1 MNKTYKVIFSKVRGA
16 LMVCNEITSSV
27 QKKGIQLVVATAGL
41 AAMAGASAADVLT
54 ITGTPTADGNGS
66 RTRITG
72 QFVKNSNDGVTGSL
86 PTNQWWFE
94 DSDKQ
99 ALSATYFSRVELKDI
114 RLETY
119 PKSPETGW
127 TRMSGIETV
136 TLDNV
141 NLSISG
147 TEDNSKSFIWANSLT
162 TSGQKNTIY
171 VGGLGVGEFK
181 LDKNDAG
188 SSGSLTLGGQEDKFE
203 VASDKGSISM
213 TVGTADI
220 NSTTSA
226 TFLGLP
232 NEPITLNANQLTVKT
247 PLLAL
252 SHTTIHSNA
261 LAEFSGDVPQTI
273 TFDSGSSG
281 ISALAGLKAEGLTVK
296 TKSGATGTIY
306 APSQQTNL
314 TNIKIDNQGSLTIDA
329 KDGKVKISELKH
341 SAENPSTILSGNVE
355 ISAVNDGFSGK
366 LILAQASPF
375 VGNSTLTLSSAA
387 AKEIAANLNMG
398 SVTEFSVH
406 TNENSAN
413 KLVIN
418 DATNLAYNFDTIRT
432 VDGTGNSFVTVEGIV
447 KTTDLLST
455 DRHFLKETKGL
466 ESATDGGTIT
476 IDYGDSTAISVKG
489 LGNTNQSSLRAGTV
503 KLQSGLLQLGDAADS
518 NNSVFGEE
526 TPEGQVNF
534 EMSGS
539 SKLNVLGDTVH
550 FGAYKQS
557 ETSETKI
564 DSGAGTFNVHGN
576 ATLAGKS
583 FTNAN
588 TADGNAPGA
597 LFHSSLTVSNGEFK
611 TASGGT
617 TTVSG
622 TFKQEGAGKT
632 IVDSGGTL
640 NLNGGAEIAAN
651 TFSNAGTT
659 NSAQGKEMKVSGGT
673 FQTASTGTTNVNGQL
688 NQTAGKTEILSGGKL
703 NVRGETTL
711 SGGEMNLAGTADIK
725 KVSLSGGQLVSSGT
739 TTVVA
744 LNQTTDTAAL
754 QIKSGTLTAASTA
767 LGKAELNGGKLSVT
781 TADLSSADIHF
792 KNGSEVEIAGLETGT
807 TSLGKITVDD
817 DNARNGV
824 TGKFVYNGTRDG
836 KIDSLSLGG
845 KDALEFSARNAKL
858 DLDAMHFKSE
868 EDSVLTWD
876 VKETTVTGTGENFK
890 GKMNLADVGAKTS
903 GSTLNMS
910 SQTFDAMFGQGQ
922 GKLNLGANGTNNPQV
937 RNVLNV
943 TDGILNLT
951 DSSNTTGS
959 LVSGEGLINA
969 DSGITLGARYAGKSE
984 LQTTGKLSV
993 GDDAGNFT
1001 LGPDSV
1007 VSAGG
1012 LAVTQANPAG
1022 TLTVNGTL
1030 NLTGGE
1036 SDIGGTAIA
1045 VAPSAPGKGLNLN
1058 GSTAKLTTT
1067 GNVTATGAK
1076 ALKVNGAEMTVGALE
1091 ANAGSTSVTNNG
1103 KLTVNGTLKAT
1114 GNDAIAVSGTGSELI
1129 ANGDLDLSGST
1140 DKSVIE
1146 ISGSASMT
1154 AKAGK
1159 ILTKREDGIITSS
1172 VGGMIGVTDSS
1183 AGYVNLDGIADWIS
1197 NNFSG
1202 DAETGKKIVSLDQ
1215 VSQIMGALN
1224 GNGKDSR
1231 LLLKLGDTFN
1241 WSEYEIDFGTENP
1254 IDYDKFKLVNGVAA
1268 SDKDIDNV
1276 NGNVTGTNSWKSAK
1290 LKQGEEKL
1298 KIGSL
1303 GANNISSEDD
1313 VRGDLTLNHP
1323 SDGKFVKNSS
1333 GAVADVELIG
1343 SAKSGDLEST
1353 LKLIGNG
1360 EVGSV
1365 TGSGNSAN
1373 TKLVLSGVGT
1383 NRATIAT
1390 KDLGTDN
1397 NALGVVALD
1406 NAKGTVTGDVVA
1418 GTLELNNSEMD
1429 LSGALKTRALENTN
1443 NTDRNRTGDVKVTGQ
1458 SSLNL
1463 ASADIGGSLT
1473 IDANSSFK
1481 TKDNGSVSVKGATL
1495 VDGAGS
1501 SYVASGDSNMGDVT
1515 VKDGATFGY
1524 DTERNTVGGKLKT
1537 MNGSVS
1543 VSSENENNRSQ
1554 LYASELDIDKSLSV
1568 KAGDVDT
1575 RGPLTVKGNSSF
1587 TSGAKVTARDN
1598 ASLGSLDVKE
1608 RSSFDIG
1615 HNLLKVLKNPVDNTT
1630 QTSGDVNV
1638 SDSNSSV
1645 SAGSAEIAGN
1655 LTVKNNGSFMTSKGQ
1670 TSTDNT
1676 STGNT
1681 FVDGSVTLENKGI
1694 VQVAGDF
1701 KAGGKLALSTE
1712 SNFSVDG
1719 QAEMKGLI
1727 VDTSNV
1733 NVGDSLTVDT
1743 TDEVLVKN
1751 GGALSAGNALLNE
1764 VKVEND
1770 PENAIKTNKLSF
1782 GKEGGSGTRIQK
1794 LHLAGNTELTFNAS
1808 SDSSTDANVNVV
1820 EDLTVASGV
1829 NATINGI
1836 AAQYGAIAVN
1846 GNLDAQKIV
1855 LTATQRPGTL
1865 VVAGISETQALARFG
1880 ELDLTDAAFGSI
1892 KKGLLAV
1899 GGQKALD
1906 ANIES
1911 LREEAKA
1918 ALKSAKQTDVD
1929 VSSILYINSAL
1940 SAPNGTL
1947 TVGDTTGMQFGNN
1960 TFGIGTGGFMILD
1973 RGAMDEPVIENGKTK
1988 YTAQLTGNIVN
1999 NGKMMFKNVK
2009 ISGGTVIT
2017 LADGNH
2023 TVSGDDANF
2032 LSGNFLYD
2040 ARLTGNNL
2048 TFTMSETGAAIIS
2061 ESLSESLQ
2069 EMVMDLAEGDGFDSS
2084 RRDGAGWIASVMED
2098 VTGDGNRTPDQI
2110 GRDFGSALE
2119 SASRMTTQS
2128 GTFLV
2133 TDTVKH
2139 VVAGSVEERLGF
2151 SSAIGT
2157 SVATEETFGRTLW
2170 ATPLYNKTKADGF
2183 KAGNFTS
2190 GSDVDLYG
2198 ITVGADVVVR
2208 DDTRLG
2214 AALYAGS
2221 GKADSRG
2228 SLATTKNDFD
2238 FYGAALYFGHSAG
2251 AWSFM
2256 GDMGFGYVTNDVK
2269 QTNHGI
2275 VKADMDSTVF
2285 TAGLKA
2291 KYAFAVGGMQVAPF
2305 AGLRLNHVDSKNYSA
2320 KTNAQ
2325 GTILDSHG
2333 TAKTYAEVPL
2343 GVQLSR
2349 DFMTQTGWTMKPA
2362 LDLAVTPV
2370 LGSKNLTE
2378 TIRFTGV
2385 GKDVTTS
2392 SEVLDRVR
2400 YSAVL
2405 GVSGGKDKVG
2415 FGVSVG
2421 YSGSKNTDAFAVKAN
2436 VRWTF

>member
-27 QKKGIQLVVATAGL
+27 QKKGIQLVVAAAGL

-54 ITGTPTADGNGS
+54 ITGTPTTAGS
-66 RTRITG
+66 LQKARITG
-72 QFVKNSNDGVTGSL
+72 QFVKNPTDGVTGSH
-86 PTNQWWFE
+86 PTNQWWFINPE
-94 DSDKQ
+94 DIH
-99 ALSATYFSRVELKDI
+99 ALSATYFSQVELKDI
-114 RLETY
+114 QLETY
-119 PKSPETGW
+119 PGGEAKGW

-136 TLDNV
+136 SLDNV

-147 TEDNSKSFIWANSLT
+147 TEENSKSFIWANSLT
-162 TSGQKNTIY
+162 TSGQENTIY
-171 VGGLGVGEFK
+171 VGGLGPGVGEFK
-181 LDKNDAG
+181 LDKYEAEPY
-188 SSGSLTLGGQEDKFE
+188 GSLTLGGQKDKFQI
-203 VASDKGSISM
+203 ASDRGTINM
-213 TVGTADI
+213 TVGKADI

-226 TFLGLP
+226 TFLGHSS
-232 NEPITLNANQLTVKT
+232 NSITLTANQLTVKT
-247 PLLAL
+247 PLLVL
-252 SHTTIHSNA
+252 SQTTIHSNA
-261 LAEFSGDVPQTI
+261 PAEFSGGASQTI

-281 ISALAGLKAEGLTVK
+281 IHAWAGLKAEGLTVK
-296 TKSGATGTIY
+296 TKSGATGTMH

-329 KDGKVKISELKH
+329 KGGKVKISELKH

-366 LILAQASPF
+366 LILAQASSYL
-375 VGNSTLTLSSAA
+375 GNSTLTLSSAV

-398 SVTEFSVH
+398 SVPEFSVH

-476 IDYGDSTAISVKG
+476 INYGDSTAISVKG

-503 KLQSGLLQLGDAADS
+503 KLQSGLLQLGDAADG
-518 NNSVFGEE
+518 NNSVFGKE
-526 TPEGQVNF
+526 TSEGQVNF
-534 EMSGS
+534 EASGS
-539 SKLNVLGDTVH
+539 SELSVLGDTVH
-550 FGAYKQS
+550 FGTYTQS
-557 ETSETKI
+557 ENSKASI
-564 DSGAGTFNVHGN
+564 AGGAGTFNVHGN
-576 ATLAGKS
+576 ATLVGNS
-583 FTNAN
+583 FKNSN
-588 TADGNAPGA
+588 TAGGNTPGV
-597 LFHSSLTVSNGEFK
+597 LFHSSLTLS
-611 TASGGT
+611 SGDFETSSGAI
-617 TTVSG
+617 TTVKG
-622 TFKQEGAGKT
+622 TFNQTGGNTK
-632 IVDSGGTL
+632 VLSG
-640 NLNGGAEIAAN
+640 
-651 TFSNAGTT
+651 
-659 NSAQGKEMKVSGGT
+659 
-673 FQTASTGTTNVNGQL
+673 GQL
-688 NQTAGKTEILSGGKL
+688 NVL
-703 NVRGETTL
+703 GETTL
-711 SGGEMNLAGTADIK
+711 SSGGMNLAGNADFQ
-725 KVSLSGGQLVSSGT
+725 KVFLSGGQLVSSGST
-739 TTVVA
+739 NVKE
-744 LNQTTDTAAL
+744 LNQTTDTPEL
-754 QIKSGTLTAASTA
+754 QITDGSLTANLAT
-767 LGKAELNGGKLSVT
+767 LRKAGLEGGKLSVA
-781 TADLSSADIHF
+781 TADLSSADINF
-792 KNGSEVEIAGLETGT
+792 KNTATVEIADLKAGT
-807 TSLGKITVDD
+807 DSLGKITVDD
-817 DNARNGV
+817 GNESTGV
-824 TGKFVYNGTRDG
+824 TGKFVYNGTNDV
-836 KIDSLSLGG
+836 KMDSLSLGG
-845 KDALEFSARNAKL
+845 QDTLDFSARNAKL
-858 DLDAMHFKSE
+858 ALDAANLKS
-868 EDSVLTWD
+868 DAHSLLNWD

-890 GKMNLADVGAKTS
+890 GQMNLVDVEAKTS
-903 GSTLNMS
+903 GSTLNMV
-910 SQTFDAMFGQGQ
+910 SQAFDAMFGQGK
-922 GKLNLGANGTNNPQV
+922 GKLNLGAKGTTDPQV
-937 RNVLNV
+937 RNILNV
-943 TDGILNLT
+943 TGGELNLT
-951 DSSNTTGS
+951 NSSDETGS
-959 LVSGEGLINA
+959 LVSGEGLIIAN
-969 DSGITLGARYAGKSE
+969 SGITLGAKYSGKTE
-984 LQTTGKLSV
+984 LQTAGKLSV
-993 GDDAGNFT
+993 GDDDGHFT
-1001 LGPDSV
+1001 LGSDSQI
-1007 VSAGG
+1007 SAGQ
-1012 LAVTQANPAG
+1012 LAVTQAESVG
-1022 TLTVNGTL
+1022 RLTVNGTL

-1036 SDIGGTAIA
+1036 SDIGSADIA
-1045 VAPSAPGKGLNLN
+1045 VAPTAPGKGLNLD
-1058 GSTAKLTTT
+1058 GSTTKLTTT
-1067 GNVTATGAK
+1067 GKVTATGTD
-1076 ALKVNGAEMTVGALE
+1076 ALKVAGAGMTVGDLE
-1091 ANAGSTSVTNNG
+1091 TNAGSTSVTNNG
-1103 KLTVNGTLKAT
+1103 TLTVNGTLKAT
-1114 GNDAIAVSGTGSELI
+1114 GEDAITVSGSGSKLI
-1129 ANGDLDLSGST
+1129 ANGDLSLSGNT
-1140 DKSVIE
+1140 NKSVIE

-1154 AKAGK
+1154 AKADK
-1159 ILTKREDGIITSS
+1159 ILRKGEDGNIASV
-1172 VGGMIGVTDSS
+1172 VGGRIGVTDSS
-1183 AGYVNLDGIADWIS
+1183 ASYVDLDGITDWIS
-1197 NNFSG
+1197 NNFNDG
-1202 DAETGKKIVSLDQ
+1202 IEVGKKKISLDQ

-1231 LLLKLGDTFN
+1231 LLLRLGDAFN
-1241 WSEYEIDFGTENP
+1241 WSDYEIDFGEANP

-1303 GANNISSEDD
+1303 GEDNISSDDD

-1323 SDGKFVKNSS
+1323 SDEIFVKNSS
-1333 GAVADVELIG
+1333 GAVSDVELIG

-1360 EVGSV
+1360 QVGSV
-1365 TGSGNSAN
+1365 TGSGNRAN
-1373 TKLVLSGVGT
+1373 TKLVLSGKGT
-1383 NRATIAT
+1383 NRATITT

-1406 NAKGTVTGDVVA
+1406 NAKGTVIGGVVA

-1501 SYVASGDSNMGDVT
+1501 SYVASGDSNIGDVT
-1515 VKDGATFGY
+1515 VKNGATFGY
-1524 DTERNTVGGKLKT
+1524 DTEGHPVGGKLKT
-1537 MNGSVS
+1537 MNGSVT
-1543 VSSENENNRSQ
+1543 VSSENDNNRSR

-1575 RGPLTVKGNSSF
+1575 HGPLTVKGNSSF
-1587 TSGAKVTARDN
+1587 SSGAKVTARDN

-1608 RSSFDIG
+1608 GSSFDIG

-1630 QTSGDVNV
+1630 ATSGDVNV
-1638 SDSNSSV
+1638 SDPTSSV

-1655 LTVKNNGSFMTSKGQ
+1655 LTVKNNGSFMTSQGQ
-1670 TSTDNT
+1670 T

-1681 FVDGSVTLENKGI
+1681 SVDGSVTLENKGI

-1701 KAGGKLALSTE
+1701 KAGGKLALSKE

-1719 QAEMKGLI
+1719 KAEMKGLI
-1727 VDTSNV
+1727 VDTSHV
-1733 NVGDSLTVDT
+1733 SVGDNLTVDT

-1751 GGALSAGNALLNE
+1751 GGALSAGNAHLNK

-1782 GKEGGSGTRIQK
+1782 GKEGGLGTHIKK
-1794 LHLAGNTELTFNAS
+1794 LYLAGNTELTFNTS
-1808 SDSSTDANVNVV
+1808 SDSSTDAGVNVV
-1820 EDLTVASGV
+1820 NDLTVASGV

-1836 AAQYGAIAVN
+1836 AAQYGAITVN

-1855 LTATQRPGTL
+1855 LTATQETGHGTL
-1865 VVAGISETQALARFG
+1865 DVAGNSETPALARFG
-1880 ELDLTDAAFGSI
+1880 ELDLTGAAFGSI

-1899 GGQKALD
+1899 GGQEALD

-1918 ALKSAKQTDVD
+1918 ALKSARQTDVD

-1947 TVGDTTGMQFGNN
+1947 TVGDTTGMQFGDN
-1960 TFGIGTGGFMILD
+1960 TFGIGTGGFMVLD

-2040 ARLTGNNL
+2040 ARLAGNNL
-2048 TFTMSETGAAIIS
+2048 IFTMSETGAAIVGG
-2061 ESLSESLQ
+2061 SLSESLQ
-2069 EMVMDLAEGDGFDSS
+2069 ETVMNLAEGDGFDSS

-2098 VTGDGNRTPDQI
+2098 VTGDGNRTPEQI

-2119 SASRMTTQS
+2119 SVSRMTAQS

-2139 VVAGSVEERLGF
+2139 VAAGSVEERLGF

-2170 ATPLYNKTKADGF
+2170 ATPLYNKTKADAF
-2183 KAGNFTS
+2183 KAGKFTS

-2238 FYGAALYFGHSAG
+2238 FYGAALYFGHSTG

-2256 GDMGFGYVTNDVK
+2256 GDLGFGYVTNDVK
-2269 QTNHGI
+2269 QTNHGL
-2275 VKADMDSTVF
+2275 VKSDMDSTVF

-2291 KYAFAVGGMQVAPF
+2291 KYAFDVAGMQVAPF

-2325 GTILDSHG
+2325 GTILNSHG

-2349 DFMTQTGWTMKPA
+2349 DFMTQTGWTIKPA

-2370 LGSKNLTE
+2370 VGSKNLTE

-2385 GKDVTTS
+2385 SQDVTTS
-2392 SEVLDRVR
+2392 SEVLDRMR
-2400 YSAVL
+2400 YSAAL

>member
-41 AAMAGASAADVLT
+41 AAMAGASAADVLR
-54 ITGTPTADGNGS
+54 ITGTSTDGS
-66 RTRITG
+66 LQRARITG
-72 QFVKNSNDGVTGSL
+72 QFVKNPTDGVTGVTGSL
-86 PTNQWWFE
+86 PTKQWWFIDSEGNPE
-94 DSDKQ
+94 DIH
-99 ALSATYFSRVELKDI
+99 ALSATYFSQVELKDI
-114 RLETY
+114 HLETY
-119 PKSPETGW
+119 PTIPDSGW
-127 TRMSGIETV
+127 TQMSGIETV
-136 TLDNV
+136 SLDNV

-147 TEDNSKSFIWANSLT
+147 TEANSKSFIWANSLT
-162 TSGQKNTIY
+162 TSGQENTIY

-181 LDKNDAG
+181 LDKYDAG
-188 SSGSLTLGGQEDKFE
+188 SYGSLTLGGQEDKFE
-203 VASDKGSISM
+203 VASDKGLISM

-232 NEPITLNANQLTVKT
+232 NHSITLTANQLTVKT
-247 PLLAL
+247 PLLVL
-252 SHTTIHSNA
+252 SQTTINSNA
-261 LAEFSGDVPQTI
+261 LAEFSGGASQTI
-273 TFDSGSSG
+273 TFESGDSG
-281 ISALAGLKAEGLTVK
+281 INAYVGLKADGLTIE
-296 TKSGATGTIY
+296 TKSGAMGTIN

-314 TNIKIDNQGSLTIDA
+314 TNIKIDNQGSLIIDA
-329 KDGKVKISELKH
+329 KGGKVKISELKH
-341 SAENPSTILSGNVE
+341 STENSSTILSGNVE
-355 ISAVNDGFSGK
+355 ISAVNGRFYGK
-366 LILAQASPF
+366 LILAQASPY

-387 AKEIAANLNMG
+387 ANEIDDKLNMG
-398 SVTEFSVH
+398 GVDGFSVH

-432 VDGTGNSFVTVEGIV
+432 DNRTGNSFVTVEGIV

-476 IDYGDSTAISVKG
+476 INYGDSTAISVKG

-503 KLQSGLLQLGDAADS
+503 KLQSGLLQLGDAADG
-518 NNSVFGEE
+518 NNSVFGKE
-526 TPEGQVNF
+526 TSEGQVNF
-534 EMSGS
+534 EASDS
-539 SKLNVLGDTVH
+539 SELSVLGDTVH
-550 FGAYKQS
+550 FGTYTQS
-557 ETSETKI
+557 ENSKASI
-564 DSGAGTFNVHGN
+564 AGGAGTFNVHGN
-576 ATLAGKS
+576 ATLAGNS
-583 FTNAN
+583 FTNFN
-588 TADGNAPGA
+588 TAGGNTSGV
-597 LFHSSLTVSNGEFK
+597 LFHSSLTLS
-611 TASGGT
+611 SGDFETSSGAI
-617 TTVSG
+617 TTVKSTFDQTGGNTKVLSG
-622 TFKQEGAGKT
+622 
-632 IVDSGGTL
+632 
-640 NLNGGAEIAAN
+640 
-651 TFSNAGTT
+651 
-659 NSAQGKEMKVSGGT
+659 
-673 FQTASTGTTNVNGQL
+673 GQL
-688 NQTAGKTEILSGGKL
+688 NVL
-703 NVRGETTL
+703 GETTL
-711 SGGEMNLAGTADIK
+711 SSGEMNLAGNADFQ
-725 KVSLSGGQLVSSGT
+725 KVFLSGGQLVSSGT
-739 TTVVA
+739 TTVAA

-754 QIKSGTLTAASTA
+754 QIKSGTLTAASAA
-767 LGKAELNGGKLSVT
+767 LRKAGLEGGKLSVA
-781 TADLSSADIHF
+781 TADLSSADINF
-792 KNGSEVEIAGLETGT
+792 KNTATVEIADLKAGT
-807 TSLGKITVDD
+807 DSLGKITVDD
-817 DNARNGV
+817 GNATNGV
-824 TGKFVYNGTRDG
+824 TGKFVYNGTNDV
-836 KIDSLSLGG
+836 KMDSLSLGA
-845 KDALEFSARNAKL
+845 KDTLDFSARNAKL
-858 DLDAMHFKSE
+858 ALDAANLKSDA
-868 EDSVLTWD
+868 DSLLNWD

-890 GKMNLADVGAKTS
+890 GQMNLVDVGAKTS
-903 GSTLNMS
+903 GSTLNMV
-910 SQTFDAMFGQGQ
+910 SQAFDAMFGRDK
-922 GKLNLGANGTNNPQV
+922 GKLNLGAKGTTDPQV
-937 RNVLNV
+937 RNILNV
-943 TDGILNLT
+943 TGGELNLT
-951 DSSNTTGS
+951 NSSDETGS
-959 LVSGEGLINA
+959 LVSGEGLIIAN
-969 DSGITLGARYAGKSE
+969 SGITLGAKYSGKTE
-984 LQTTGKLSV
+984 LQTAGKLSV
-993 GDDAGNFT
+993 GDNDGHFT
-1001 LGPDSV
+1001 LGSDSQI
-1007 VSAGG
+1007 SAGQ
-1012 LAVTQANPAG
+1012 LAVTPAESVG
-1022 TLTVNGTL
+1022 RLTVNGTL

-1036 SDIGGTAIA
+1036 SDIGSADIA
-1045 VAPSAPGKGLNLN
+1045 VAPTAPGKGLNLD
-1058 GSTAKLTTT
+1058 GSATKLTTT
-1067 GNVTATGAK
+1067 GKVTATGTD
-1076 ALKVNGAEMTVGALE
+1076 ALKVAGAGMTVGDLE
-1091 ANAGSTSVTNNG
+1091 TNAGSTSVTNNG
-1103 KLTVNGTLKAT
+1103 TLTVNGTLKAT
-1114 GNDAIAVSGTGSELI
+1114 GEDAITVSGSGSKLI
-1129 ANGDLDLSGST
+1129 ANGDLSLSGNT
-1140 DKSVIE
+1140 HKSVIE

-1154 AKAGK
+1154 AKADK
-1159 ILTKREDGIITSS
+1159 ILRKGEDGNIASV
-1172 VGGMIGVTDSS
+1172 VGGRIGVTDSS
-1183 AGYVNLDGIADWIS
+1183 AGYVDLEGITDWIS
-1197 NNFSG
+1197 NNFNDG
-1202 DAETGKKIVSLDQ
+1202 IEVGKKKISLDQ

-1231 LLLKLGDTFN
+1231 LLLRLGDDFN
-1241 WSEYEIDFGTENP
+1241 WSDYEIDFGLENP

-1268 SDKDIDNV
+1268 SDKDIVNV
-1276 NGNVTGTNSWKSAK
+1276 NGNVTGTNSWKSAQ

-1303 GANNISSEDD
+1303 GEDNISSDDD

-1323 SDGKFVKNSS
+1323 SDGIFVKNSS

-1373 TKLVLSGVGT
+1373 TKLVLSGGGT

-1406 NAKGTVTGDVVA
+1406 NAKGTVIGGVVA

-1515 VKDGATFGY
+1515 VKNGATFGY
-1524 DTERNTVGGKLKT
+1524 DTEGHPVGGKLKT
-1537 MNGSVS
+1537 MNGSVT
-1543 VSSENENNRSQ
+1543 VSSENDNNRSR
-1554 LYASELDIDKSLSV
+1554 LYASELDIDSSLSV

-1575 RGPLTVKGNSSF
+1575 DGPLTVKGNSSF

-1608 RSSFDIG
+1608 GSSFDIG

-1630 QTSGDVNV
+1630 ATSGDVNV
-1638 SDSNSSV
+1638 SDPTSSV
-1645 SAGSAEIAGN
+1645 SAGSAEIAGS
-1655 LTVKNNGSFMTSKGQ
+1655 LTVKNNGSFMTSQGQ
-1670 TSTDNT
+1670 TSTGHT
-1676 STGNT
+1676 S
-1681 FVDGSVTLENKGI
+1681 VDGSVTLENKGI

-1701 KAGGKLALSTE
+1701 KAGGKLALSKE

-1719 QAEMKGLI
+1719 KAEMKGLI

-1733 NVGDSLTVDT
+1733 SVGDSLTVDT

-1751 GGALSAGNALLNE
+1751 GGALSAGNALLNK

-1782 GKEGGSGTRIQK
+1782 GKEGGSGTRIKK

-1820 EDLTVASGV
+1820 NDLTVASGV

-1855 LTATQRPGTL
+1855 LTATQGPGTL
-1865 VVAGISETQALARFG
+1865 VVAGISETPALARFG

-1892 KKGLLAV
+1892 KNGLLAV
-1899 GGQKALD
+1899 GGQEALD

-2048 TFTMSETGAAIIS
+2048 IFTMSETGAAIVGG
-2061 ESLSESLQ
+2061 SLSESLQ
-2069 EMVMDLAEGDGFDSS
+2069 ETVMNLAEGDGFDSS

-2098 VTGDGNRTPDQI
+2098 VTGDGNRTPEQI

-2119 SASRMTTQS
+2119 SVSRMTAQS

-2139 VVAGSVEERLGF
+2139 VAAGSVEARLGF

-2170 ATPLYNKTKADGF
+2170 TTPLYNKTKADAF

-2208 DDTRLG
+2208 ADTRLG

-2221 GKADSRG
+2221 GKTDSHG

-2269 QTNHGI
+2269 QTNHGV

-2362 LDLAVTPV
+2362 LALAVTPV

>member
-27 QKKGIQLVVATAGL
+27 QKKGIQLVVAAAGL

-54 ITGTPTADGNGS
+54 ITGTPTTAGS
-66 RTRITG
+66 LQKARITG
-72 QFVKNSNDGVTGSL
+72 QFVKNPTDGVTGSH
-86 PTNQWWFE
+86 PTNQWWFINPE
-94 DSDKQ
+94 DIH
-99 ALSATYFSRVELKDI
+99 ALSATYFSQVELKDI
-114 RLETY
+114 QLETY
-119 PKSPETGW
+119 PGGEAKGW

-136 TLDNV
+136 SLDNV

-147 TEDNSKSFIWANSLT
+147 TEENSKSFIWANSLT
-162 TSGQKNTIY
+162 TSGQENTIY
-171 VGGLGVGEFK
+171 VGGLGPGVGEFK
-181 LDKNDAG
+181 LDKYEAEPY
-188 SSGSLTLGGQEDKFE
+188 GSLTLGGQKDKFQI
-203 VASDKGSISM
+203 ASDRGTINM
-213 TVGTADI
+213 TVGKADI

-226 TFLGLP
+226 TFLGHSS
-232 NEPITLNANQLTVKT
+232 NSITLTANNQLTVKT
-247 PLLAL
+247 PLLVL
-252 SHTTIHSNA
+252 SQTTIHSKA
-261 LAEFSGDVPQTI
+261 LAEFSGGASQTI
-273 TFDSGSSG
+273 TFESGSSG
-281 ISALAGLKAEGLTVK
+281 IHADVGLKANGLTIE
-296 TKSGATGTIY
+296 TKSGATGTLH

-329 KDGKVKISELKH
+329 KGGKVTISELKH

-366 LILAQASPF
+366 LILAQASSYL
-375 VGNSTLTLSSAA
+375 GNSTLTLSSAV

-398 SVTEFSVH
+398 SVPEFSVH

-476 IDYGDSTAISVKG
+476 INYGDSTAISVKG

-503 KLQSGLLQLGDAADS
+503 KLQSGLLQLGDAADG

-534 EMSGS
+534 EASGS
-539 SKLNVLGDTVH
+539 SELSVLGDTVH
-550 FGAYKQS
+550 FGTYTQS
-557 ETSETKI
+557 ENSKASI
-564 DSGAGTFNVHGN
+564 AGGAGTFNVHGN
-576 ATLAGKS
+576 ATLAGNS
-583 FTNAN
+583 FKNSN
-588 TADGNAPGA
+588 TAGGNTPGV
-597 LFHSSLTVSNGEFK
+597 LFHSSLTLS
-611 TASGGT
+611 SGDFETSSGAI
-617 TTVSG
+617 TTVKG
-622 TFKQEGAGKT
+622 TFNQTGGNTK
-632 IVDSGGTL
+632 VLSG
-640 NLNGGAEIAAN
+640 
-651 TFSNAGTT
+651 
-659 NSAQGKEMKVSGGT
+659 
-673 FQTASTGTTNVNGQL
+673 GQL
-688 NQTAGKTEILSGGKL
+688 NVL
-703 NVRGETTL
+703 GETTL
-711 SGGEMNLAGTADIK
+711 SSGGMNLAGNADFQ
-725 KVSLSGGQLVSSGT
+725 KVFLSGGQLVSSGST
-739 TTVVA
+739 NVKE
-744 LNQTTDTAAL
+744 LNQTTDTPEL
-754 QIKSGTLTAASTA
+754 QITGGSLTANLAT
-767 LGKAELNGGKLSVT
+767 LRKAGLTGGKLSVA
-781 TADLSSADIHF
+781 TADLSSADINF
-792 KNGSEVEIAGLETGT
+792 KKTATVEIADLKADTD
-807 TSLGKITVDD
+807 SLGKITVDD
-817 DNARNGV
+817 GNATNGV
-824 TGKFVYNGTRDG
+824 TGKLVYNGTRDG
-836 KIDSLSLGG
+836 KIDSLALGG

-858 DLDAMHFKSE
+858 DLDATHFKSE

-903 GSTLNMS
+903 GSTLNMV
-910 SQTFDAMFGQGQ
+910 SQAFDAMFGQGK
-922 GKLNLGANGTNNPQV
+922 GKLNLGAKGTTDPQV

-951 DSSNTTGS
+951 DSSNSTGS

-969 DSGITLGARYAGKSE
+969 NSGITLGARYAGKSE

-1045 VAPSAPGKGLNLN
+1045 VAPSAPGKGLNIA
-1058 GSTAKLTTT
+1058 GSTTKLKTT
-1067 GNVTATGAK
+1067 GNVTATGAE
-1076 ALKVNGAEMTVGALE
+1076 ALKVAGAEMTVGALE

-1114 GNDAIAVSGTGSELI
+1114 GNDAITVSGTGSELI

-1197 NNFSG
+1197 NNFSD
-1202 DAETGKKIVSLDQ
+1202 DAETGKKKVSLDQ

-1231 LLLKLGDTFN
+1231 LLLKLGDNFN
-1241 WSEYEIDFGTENP
+1241 WSDYTIDFGEENP

-1268 SDKDIDNV
+1268 SDKDIENV

-1290 LKQGEEKL
+1290 LKQGEDKL

-1303 GANNISSEDD
+1303 GEDNISSEDD

-1353 LKLIGNG
+1353 LKLVGDG

-1373 TKLVLSGVGT
+1373 TKLVLSGEGT
-1383 NRATIAT
+1383 NRATITT

-1406 NAKGTVTGDVVA
+1406 NAKGTVTGGVVA

-1429 LSGALKTRALENTN
+1429 LSGALKTRALENAN

-1473 IDANSSFK
+1473 IDANSSFN
-1481 TKDNGSVSVKGATL
+1481 TKDNGNVFVRGATL

-1524 DTERNTVGGKLKT
+1524 DAERNTVGGKLKT

-1615 HNLLKVLKNPVDNTT
+1615 HNMLKVLKNTVDNTT

-1638 SDSNSSV
+1638 SDPNSSV

-1670 TSTDNT
+1670 TSTGST
-1676 STGNT
+1676 S
-1681 FVDGSVTLENKGI
+1681 VKGSVTLENKGI

-1701 KAGGKLALSTE
+1701 KADGKLALSKE

-1719 QAEMKGLI
+1719 KAEMKGLI

-1733 NVGDSLTVDT
+1733 SVGDSLTVDT

-1782 GKEGGSGTRIQK
+1782 GKEGGLGTRIKK
-1794 LHLAGNTELTFNAS
+1794 LHLAGNTELTFNTS
-1808 SDSSTDANVNVV
+1808 SDSSTDASVNVV
-1820 EDLTVASGV
+1820 NDLTVASGV

-1836 AAQYGAIAVN
+1836 AAQYGAITVN

-1855 LTATQRPGTL
+1855 LTATQETGPGTL
-1865 VVAGISETQALARFG
+1865 DVAGNSETPALARFG
-1880 ELDLTDAAFGSI
+1880 ELDLTGAAFGSI

-1899 GGQKALD
+1899 GGQEALD

-2048 TFTMSETGAAIIS
+2048 TFKMSETGAAIVGG
-2061 ESLSESLQ
+2061 SLSESLQ
-2069 EMVMDLAEGDGFDSS
+2069 ETVMNLAEGDGFDSS

-2098 VTGDGNRTPDQI
+2098 VTGDGNRTPEQI

-2119 SASRMTTQS
+2119 SVSRMTAQS

-2139 VVAGSVEERLGF
+2139 VAAGSVEERLGF

-2170 ATPLYNKTKADGF
+2170 ATPLYNKTKADAF
-2183 KAGNFTS
+2183 KAGKFTS

-2238 FYGAALYFGHSAG
+2238 FYGAALYFGHNTG

-2256 GDMGFGYVTNDVK
+2256 GDLGFGYVTNDVK
-2269 QTNHGI
+2269 QTNHGL
-2275 VKADMDSTVF
+2275 VKSDMDSTVF

-2291 KYAFAVGGMQVAPF
+2291 KYAFDVAGMQVAPF

-2325 GTILDSHG
+2325 GTILNSYG

-2349 DFMTQTGWTMKPA
+2349 NFMTQTGWTIKPA

-2370 LGSKNLTE
+2370 VGSKNLTE

-2385 GKDVTTS
+2385 GQDVTTS
-2392 SEVLDRVR
+2392 SEVLDRMR
-2400 YSAVL
+2400 YSAAL

-2421 YSGSKNTDAFAVKAN
+2421 YSGSKSTDAFSVKAN

>member
-27 QKKGIQLVVATAGL
+27 QKKGIQLVVAAAGL

-54 ITGTPTADGNGS
+54 ITGTPTTAGS
-66 RTRITG
+66 LQKARITG
-72 QFVKNSNDGVTGSL
+72 QFVKNPTDGVTGSH
-86 PTNQWWFE
+86 PTNQWWFINPE
-94 DSDKQ
+94 DIH
-99 ALSATYFSRVELKDI
+99 ALSATYFSQVELKDI
-114 RLETY
+114 QLETY
-119 PKSPETGW
+119 PGGEAKGW

-136 TLDNV
+136 SLDNV

-147 TEDNSKSFIWANSLT
+147 TEENSKSFIWANSLT
-162 TSGQKNTIY
+162 TSGQENTIY
-171 VGGLGVGEFK
+171 VGGLGPGVGEFK
-181 LDKNDAG
+181 LDKYEAEPY
-188 SSGSLTLGGQEDKFE
+188 GSLTLGGQKDKFQI
-203 VASDKGSISM
+203 ASDRGTINM
-213 TVGTADI
+213 TVGKADI

-226 TFLGLP
+226 TFLGHSS
-232 NEPITLNANQLTVKT
+232 NSITLTANNQLTVKT
-247 PLLAL
+247 PLLVL
-252 SHTTIHSNA
+252 SQTTIHSKA
-261 LAEFSGDVPQTI
+261 LAEFSGGASQTI
-273 TFDSGSSG
+273 TFESGSSG
-281 ISALAGLKAEGLTVK
+281 IHADVGLKANGLTIE
-296 TKSGATGTIY
+296 TKSGATGTLH

-329 KDGKVKISELKH
+329 KGGKVTISELKH

-366 LILAQASPF
+366 LILAQASSYL
-375 VGNSTLTLSSAA
+375 GNSTLTLSSAV

-398 SVTEFSVH
+398 SVPEFSVH

-476 IDYGDSTAISVKG
+476 INYGDSTAISVKG

-503 KLQSGLLQLGDAADS
+503 KLQSGLLQLGDAADG

-534 EMSGS
+534 EASGS
-539 SKLNVLGDTVH
+539 SELSVLGDTVH
-550 FGAYKQS
+550 FGTYTQS
-557 ETSETKI
+557 ENSKASI
-564 DSGAGTFNVHGN
+564 AGGAGTFNVHGN
-576 ATLAGKS
+576 ATLAGNS
-583 FTNAN
+583 FKNSN
-588 TADGNAPGA
+588 TAGGNTPGV
-597 LFHSSLTVSNGEFK
+597 LFHSSLTLS
-611 TASGGT
+611 SGDFETSSGAI
-617 TTVSG
+617 TTVKG
-622 TFKQEGAGKT
+622 TFNQTGGNTK
-632 IVDSGGTL
+632 VLSG
-640 NLNGGAEIAAN
+640 
-651 TFSNAGTT
+651 
-659 NSAQGKEMKVSGGT
+659 
-673 FQTASTGTTNVNGQL
+673 GQL
-688 NQTAGKTEILSGGKL
+688 NVL
-703 NVRGETTL
+703 GETTL
-711 SGGEMNLAGTADIK
+711 SSGGMNLAGNADFQ
-725 KVSLSGGQLVSSGT
+725 KVFLSGGQLVSSGST
-739 TTVVA
+739 NVKE
-744 LNQTTDTAAL
+744 LNQTTDTPEL
-754 QIKSGTLTAASTA
+754 QITGGSLTANLAT
-767 LGKAELNGGKLSVT
+767 LRKAGLTGGGELSVA
-781 TADLSSADIHF
+781 TADLSSADINF
-792 KNGSEVEIAGLETGT
+792 KKTATVEIADLKADTD
-807 TSLGKITVDD
+807 SLGKITVDD
-817 DNARNGV
+817 GNATNGV

-858 DLDAMHFKSE
+858 DLDATHFKSE

-903 GSTLNMS
+903 GSTLNMV
-910 SQTFDAMFGQGQ
+910 SQAFDAMFGQGK
-922 GKLNLGANGTNNPQV
+922 GKLNLGAKGTTDPQV

-951 DSSNTTGS
+951 DSSNSTGS

-969 DSGITLGARYAGKSE
+969 NSGITLGARYAGKSE

-1045 VAPSAPGKGLNLN
+1045 VAPSAPGKGLNIA
-1058 GSTAKLTTT
+1058 GSTTKLKTT
-1067 GNVTATGAK
+1067 GNVTATGAE
-1076 ALKVNGAEMTVGALE
+1076 ALKVAGAEMTVGALE

-1114 GNDAIAVSGTGSELI
+1114 GNDAITVSGTGSELI

-1197 NNFSG
+1197 NNFSD
-1202 DAETGKKIVSLDQ
+1202 DAETGKKKVSLDQ

-1231 LLLKLGDTFN
+1231 LLLKLGDNFN
-1241 WSEYEIDFGTENP
+1241 WSDYTIDFGEENP

-1268 SDKDIDNV
+1268 SDKDIENV

-1290 LKQGEEKL
+1290 LKQGEDKL

-1303 GANNISSEDD
+1303 GEDNISSEDD

-1353 LKLIGNG
+1353 LKLVGDG

-1373 TKLVLSGVGT
+1373 TKLVLSGEGT
-1383 NRATIAT
+1383 NRATITT

-1406 NAKGTVTGDVVA
+1406 NAKGTVTGGVVA

-1429 LSGALKTRALENTN
+1429 LSGALKTRALENAN

-1473 IDANSSFK
+1473 IDANSSFN
-1481 TKDNGSVSVKGATL
+1481 TKDNGNVFVRGATL

-1524 DTERNTVGGKLKT
+1524 DAERNTVGGKLKT

-1615 HNLLKVLKNPVDNTT
+1615 HNMLKVLKNTVDNTT

-1638 SDSNSSV
+1638 SDPNSSV

-1670 TSTDNT
+1670 TSTGST
-1676 STGNT
+1676 S
-1681 FVDGSVTLENKGI
+1681 VKGSVTLENKGI

-1701 KAGGKLALSTE
+1701 KADGKLALSKE

-1719 QAEMKGLI
+1719 KAEMKGLI

-1733 NVGDSLTVDT
+1733 SVGDSLTVDT

-1782 GKEGGSGTRIQK
+1782 GKEGGLGTRIKK
-1794 LHLAGNTELTFNAS
+1794 LYLAGNTELTFNTS
-1808 SDSSTDANVNVV
+1808 SDSSTDAGVNVV
-1820 EDLTVASGV
+1820 NDLTVASGV

-1836 AAQYGAIAVN
+1836 AAQCGAITVN

-1855 LTATQRPGTL
+1855 LTATQETGPGTL
-1865 VVAGISETQALARFG
+1865 DVAGNSETPALARFG
-1880 ELDLTDAAFGSI
+1880 ELDLTGAASGSI

-1899 GGQKALD
+1899 GGQEALD

-1918 ALKSAKQTDVD
+1918 ALKSARQTDVD

-1947 TVGDTTGMQFGNN
+1947 TVGDTTGMQFGDN

-2040 ARLTGNNL
+2040 ARLAGNNL
-2048 TFTMSETGAAIIS
+2048 IFTMSETGAAIVGG
-2061 ESLSESLQ
+2061 SLSESLQ
-2069 EMVMDLAEGDGFDSS
+2069 ETVMNLAEGDGFDSS

-2098 VTGDGNRTPDQI
+2098 VTGDGNRTPEQI

-2119 SASRMTTQS
+2119 SVSRMTAQS

-2139 VVAGSVEERLGF
+2139 VAAGSVEERLGF

-2170 ATPLYNKTKADGF
+2170 ATPLYNKTKADAF
-2183 KAGNFTS
+2183 KAGKFTS

-2238 FYGAALYFGHSAG
+2238 FYGAALYFGHNTG

-2256 GDMGFGYVTNDVK
+2256 GDLGFGYVTNDVK
-2269 QTNHGI
+2269 QTNHGL
-2275 VKADMDSTVF
+2275 VKSDMDSTVF

-2291 KYAFAVGGMQVAPF
+2291 KYAFDVAGMQVAPF

-2325 GTILDSHG
+2325 GTILNSYG

-2349 DFMTQTGWTMKPA
+2349 NFMTQTGWTIKPA

-2370 LGSKNLTE
+2370 VGSKNLTE

-2385 GKDVTTS
+2385 GQDVTTS
-2392 SEVLDRVR
+2392 SEVLDRMR
-2400 YSAVL
+2400 YSAAL

-2421 YSGSKNTDAFAVKAN
+2421 YSGSKNTDAFSVKAN

>member
-27 QKKGIQLVVATAGL
+27 QKKGIQLVVATVGL
-41 AAMAGASAADVLT
+41 VAMAGASAADVLT
-54 ITGTPTADGNGS
+54 ITGTPTTAGS
-66 RTRITG
+66 LQKARITG
-72 QFVKNSNDGVTGSL
+72 QFVKNPTDGVTGIH
-86 PTNQWWFE
+86 PTNQWWFINPE
-94 DSDKQ
+94 DIH
-99 ALSATYFSRVELKDI
+99 ALSATYFSQVELKDI
-114 RLETY
+114 QLETY
-119 PKSPETGW
+119 PGGEAKGW

-136 TLDNV
+136 SLDNV

-147 TEDNSKSFIWANSLT
+147 TEENSKSFIWANSLT
-162 TSGQKNTIY
+162 TSGQENTIY
-171 VGGLGVGEFK
+171 VGGLGPGVGEFK
-181 LDKNDAG
+181 LDKYEAEPY
-188 SSGSLTLGGQEDKFE
+188 GSLTLGGQKDKFQI
-203 VASDKGSISM
+203 ASDRGTINM
-213 TVGTADI
+213 TVGKADI

-226 TFLGLP
+226 TFLGHSS
-232 NEPITLNANQLTVKT
+232 NSITLTANNQLTVKT
-247 PLLAL
+247 PLLVL
-252 SHTTIHSNA
+252 SQTTIHSKA
-261 LAEFSGDVPQTI
+261 LAEFSGGASQTI
-273 TFDSGSSG
+273 TFESGSSG
-281 ISALAGLKAEGLTVK
+281 IHADVGLKANGLTIE
-296 TKSGATGTIY
+296 TKSGATGTLH

-329 KDGKVKISELKH
+329 KGGKVKISELKH

-355 ISAVNDGFSGK
+355 ISAVNEGFSGK
-366 LILAQASPF
+366 LILAQASPY
-375 VGNSTLTLSSAA
+375 VGNSTLTLSSAV

-398 SVTEFSVH
+398 SVPEFSVH

-476 IDYGDSTAISVKG
+476 INYGDSTAISVKG

-503 KLQSGLLQLGDAADS
+503 KLQSGLLQLGDAADG

-534 EMSGS
+534 EASGS
-539 SKLNVLGDTVH
+539 SELSVLGDTVH
-550 FGAYKQS
+550 FGTYTQS
-557 ETSETKI
+557 ENSKASI
-564 DSGAGTFNVHGN
+564 AGGAGTFNVHGN
-576 ATLAGKS
+576 ATLAGNS
-583 FTNAN
+583 FKNSN
-588 TADGNAPGA
+588 TAVGNTPGV
-597 LFHSSLTVSNGEFK
+597 LFHSSLTLS
-611 TASGGT
+611 SGDFETSSGAI
-617 TTVSG
+617 TTVKG
-622 TFKQEGAGKT
+622 TFNQTGGNTK
-632 IVDSGGTL
+632 VLSG
-640 NLNGGAEIAAN
+640 
-651 TFSNAGTT
+651 
-659 NSAQGKEMKVSGGT
+659 
-673 FQTASTGTTNVNGQL
+673 GQL
-688 NQTAGKTEILSGGKL
+688 NVL
-703 NVRGETTL
+703 GETTL
-711 SGGEMNLAGTADIK
+711 SSGGMNLAGNADFQ
-725 KVSLSGGQLVSSGT
+725 KVFLSGGQLVSSGST
-739 TTVVA
+739 NVKE
-744 LNQTTDTAAL
+744 LNQTTDTPEL
-754 QIKSGTLTAASTA
+754 QITDGSLTANLAT
-767 LGKAELNGGKLSVT
+767 LRKAGLEGGKLSVA
-781 TADLSSADIHF
+781 TADLSSADINF
-792 KNGSEVEIAGLETGT
+792 KNTATVEIADLKAGT
-807 TSLGKITVDD
+807 DSLGKITVDD
-817 DNARNGV
+817 GNESNGV
-824 TGKFVYNGTRDG
+824 TGKFVYNGTNDV
-836 KIDSLSLGG
+836 KMDSLSLGG
-845 KDALEFSARNAKL
+845 QDTLDFSARNAKL
-858 DLDAMHFKSE
+858 ALDAANLKS
-868 EDSVLTWD
+868 DAHSLLNWD

-890 GKMNLADVGAKTS
+890 GQMNLVDVGAKTS
-903 GSTLNMS
+903 GSTLNMV
-910 SQTFDAMFGQGQ
+910 SQAFDAMFGHGK
-922 GKLNLGANGTNNPQV
+922 GKLNLGAKGTTDPQV
-937 RNVLNV
+937 RNILNV
-943 TDGILNLT
+943 TGGELKLT
-951 DSSNTTGS
+951 NSSDETGS
-959 LVSGEGLINA
+959 FVSGEGLIIAN
-969 DSGITLGARYAGKSE
+969 SGITLGAKYSGKTE

-993 GDDAGNFT
+993 GDDAGHFT
-1001 LGPDSV
+1001 LGSDSQI
-1007 VSAGG
+1007 SAGQ
-1012 LAVTQANPAG
+1012 LAVTSAEPAG
-1022 TLTVNGTL
+1022 VLTVNGTL

-1036 SDIGGTAIA
+1036 SDIGSADIA
-1045 VAPSAPGKGLNLN
+1045 VAPTAPGKGLNLD
-1058 GSTAKLTTT
+1058 GSTTKLTTT
-1067 GNVTATGAK
+1067 GKVTATGTD
-1076 ALKVNGAEMTVGALE
+1076 ALKVAGAGMTVGDLE
-1091 ANAGSTSVTNNG
+1091 TNAGSTSVTNNG
-1103 KLTVNGTLKAT
+1103 TLTVNGTLKAT
-1114 GNDAIAVSGTGSELI
+1114 GEDAITVSGSGSKLI
-1129 ANGDLDLSGST
+1129 ANGDLSLSGNT
-1140 DKSVIE
+1140 NKSVIE

-1154 AKAGK
+1154 VKADK
-1159 ILTKREDGIITSS
+1159 ILRKGEDGNIASV
-1172 VGGMIGVTDSS
+1172 VGGRIGVTDSS
-1183 AGYVNLDGIADWIS
+1183 AGYVDLGGITDWIS
-1197 NNFSG
+1197 NNFNDG
-1202 DAETGKKIVSLDQ
+1202 IEVGKKKISLDQ

-1231 LLLKLGDTFN
+1231 LLLRLGDDFN
-1241 WSEYEIDFGTENP
+1241 WSDYEIDFGEANP

-1268 SDKDIDNV
+1268 SDKDIVNV

-1290 LKQGEEKL
+1290 LKQGEGKL

-1303 GANNISSEDD
+1303 GGSNNSSDDD
-1313 VRGDLTLNHP
+1313 VSGNLTLNHP
-1323 SDGKFVKNSS
+1323 SDGIFVKNSS

-1360 EVGSV
+1360 QVGSV
-1365 TGSGNSAN
+1365 TGSDNSAN
-1373 TKLVLSGVGT
+1373 TKLVLSGAGT
-1383 NRATIAT
+1383 NRATITT

-1406 NAKGTVTGDVVA
+1406 NAKGTVTGGVVA

-1515 VKDGATFGY
+1515 VKNGATFGY
-1524 DTERNTVGGKLKT
+1524 DAEGHPVGGKLKT
-1537 MNGSVS
+1537 MNGSVT
-1543 VSSENENNRSQ
+1543 VSSENDNNRSR

-1575 RGPLTVKGNSSF
+1575 HGPLTVKGNSSF

-1608 RSSFDIG
+1608 GSSFDIG

-1630 QTSGDVNV
+1630 ATSGDVNV
-1638 SDSNSSV
+1638 SDPSSSV

-1655 LTVKNNGSFMTSKGQ
+1655 LTVKNNGSFMTSQGQ
-1670 TSTDNT
+1670 T

-1681 FVDGSVTLENKGI
+1681 SVDGSVTLENKGI

-1701 KAGGKLALSTE
+1701 KAGGKLALSKE

-1719 QAEMKGLI
+1719 KAEMKGLI

-1733 NVGDSLTVDT
+1733 SVGDSLTVDT
-1743 TDEVLVKN
+1743 TDEILVKN
-1751 GGALSAGNALLNE
+1751 GGALSAGNAHLNKL
-1764 VKVEND
+1764 KVEND

-1782 GKEGGSGTRIQK
+1782 GKEGGLGTRIQK
-1794 LHLAGNTELTFNAS
+1794 LHLAGNTELTFNTS
-1808 SDSSTDANVNVV
+1808 SDSSTDAGVNVV
-1820 EDLTVASGV
+1820 NDLTVASGV

-1836 AAQYGAIAVN
+1836 AAQYGAITVN

-1855 LTATQRPGTL
+1855 LTATQETGPGTL
-1865 VVAGISETQALARFG
+1865 DVAGNSETPALARFG
-1880 ELDLTDAAFGSI
+1880 ELDLTGAASGSI

-1899 GGQKALD
+1899 GGQEALD

-1947 TVGDTTGMQFGNN
+1947 TVGDTTGMQFGYN

-2040 ARLTGNNL
+2040 ARLAGNNL
-2048 TFTMSETGAAIIS
+2048 IFTMSETGAAIVGG
-2061 ESLSESLQ
+2061 SLSESLQ
-2069 EMVMDLAEGDGFDSS
+2069 ETVMNLAEGDGFDSS

-2098 VTGDGNRTPDQI
+2098 VTGDGNRTPEQI

-2119 SASRMTTQS
+2119 SVSRMTAQS

-2139 VVAGSVEERLGF
+2139 VAAGSVEERLGF

-2170 ATPLYNKTKADGF
+2170 ATPLYNKTKADAF
-2183 KAGNFTS
+2183 KAGKFTS

-2238 FYGAALYFGHSAG
+2238 FYGAALYFGHSTG

-2256 GDMGFGYVTNDVK
+2256 GDLGFGYVTNDVK
-2269 QTNHGI
+2269 QTNHGL
-2275 VKADMDSTVF
+2275 VKSDMDSTVF

-2291 KYAFAVGGMQVAPF
+2291 KYAFDVAGMQVAPF

-2325 GTILDSHG
+2325 GTILNSHG

-2349 DFMTQTGWTMKPA
+2349 DFMTQTGWTIKPA

-2370 LGSKNLTE
+2370 VGSKNLTE

-2385 GKDVTTS
+2385 SQDVTTS
-2392 SEVLDRVR
+2392 SEVLDRMR
-2400 YSAVL
+2400 YSAAL

>member
-27 QKKGIQLVVATAGL
+27 QKKGIQLVMATAGL
-41 AAMAGASAADVLT
+41 VAMAGASAADVLT
-54 ITGTPTADGNGS
+54 ITGTPTTAGS
-66 RTRITG
+66 LQKARITG
-72 QFVKNSNDGVTGSL
+72 QFVKNPTDGVTGIH
-86 PTNQWWFE
+86 PTNQWWFINPE
-94 DSDKQ
+94 DIH
-99 ALSATYFSRVELKDI
+99 ALSATYFSQVELKDI
-114 RLETY
+114 QLETY
-119 PKSPETGW
+119 PGGEAKGW

-136 TLDNV
+136 SLDNV

-147 TEDNSKSFIWANSLT
+147 TEENSKSFIWANSLT
-162 TSGQKNTIY
+162 TSGQENTIY
-171 VGGLGVGEFK
+171 VGGLGPGVGEFK
-181 LDKNDAG
+181 LDKYEAEPY
-188 SSGSLTLGGQEDKFE
+188 GSLTLGGQKDKFQI
-203 VASDKGSISM
+203 ASDRGTINM
-213 TVGTADI
+213 TVGKADI

-226 TFLGLP
+226 TFLGHSS
-232 NEPITLNANQLTVKT
+232 NSITLTANNQLTVKT
-247 PLLAL
+247 PLLVL
-252 SHTTIHSNA
+252 SQTTIHSKA
-261 LAEFSGDVPQTI
+261 LAEFSGGASQTF
-273 TFDSGSSG
+273 TFESGSSG
-281 ISALAGLKAEGLTVK
+281 IHADVGLKANGLTIE
-296 TKSGATGTIY
+296 TKSGATGTLH

-329 KDGKVKISELKH
+329 KGGKVTISELKH

-366 LILAQASPF
+366 LILAQATSYL
-375 VGNSTLTLSSAA
+375 GNSTLTLSSAV

-398 SVTEFSVH
+398 SVPEFSVH

-476 IDYGDSTAISVKG
+476 INYGDSTAISVKG

-503 KLQSGLLQLGDAADS
+503 KLQSGLLQLGDAADG
-518 NNSVFGEE
+518 NNSVFGKE
-526 TPEGQVNF
+526 TSEGQVNF
-534 EMSGS
+534 EASGS
-539 SKLNVLGDTVH
+539 SELSVLGDTVH
-550 FGAYKQS
+550 FGTYTQS
-557 ETSETKI
+557 ENSKASI
-564 DSGAGTFNVHGN
+564 AGGAGTFNVHGN
-576 ATLAGKS
+576 ATLAGNS
-583 FTNAN
+583 FKNSN
-588 TADGNAPGA
+588 TAGGNTPGV
-597 LFHSSLTVSNGEFK
+597 LFHSSLTLS
-611 TASGGT
+611 SGDFETSSGAI
-617 TTVSG
+617 TTVKG
-622 TFKQEGAGKT
+622 TFNQTGGNTK
-632 IVDSGGTL
+632 VLSG
-640 NLNGGAEIAAN
+640 
-651 TFSNAGTT
+651 
-659 NSAQGKEMKVSGGT
+659 
-673 FQTASTGTTNVNGQL
+673 GQL
-688 NQTAGKTEILSGGKL
+688 NVL
-703 NVRGETTL
+703 GETTL
-711 SGGEMNLAGTADIK
+711 SSGGMNLAGNADFQ
-725 KVSLSGGQLVSSGT
+725 KVFLSGGQLVSSGST
-739 TTVVA
+739 NVKE
-744 LNQTTDTAAL
+744 LNQTTDTPEL
-754 QIKSGTLTAASTA
+754 QITDGSLTANLAT
-767 LGKAELNGGKLSVT
+767 LRKAGLEGGKLSVA
-781 TADLSSADIHF
+781 TADLSSADINF
-792 KNGSEVEIAGLETGT
+792 KNTATVEIADLKAGT
-807 TSLGKITVDD
+807 DSLGKITVDD
-817 DNARNGV
+817 GNESTGV
-824 TGKFVYNGTRDG
+824 TGKFVYNGTNDV
-836 KIDSLSLGG
+836 KMDSLSLGG
-845 KDALEFSARNAKL
+845 QDTLDFSARNAKL
-858 DLDAMHFKSE
+858 ALDAANLKS
-868 EDSVLTWD
+868 DAHSLLNWD

-890 GKMNLADVGAKTS
+890 GQMNLVDVEAKTS
-903 GSTLNMS
+903 GSTLNMV
-910 SQTFDAMFGQGQ
+910 SQAFDAMFGQGK
-922 GKLNLGANGTNNPQV
+922 GKLNLGAKGTTDPQV
-937 RNVLNV
+937 RNILNV
-943 TDGILNLT
+943 TGGELNLT
-951 DSSNTTGS
+951 NSSDETGS
-959 LVSGEGLINA
+959 LVSGEGLIIAN
-969 DSGITLGARYAGKSE
+969 SGITLGAKYSGKTE
-984 LQTTGKLSV
+984 LQTAGKLSV
-993 GDDAGNFT
+993 GDDDGHFT
-1001 LGPDSV
+1001 LGSDSQI
-1007 VSAGG
+1007 SAGQ
-1012 LAVTQANPAG
+1012 LAVTQAESVG
-1022 TLTVNGTL
+1022 RLTVNGTL

-1036 SDIGGTAIA
+1036 SDIGSADIA
-1045 VAPSAPGKGLNLN
+1045 VAPTAPGKGLNLD
-1058 GSTAKLTTT
+1058 GSTTKLTTT
-1067 GNVTATGAK
+1067 GKVTATGTD
-1076 ALKVNGAEMTVGALE
+1076 ALKVAGAGMTVGDLE
-1091 ANAGSTSVTNNG
+1091 TNAGSTSVTNNG
-1103 KLTVNGTLKAT
+1103 TLTVNGTLKAT
-1114 GNDAIAVSGTGSELI
+1114 GEDAITVSGSGSKLI
-1129 ANGDLDLSGST
+1129 ANGDLSLSGNT
-1140 DKSVIE
+1140 NKSVIE

-1154 AKAGK
+1154 AKADK
-1159 ILTKREDGIITSS
+1159 ILRKGEDGNIASV
-1172 VGGMIGVTDSS
+1172 VGGRIGVTDSS
-1183 AGYVNLDGIADWIS
+1183 AGYVDLDGITDWIS
-1197 NNFSG
+1197 NNFNDG
-1202 DAETGKKIVSLDQ
+1202 IEVGKKKISLDQ

-1231 LLLKLGDTFN
+1231 LLLRLGDAFN
-1241 WSEYEIDFGTENP
+1241 WSDYEIDFGEANP

-1303 GANNISSEDD
+1303 GEDNISSDDD

-1323 SDGKFVKNSS
+1323 SDEIFVKNSS
-1333 GAVADVELIG
+1333 GAVSDVELIG

-1360 EVGSV
+1360 QVGSV
-1365 TGSGNSAN
+1365 TGSGNNAN
-1373 TKLVLSGVGT
+1373 TKLVLSGEGT

-1406 NAKGTVTGDVVA
+1406 NAKGTVTGGVVA

-1495 VDGAGS
+1495 VDGASS

-1515 VKDGATFGY
+1515 VKNGAIFGY
-1524 DTERNTVGGKLKT
+1524 DAEGNPVGGKLKT
-1537 MNGSVS
+1537 MNGSVT
-1543 VSSENENNRSQ
+1543 VSSENDNNRSR

-1568 KAGDVDT
+1568 KAGDADT
-1575 RGPLTVKGNSSF
+1575 HGPLTVKGNSSF

-1615 HNLLKVLKNPVDNTT
+1615 HNMLKVLKNPVDNTT
-1630 QTSGDVNV
+1630 ATSGDVNV
-1638 SDSNSSV
+1638 SDLNSSV

-1655 LTVKNNGSFMTSKGQ
+1655 LTVKNNGSFMTSQGQ
-1670 TSTDNT
+1670 T

-1681 FVDGSVTLENKGI
+1681 SVDGSVTLENKGI

-1701 KAGGKLALSTE
+1701 KAGGKLALSKE

-1719 QAEMKGLI
+1719 KAEMKGLI

-1733 NVGDSLTVDT
+1733 SVGDSLTVDT

-1782 GKEGGSGTRIQK
+1782 GKEGGLGTRIK
-1794 LHLAGNTELTFNAS
+1794 NLHLAGNTELTFNAS

-1829 NATINGI
+1829 NAMINGI

-1846 GNLDAQKIV
+1846 GNLDAEKAI
-1855 LTATQRPGTL
+1855 LTAREGQGSLQVEGDADTP
-1865 VVAGISETQALARFG
+1865 ALARFG
-1880 ELDLTDAAFGSI
+1880 ELDLAVASSGSV
-1892 KKGLLAV
+1892 KNGLLAV
-1899 GGQKALD
+1899 GGQEALE

-1911 LREEAKA
+1911 LKDEAKA
-1918 ALKSAKQTDVD
+1918 ALKSAKQSDVD
-1929 VSSILYINSAL
+1929 VSSILYVNSAL

-2048 TFTMSETGAAIIS
+2048 TFTMSETGAAIIG

-2198 ITVGADVVVR
+2198 ITVGADIVVR

-2238 FYGAALYFGHSAG
+2238 FYGAALYFGHNTG

-2256 GDMGFGYVTNDVK
+2256 GDLGFGYVTNDVK
-2269 QTNHGI
+2269 QTNHGL
-2275 VKADMDSTVF
+2275 VKSDMDSTVF

-2291 KYAFAVGGMQVAPF
+2291 KYAFDVAGMQVAPF

-2325 GTILDSHG
+2325 GTILNSYG

-2349 DFMTQTGWTMKPA
+2349 NFMTQTGWTIKPA

-2370 LGSKNLTE
+2370 VGSKNLTE

-2385 GKDVTTS
+2385 GQDVTTS
-2392 SEVLDRVR
+2392 SEVLDRMR
-2400 YSAVL
+2400 YSAAL

-2421 YSGSKNTDAFAVKAN
+2421 YSGSKNTDAFSVKAN

>member
-27 QKKGIQLVVATAGL
+27 QKKGIQLVVAAAGL

-54 ITGTPTADGNGS
+54 ITGTPTTAGS
-66 RTRITG
+66 LQKARITG
-72 QFVKNSNDGVTGSL
+72 QFVKNPTDGVTGSH
-86 PTNQWWFE
+86 PTNQWWFINPE
-94 DSDKQ
+94 DIH
-99 ALSATYFSRVELKDI
+99 ALSATYFSQVELKDI
-114 RLETY
+114 QLETY
-119 PKSPETGW
+119 PGGEAKGW

-136 TLDNV
+136 SLDNV

-147 TEDNSKSFIWANSLT
+147 TEENSKSFIWANSLT
-162 TSGQKNTIY
+162 TSGQENTIY
-171 VGGLGVGEFK
+171 VGGLGPGVGEFK
-181 LDKNDAG
+181 LDKYEAEPY
-188 SSGSLTLGGQEDKFE
+188 GSLTLGGQKDKFQI
-203 VASDKGSISM
+203 ASDRGTINM
-213 TVGTADI
+213 TVGKADI

-226 TFLGLP
+226 TFLGHSS
-232 NEPITLNANQLTVKT
+232 NSITLTANNQLTVKT
-247 PLLAL
+247 PLLVL
-252 SHTTIHSNA
+252 SQTTIHSKA
-261 LAEFSGDVPQTI
+261 LAEFSGGASQTI
-273 TFDSGSSG
+273 TFESGSSG
-281 ISALAGLKAEGLTVK
+281 IHADVGLKANGLTIE
-296 TKSGATGTIY
+296 TKSGAAGTLR

-329 KDGKVKISELKH
+329 KGGKVKISELKH

-355 ISAVNDGFSGK
+355 ISAVNEGFSGK
-366 LILAQASPF
+366 LILAQASPY
-375 VGNSTLTLSSAA
+375 VGNSTLTLSSAV

-398 SVTEFSVH
+398 SVPEFSVH

-476 IDYGDSTAISVKG
+476 INYGDSTAISVKG

-503 KLQSGLLQLGDAADS
+503 KLQSGLLQLGDAADG
-518 NNSVFGEE
+518 NNSVFGKE
-526 TPEGQVNF
+526 TSEGQVNF
-534 EMSGS
+534 EASGS
-539 SKLNVLGDTVH
+539 SELSVLGDTVH
-550 FGAYKQS
+550 FGTYTQS
-557 ETSETKI
+557 ENSKASI
-564 DSGAGTFNVHGN
+564 AGGAGTFNVHGN
-576 ATLAGKS
+576 ATLAGNS
-583 FTNAN
+583 FKNSN
-588 TADGNAPGA
+588 TAGGNTPGV
-597 LFHSSLTVSNGEFK
+597 LFHSSLTLS
-611 TASGGT
+611 SGDFETSSGAI
-617 TTVSG
+617 TTVKG
-622 TFKQEGAGKT
+622 TFNQAGGNTK
-632 IVDSGGTL
+632 VLSG
-640 NLNGGAEIAAN
+640 
-651 TFSNAGTT
+651 
-659 NSAQGKEMKVSGGT
+659 
-673 FQTASTGTTNVNGQL
+673 GQL
-688 NQTAGKTEILSGGKL
+688 NVL
-703 NVRGETTL
+703 GETTL
-711 SGGEMNLAGTADIK
+711 SSGGMNLAGNADFQ
-725 KVSLSGGQLVSSGT
+725 KVFLSGGQLVSSGST
-739 TTVVA
+739 NVKE
-744 LNQTTDTAAL
+744 LNQTTDTPEL
-754 QIKSGTLTAASTA
+754 QITDGSLTANLAT
-767 LGKAELNGGKLSVT
+767 LRKAGLEGGGKLSVA
-781 TADLSSADIHF
+781 TADLSSADINF
-792 KNGSEVEIAGLETGT
+792 KNTATVEIADLKAGT
-807 TSLGKITVDD
+807 DSLGKITVDD
-817 DNARNGV
+817 GNESTGV
-824 TGKFVYNGTRDG
+824 TGKFVYNGTNDV
-836 KIDSLSLGG
+836 KMDSLSLGG
-845 KDALEFSARNAKL
+845 QDTLDFSARNAKL
-858 DLDAMHFKSE
+858 ALDAANLKS
-868 EDSVLTWD
+868 DAHSLLNWD

-890 GKMNLADVGAKTS
+890 GQMNLVDVEAKTS
-903 GSTLNMS
+903 GSTLNMV
-910 SQTFDAMFGQGQ
+910 SQAFDAMFGQGK
-922 GKLNLGANGTNNPQV
+922 GKLNLGAKGTTDPQV
-937 RNVLNV
+937 RNILNV
-943 TDGILNLT
+943 TGGELNLT
-951 DSSNTTGS
+951 NSSDETGS
-959 LVSGEGLINA
+959 LVSGEGLIIAN
-969 DSGITLGARYAGKSE
+969 SGITLGAKYSGKTE
-984 LQTTGKLSV
+984 LQTAGKLSV
-993 GDDAGNFT
+993 GDNDGHFT
-1001 LGPDSV
+1001 LGSDSKI
-1007 VSAGG
+1007 SAGQ
-1012 LAVTQANPAG
+1012 LAVTPAESVG
-1022 TLTVNGTL
+1022 RLTVNGTL

-1036 SDIGGTAIA
+1036 SDIGSADIA
-1045 VAPSAPGKGLNLN
+1045 VAPTAPGKGLNLD
-1058 GSTAKLTTT
+1058 GSTTKLTTT
-1067 GNVTATGAK
+1067 GKVTATGTD
-1076 ALKVNGAEMTVGALE
+1076 ALKVAGAGMTVGDLE
-1091 ANAGSTSVTNNG
+1091 TNAGSTLVTNNG
-1103 KLTVNGTLKAT
+1103 TLTVNGTLKAT
-1114 GNDAIAVSGTGSELI
+1114 GEDAITVSGSGSKLI
-1129 ANGDLDLSGST
+1129 ANGDLSLSGNT
-1140 DKSVIE
+1140 NKSVIE

-1154 AKAGK
+1154 AKADR
-1159 ILTKREDGIITSS
+1159 ILRKGEDGNIASV
-1172 VGGMIGVTDSS
+1172 VGGRIGVTDSS
-1183 AGYVNLDGIADWIS
+1183 AGYVDLDGITDWIS
-1197 NNFSG
+1197 NNFNDG
-1202 DAETGKKIVSLDQ
+1202 IVEGKKKISLDQ

-1231 LLLKLGDTFN
+1231 LLLRLGDAFN
-1241 WSEYEIDFGTENP
+1241 WSDYEIDFGEANP

-1303 GANNISSEDD
+1303 GEDNISSDDD

-1323 SDGKFVKNSS
+1323 SDGIFVKNSS

-1365 TGSGNSAN
+1365 TGSGNNAN
-1373 TKLVLSGVGT
+1373 TKLVLSGEGT

-1406 NAKGTVTGDVVA
+1406 NAKGTVIGGVVA
-1418 GTLELNNSEMD
+1418 GTLKLNNSEMG

-1443 NTDRNRTGDVKVTGQ
+1443 NADRNRTGDVKVTGQ

-1481 TKDNGSVSVKGATL
+1481 TKDNGNVSVKGATL
-1495 VDGAGS
+1495 VDGSGS

-1515 VKDGATFGY
+1515 VKNGATFGY
-1524 DTERNTVGGKLKT
+1524 DAEGHPVGGKLKT
-1537 MNGSVS
+1537 MNGSVT
-1543 VSSENENNRSQ
+1543 VSSENDNNRSR

-1575 RGPLTVKGNSSF
+1575 HGPLTVKGNSSF
-1587 TSGAKVTARDN
+1587 SSGAKVTARDN

-1608 RSSFDIG
+1608 GSSFDIG
-1615 HNLLKVLKNPVDNTT
+1615 PNMLKVLKNPVDNTT
-1630 QTSGDVNV
+1630 ATSGDVNV
-1638 SDSNSSV
+1638 SDPTSSV

-1655 LTVKNNGSFMTSKGQ
+1655 LTVKNNGSFMTSEGQ
-1670 TSTDNT
+1670 T

-1681 FVDGSVTLENKGI
+1681 SVDGSVTLENKGI

-1701 KAGGKLALSTE
+1701 KAGGKLALSKE

-1719 QAEMKGLI
+1719 NAEMTGLI

-1733 NVGDSLTVDT
+1733 SVGDSLTVDT

-1782 GKEGGSGTRIQK
+1782 GKEGGLGTRIKK
-1794 LHLAGNTELTFNAS
+1794 LYLAGNTELTFNTS
-1808 SDSSTDANVNVV
+1808 SDSSTDAGVNVV
-1820 EDLTVASGV
+1820 NDLTVASGV

-1836 AAQYGAIAVN
+1836 AAQYGAITVN

-1855 LTATQRPGTL
+1855 LTATQETGPGTL
-1865 VVAGISETQALARFG
+1865 DVAGNSETPALARFG
-1880 ELDLTDAAFGSI
+1880 ELGLTGAAFGSI

-1899 GGQKALD
+1899 GGQEALD

-1918 ALKSAKQTDVD
+1918 ALKSARQTDVD

-1947 TVGDTTGMQFGNN
+1947 TVGDTTGMQFGDN

-2040 ARLTGNNL
+2040 ARLAGNNL
-2048 TFTMSETGAAIIS
+2048 IFTMSETGAAIVGG
-2061 ESLSESLQ
+2061 SLSESLQ
-2069 EMVMDLAEGDGFDSS
+2069 ETVMNLAEGDGFDSS

-2098 VTGDGNRTPDQI
+2098 VTGDGNRTPEQI

-2119 SASRMTTQS
+2119 SVSRMTAQS

-2139 VVAGSVEERLGF
+2139 VAAGSVEERLGF

-2170 ATPLYNKTKADGF
+2170 ATPLYNKTKADAF
-2183 KAGNFTS
+2183 KAGKFTS

-2238 FYGAALYFGHSAG
+2238 FYGAALYFGHNTG

-2256 GDMGFGYVTNDVK
+2256 GDLGFGYVTNDVK
-2269 QTNHGI
+2269 QTNHGL
-2275 VKADMDSTVF
+2275 VKSDMDSTVF

-2291 KYAFAVGGMQVAPF
+2291 KYAFDVAGMQVAPF

-2325 GTILDSHG
+2325 GTILNSYG

-2349 DFMTQTGWTMKPA
+2349 NFMTQTGWTIKPA

-2392 SEVLDRVR
+2392 SEVLDRMR
-2400 YSAVL
+2400 YSATL

>member
-41 AAMAGASAADVLT
+41 VAMAGASAADVLT
-54 ITGTPTADGNGS
+54 ITGTPTTAGS
-66 RTRITG
+66 LQKARITG
-72 QFVKNSNDGVTGSL
+72 QFVKNPTDGVTGIH
-86 PTNQWWFE
+86 PTNQWWFINPE
-94 DSDKQ
+94 DIH
-99 ALSATYFSRVELKDI
+99 ALSATYFSQVELKDI
-114 RLETY
+114 QLETY
-119 PKSPETGW
+119 PGGEAKGW

-136 TLDNV
+136 SLDNV

-147 TEDNSKSFIWANSLT
+147 TEENSKSFIWANSLT
-162 TSGQKNTIY
+162 TSGQENTIY
-171 VGGLGVGEFK
+171 VGGLGPGVGEFK
-181 LDKNDAG
+181 LDKYEAEPY
-188 SSGSLTLGGQEDKFE
+188 GSLTLGGQKDKFQI
-203 VASDKGSISM
+203 ASDRGTINM
-213 TVGTADI
+213 TVGKADI

-226 TFLGLP
+226 TFLGHSS
-232 NEPITLNANQLTVKT
+232 NSITLTANNQLTVKT
-247 PLLAL
+247 PLLVL
-252 SHTTIHSNA
+252 SQTTIHSKA
-261 LAEFSGDVPQTI
+261 LAEFSGGASQTI
-273 TFDSGSSG
+273 TFESGSSG
-281 ISALAGLKAEGLTVK
+281 IHADVGLKANGLTIE
-296 TKSGATGTIY
+296 TKSGATGTLH

-329 KDGKVKISELKH
+329 KGGKVTISELKH

-366 LILAQASPF
+366 LILAQASSYL
-375 VGNSTLTLSSAA
+375 GNSTLTLSSAV

-398 SVTEFSVH
+398 SVPEFSVH

-476 IDYGDSTAISVKG
+476 INYGDSTAISVKG

-503 KLQSGLLQLGDAADS
+503 KLQSGLLQLGDAADG
-518 NNSVFGEE
+518 NNSVFGKE
-526 TPEGQVNF
+526 TSEGQVNF
-534 EMSGS
+534 EASGS
-539 SKLNVLGDTVH
+539 SELSVLGDTVH
-550 FGAYKQS
+550 FGTYTQS
-557 ETSETKI
+557 ENSKASI
-564 DSGAGTFNVHGN
+564 AGGAGTFNVHGN
-576 ATLAGKS
+576 ATLAGNS
-583 FTNAN
+583 FKNSN
-588 TADGNAPGA
+588 TAGGNTPGV
-597 LFHSSLTVSNGEFK
+597 LFHSSLTLS
-611 TASGGT
+611 SGDFETSSGAI
-617 TTVSG
+617 TTVKG
-622 TFKQEGAGKT
+622 TFNQTGGNTK
-632 IVDSGGTL
+632 VLSG
-640 NLNGGAEIAAN
+640 
-651 TFSNAGTT
+651 
-659 NSAQGKEMKVSGGT
+659 
-673 FQTASTGTTNVNGQL
+673 GQL
-688 NQTAGKTEILSGGKL
+688 NVL
-703 NVRGETTL
+703 GETTL
-711 SGGEMNLAGTADIK
+711 SSGGMNLAGNADFQ
-725 KVSLSGGQLVSSGT
+725 KVFLSGGQLVSSGST
-739 TTVVA
+739 NVKE
-744 LNQTTDTAAL
+744 LNQTTDTPEL
-754 QIKSGTLTAASTA
+754 QITDGSLTANLAT
-767 LGKAELNGGKLSVT
+767 LRKAGLEGGKLSVA
-781 TADLSSADIHF
+781 TADLSSADINF
-792 KNGSEVEIAGLETGT
+792 KNTATVEIADLKAGT
-807 TSLGKITVDD
+807 DSLGKITVDD
-817 DNARNGV
+817 GNESTGV
-824 TGKFVYNGTRDG
+824 TGKFVYNGTNDV
-836 KIDSLSLGG
+836 KMDSLSLGG
-845 KDALEFSARNAKL
+845 QDTLDFSARNAKL
-858 DLDAMHFKSE
+858 ALDAANLKS
-868 EDSVLTWD
+868 DAHSLLNWD

-890 GKMNLADVGAKTS
+890 GQMNLVDVEAKTS
-903 GSTLNMS
+903 GSTLNMV
-910 SQTFDAMFGQGQ
+910 SQAFDAMFGQGK
-922 GKLNLGANGTNNPQV
+922 GKLNLGAKGTTDPQV
-937 RNVLNV
+937 RNILNV
-943 TDGILNLT
+943 TGGELNLT
-951 DSSNTTGS
+951 NSSDETGS
-959 LVSGEGLINA
+959 LVSGEGLIIAN
-969 DSGITLGARYAGKSE
+969 SGITLGAKYSGKTE
-984 LQTTGKLSV
+984 LQTAGKLSV
-993 GDDAGNFT
+993 GDDDGHFT
-1001 LGPDSV
+1001 LGSDSQI
-1007 VSAGG
+1007 SAGQ
-1012 LAVTQANPAG
+1012 LAVTQAESVG
-1022 TLTVNGTL
+1022 RLTVNGTL

-1036 SDIGGTAIA
+1036 SDIGSADIA
-1045 VAPSAPGKGLNLN
+1045 VAPTAPGKGLNLD
-1058 GSTAKLTTT
+1058 GSTTKLTTT
-1067 GNVTATGAK
+1067 GKVTATGTD
-1076 ALKVNGAEMTVGALE
+1076 ALKVAGAGMTVGDLE
-1091 ANAGSTSVTNNG
+1091 TNAGSTSVTNNG
-1103 KLTVNGTLKAT
+1103 TLTVNGTLKAT
-1114 GNDAIAVSGTGSELI
+1114 GEDAITVSGSGSKLI
-1129 ANGDLDLSGST
+1129 ANGDLSLSGNT
-1140 DKSVIE
+1140 NKSVIE

-1154 AKAGK
+1154 AKADK
-1159 ILTKREDGIITSS
+1159 ILRKGEDGNIASV
-1172 VGGMIGVTDSS
+1172 VGGRIGVTDSS
-1183 AGYVNLDGIADWIS
+1183 AGYVDLDGITDWIS
-1197 NNFSG
+1197 NNFNDG
-1202 DAETGKKIVSLDQ
+1202 IEVGKKKISLDQ

-1231 LLLKLGDTFN
+1231 LLLRLGDAFN
-1241 WSEYEIDFGTENP
+1241 WSDYEIDFGEANP

-1303 GANNISSEDD
+1303 GEDNISSDDD

-1323 SDGKFVKNSS
+1323 SDEIFVKNSS
-1333 GAVADVELIG
+1333 GAVSDVELIG

-1360 EVGSV
+1360 QVGSV
-1365 TGSGNSAN
+1365 TGSGNNAN
-1373 TKLVLSGVGT
+1373 TKLVLSGEGT

-1406 NAKGTVTGDVVA
+1406 NAKGTVTGGVVA
-1418 GTLELNNSEMD
+1418 GTLELNNSEID

-1495 VDGAGS
+1495 VDGASS

-1515 VKDGATFGY
+1515 VKNGAIFGY
-1524 DTERNTVGGKLKT
+1524 DAEGNPVGGKLKT
-1537 MNGSVS
+1537 MNGSVT
-1543 VSSENENNRSQ
+1543 VSSENDNNRSR

-1568 KAGDVDT
+1568 KAGDADT
-1575 RGPLTVKGNSSF
+1575 HGPLTVKGNSSF

-1615 HNLLKVLKNPVDNTT
+1615 HNMLKVLKNPVDNTT
-1630 QTSGDVNV
+1630 ATSGDVNV
-1638 SDSNSSV
+1638 SDLNSSV

-1655 LTVKNNGSFMTSKGQ
+1655 LTVKNNGSFMTSQGQ
-1670 TSTDNT
+1670 T

-1681 FVDGSVTLENKGI
+1681 SVDGSVTLENKGI

-1701 KAGGKLALSTE
+1701 KAGGKLALSKE

-1719 QAEMKGLI
+1719 KAEMKGLI
-1727 VDTSNV
+1727 VDTSHV
-1733 NVGDSLTVDT
+1733 SVGDSLTVDT

-1751 GGALSAGNALLNE
+1751 GGALSAGNAHLNK

-1782 GKEGGSGTRIQK
+1782 GKEGGLGTHIKK
-1794 LHLAGNTELTFNAS
+1794 LYLAGNTELTFNTS
-1808 SDSSTDANVNVV
+1808 SDSSTDAGVNVV
-1820 EDLTVASGV
+1820 NDLTVASGV

-1836 AAQYGAIAVN
+1836 AAQYGAITVN

-1855 LTATQRPGTL
+1855 LTATQETGPGTL
-1865 VVAGISETQALARFG
+1865 DVAGNSETPALARFG
-1880 ELDLTDAAFGSI
+1880 ELDLTGAAFGSI

-1899 GGQKALD
+1899 GGQEALD

-1911 LREEAKA
+1911 LREETKA
-1918 ALKSAKQTDVD
+1918 ALKSARQTDVD

-1947 TVGDTTGMQFGNN
+1947 TVGDTTGMQFGDN

-2048 TFTMSETGAAIIS
+2048 TFKMSETGAAIIG

-2269 QTNHGI
+2269 QTNHGV

-2392 SEVLDRVR
+2392 SEVLDRMR
-2400 YSAVL
+2400 YSATL

>member
-1 MNKTYKVIFSKVRGA
+1 M
-16 LMVCNEITSSV
+16 
-27 QKKGIQLVVATAGL
+27 
-41 AAMAGASAADVLT
+41 
-54 ITGTPTADGNGS
+54 
-66 RTRITG
+66 
-72 QFVKNSNDGVTGSL
+72 
-86 PTNQWWFE
+86 
-94 DSDKQ
+94 
-99 ALSATYFSRVELKDI
+99 
-114 RLETY
+114 
-119 PKSPETGW
+119 
-127 TRMSGIETV
+127 
-136 TLDNV
+136 
-141 NLSISG
+141 
-147 TEDNSKSFIWANSLT
+147 
-162 TSGQKNTIY
+162 
-171 VGGLGVGEFK
+171 
-181 LDKNDAG
+181 
-188 SSGSLTLGGQEDKFE
+188 GGQ
-203 VASDKGSISM
+203 
-213 TVGTADI
+213 
-220 NSTTSA
+220 
-226 TFLGLP
+226 
-232 NEPITLNANQLTVKT
+232 
-247 PLLAL
+247 
-252 SHTTIHSNA
+252 
-261 LAEFSGDVPQTI
+261 
-273 TFDSGSSG
+273 
-281 ISALAGLKAEGLTVK
+281 
-296 TKSGATGTIY
+296 
-306 APSQQTNL
+306 
-314 TNIKIDNQGSLTIDA
+314 
-329 KDGKVKISELKH
+329 
-341 SAENPSTILSGNVE
+341 
-355 ISAVNDGFSGK
+355 
-366 LILAQASPF
+366 
-375 VGNSTLTLSSAA
+375 
-387 AKEIAANLNMG
+387 
-398 SVTEFSVH
+398 
-406 TNENSAN
+406 
-413 KLVIN
+413 
-418 DATNLAYNFDTIRT
+418 
-432 VDGTGNSFVTVEGIV
+432 
-447 KTTDLLST
+447 
-455 DRHFLKETKGL
+455 
-466 ESATDGGTIT
+466 
-476 IDYGDSTAISVKG
+476 
-489 LGNTNQSSLRAGTV
+489 
-503 KLQSGLLQLGDAADS
+503 
-518 NNSVFGEE
+518 
-526 TPEGQVNF
+526 
-534 EMSGS
+534 
-539 SKLNVLGDTVH
+539 LNVL
-550 FGAYKQS
+550 
-557 ETSETKI
+557 
-564 DSGAGTFNVHGN
+564 
-576 ATLAGKS
+576 
-583 FTNAN
+583 
-588 TADGNAPGA
+588 
-597 LFHSSLTVSNGEFK
+597 
-611 TASGGT
+611 
-617 TTVSG
+617 
-622 TFKQEGAGKT
+622 
-632 IVDSGGTL
+632 
-640 NLNGGAEIAAN
+640 
-651 TFSNAGTT
+651 
-659 NSAQGKEMKVSGGT
+659 
-673 FQTASTGTTNVNGQL
+673 
-688 NQTAGKTEILSGGKL
+688 
-703 NVRGETTL
+703 GETTL
-711 SGGEMNLAGTADIK
+711 SSGGMNLAGNADFQ
-725 KVSLSGGQLVSSGT
+725 KVFLSGGQLVSSGST
-739 TTVVA
+739 NVKE
-744 LNQTTDTAAL
+744 LNQTTDTPEL
-754 QIKSGTLTAASTA
+754 QITGGSLTANLAT
-767 LGKAELNGGKLSVT
+767 LRKAGLTGGKLSVT
-781 TADLSSADIHF
+781 TADLSSADINF
-792 KNGSEVEIAGLETGT
+792 KKTATVEIADLKADTD
-807 TSLGKITVDD
+807 SLGKITVDD
-817 DNARNGV
+817 GNATNGV

-858 DLDAMHFKSE
+858 DLDATHFKSE

-903 GSTLNMS
+903 GSTLNMV
-910 SQTFDAMFGQGQ
+910 SQAFDAMFGQGK
-922 GKLNLGANGTNNPQV
+922 GKLNLGAKGTTDPQV

-951 DSSNTTGS
+951 DSSNSTGS

-969 DSGITLGARYAGKSE
+969 NSGITLGARYAGKSE

-1045 VAPSAPGKGLNLN
+1045 VAPSAPGKGLNIA
-1058 GSTAKLTTT
+1058 GSTTKLKTT
-1067 GNVTATGAK
+1067 GNVTATGAE
-1076 ALKVNGAEMTVGALE
+1076 ALKVAGAEMTVGALE

-1114 GNDAIAVSGTGSELI
+1114 GNDAITVSGTGSELI

-1197 NNFSG
+1197 NNFSD
-1202 DAETGKKIVSLDQ
+1202 DAETGKKKVSLDQ

-1231 LLLKLGDTFN
+1231 LLLKLGDNFN
-1241 WSEYEIDFGTENP
+1241 WSDYTIDFGEENP

-1268 SDKDIDNV
+1268 SDKDIENV

-1290 LKQGEEKL
+1290 LKQGGDKL

-1303 GANNISSEDD
+1303 GEDNISSEDD

-1353 LKLIGNG
+1353 LKLVGDG

-1373 TKLVLSGVGT
+1373 TKLVLSGEGT
-1383 NRATIAT
+1383 NRATITT

-1406 NAKGTVTGDVVA
+1406 NAKGTVTGGVVA

-1429 LSGALKTRALENTN
+1429 LSGALKTRALENAN

-1473 IDANSSFK
+1473 IDANSSFN
-1481 TKDNGSVSVKGATL
+1481 TKDNGNVFVRGATL

-1524 DTERNTVGGKLKT
+1524 DAERNTVGGKLKT

-1615 HNLLKVLKNPVDNTT
+1615 HNMLKVLKNTVDNTT

-1638 SDSNSSV
+1638 SDPNSSV

-1670 TSTDNT
+1670 TSTGST
-1676 STGNT
+1676 S
-1681 FVDGSVTLENKGI
+1681 VKGSVTLENKGI

-1701 KAGGKLALSTE
+1701 KADGKLALSKE

-1719 QAEMKGLI
+1719 KAEMKGLI

-1733 NVGDSLTVDT
+1733 SVGDSLTVDT

-1770 PENAIKTNKLSF
+1770 PKNAIKTNKLSF
-1782 GKEGGSGTRIQK
+1782 GKEGGLGTRIKK
-1794 LHLAGNTELTFNAS
+1794 LHLAGNTELTFNTS
-1808 SDSSTDANVNVV
+1808 SDSSTDASVNVV
-1820 EDLTVASGV
+1820 NDLTVASGV

-1836 AAQYGAIAVN
+1836 AAQYGAITVN

-1855 LTATQRPGTL
+1855 LTANQETGPGTL
-1865 VVAGISETQALARFG
+1865 DVAGNSETPALARFG
-1880 ELDLTDAAFGSI
+1880 ELDLTGAAFGSI

-1899 GGQKALD
+1899 GGQEALD

-2048 TFTMSETGAAIIS
+2048 TFKMSETGAAIVGG
-2061 ESLSESLQ
+2061 SLSESLQ
-2069 EMVMDLAEGDGFDSS
+2069 ETVMNLAEGDGFDSS

-2098 VTGDGNRTPDQI
+2098 VTGDGNRTPEQI

-2119 SASRMTTQS
+2119 SVSRMTAQS

-2139 VVAGSVEERLGF
+2139 VAAGSVEERLGF

-2170 ATPLYNKTKADGF
+2170 ATPLYNKTKADAF
-2183 KAGNFTS
+2183 KAGKFTS

-2238 FYGAALYFGHSAG
+2238 FYGAALYFGHNTG

-2256 GDMGFGYVTNDVK
+2256 GDLGFGYVTNDVK
-2269 QTNHGI
+2269 QTNHGL
-2275 VKADMDSTVF
+2275 VKSDMDSTVF

-2291 KYAFAVGGMQVAPF
+2291 KYAFDVAGMQVAPF

-2325 GTILDSHG
+2325 GTILNSYG

-2349 DFMTQTGWTMKPA
+2349 NFMTQTGWTIKPA

-2370 LGSKNLTE
+2370 VGSKNLTE

-2385 GKDVTTS
+2385 GQDVTTS
-2392 SEVLDRVR
+2392 SEVLDRMR
-2400 YSAVL
+2400 YSAAL

-2421 YSGSKNTDAFAVKAN
+2421 YSGSKNTDAFSVKAN

>member
-27 QKKGIQLVVATAGL
+27 QKKGIQLVVAAAGL
-41 AAMAGASAADVLT
+41 AAMAGASVADVLT
-54 ITGTPTADGNGS
+54 ITGTPTTAGS
-66 RTRITG
+66 LQKARITG
-72 QFVKNSNDGVTGSL
+72 QFVKNPTDGVTGSH
-86 PTNQWWFE
+86 PTNQWWFINPE
-94 DSDKQ
+94 DIH
-99 ALSATYFSRVELKDI
+99 ALSATYFSQVELKDI
-114 RLETY
+114 QLETY
-119 PKSPETGW
+119 PGGEAKGW

-136 TLDNV
+136 SLDNV

-147 TEDNSKSFIWANSLT
+147 TEENSKSFIWANSLT
-162 TSGQKNTIY
+162 TSGQENTIY
-171 VGGLGVGEFK
+171 VGGLGPGVGEFK
-181 LDKNDAG
+181 LDKYEAEPY
-188 SSGSLTLGGQEDKFE
+188 GSLTLGGQKDKFQI
-203 VASDKGSISM
+203 ASDRGTINM
-213 TVGTADI
+213 TVGKADI

-226 TFLGLP
+226 TFLGHSS
-232 NEPITLNANQLTVKT
+232 NSITLTANNQLTVKT
-247 PLLAL
+247 PLLVL
-252 SHTTIHSNA
+252 SQTTIHSKA
-261 LAEFSGDVPQTI
+261 LAEFSGGASQTI
-273 TFDSGSSG
+273 TFESGSSG
-281 ISALAGLKAEGLTVK
+281 IHADVGLKANGLTIE
-296 TKSGATGTIY
+296 TKSGATGTLH

-329 KDGKVKISELKH
+329 KGGKVKISELKH

-355 ISAVNDGFSGK
+355 ISAVNEGFSGK
-366 LILAQASPF
+366 LILAQASPY
-375 VGNSTLTLSSAA
+375 VGNSTLTLSSAV

-398 SVTEFSVH
+398 SVPEFSVH

-476 IDYGDSTAISVKG
+476 INYGDSTAISVKG

-503 KLQSGLLQLGDAADS
+503 KLQSGLLQLGDAADG
-518 NNSVFGEE
+518 NNSVFGKE
-526 TPEGQVNF
+526 TSEGQVNF
-534 EMSGS
+534 EASGS
-539 SKLNVLGDTVH
+539 SELSVLGDTVH
-550 FGAYKQS
+550 FGTYTQS
-557 ETSETKI
+557 ENSKASI
-564 DSGAGTFNVHGN
+564 AGGAGTFNVHGN
-576 ATLAGKS
+576 ATLAGNS
-583 FTNAN
+583 FKNSN
-588 TADGNAPGA
+588 TAGGNTPGV
-597 LFHSSLTVSNGEFK
+597 LFHSSLTLS
-611 TASGGT
+611 SGDFETSSGAI
-617 TTVSG
+617 TTVKG
-622 TFKQEGAGKT
+622 TFNQTGGNTK
-632 IVDSGGTL
+632 VLSG
-640 NLNGGAEIAAN
+640 
-651 TFSNAGTT
+651 
-659 NSAQGKEMKVSGGT
+659 
-673 FQTASTGTTNVNGQL
+673 GQL
-688 NQTAGKTEILSGGKL
+688 NVL
-703 NVRGETTL
+703 GETTL
-711 SGGEMNLAGTADIK
+711 SSGGMNLAGNADFQ
-725 KVSLSGGQLVSSGT
+725 KVFLSGGQLVSSGST
-739 TTVVA
+739 NVKE
-744 LNQTTDTAAL
+744 LNQTTDTPEL
-754 QIKSGTLTAASTA
+754 QITDGSLTANLAT
-767 LGKAELNGGKLSVT
+767 LRKAGLEGGGKLSVA
-781 TADLSSADIHF
+781 TADLSSADINF
-792 KNGSEVEIAGLETGT
+792 KNTATVEIADLKAGT
-807 TSLGKITVDD
+807 DSLGKITVDD
-817 DNARNGV
+817 GNESTGV
-824 TGKFVYNGTRDG
+824 TGKFVYNGTNDV
-836 KIDSLSLGG
+836 KMDSLSLGG
-845 KDALEFSARNAKL
+845 QDTLDFSARNAKL
-858 DLDAMHFKSE
+858 ALDAANLKS
-868 EDSVLTWD
+868 DAHSLLNWD

-890 GKMNLADVGAKTS
+890 GQMNLVDVEAKTS
-903 GSTLNMS
+903 GSTLNMV
-910 SQTFDAMFGQGQ
+910 SQAFDAMFGQGK
-922 GKLNLGANGTNNPQV
+922 GKLNLGAKGTTDPQV
-937 RNVLNV
+937 RNILNV
-943 TDGILNLT
+943 TGGELNLT
-951 DSSNTTGS
+951 NSSDETGS
-959 LVSGEGLINA
+959 LVSGEGLIIAN
-969 DSGITLGARYAGKSE
+969 SGITLGAKYSGKTE
-984 LQTTGKLSV
+984 LQTAGKLSV
-993 GDDAGNFT
+993 GDNDGHFT
-1001 LGPDSV
+1001 LGSDSKI
-1007 VSAGG
+1007 SAGQ
-1012 LAVTQANPAG
+1012 LAVTPAESVG
-1022 TLTVNGTL
+1022 RLTVNGTL

-1036 SDIGGTAIA
+1036 SDIGSADIA
-1045 VAPSAPGKGLNLN
+1045 VAPTAPGKGLNLD
-1058 GSTAKLTTT
+1058 GSTTKLTTT
-1067 GNVTATGAK
+1067 GKVTATGTD
-1076 ALKVNGAEMTVGALE
+1076 ALKVAGAGMTVGDLE
-1091 ANAGSTSVTNNG
+1091 TNAGSTLVTNNG
-1103 KLTVNGTLKAT
+1103 TLTVNGTLKAT
-1114 GNDAIAVSGTGSELI
+1114 GEDAITVSGSGSKLI
-1129 ANGDLDLSGST
+1129 ANGDLSLSGNT
-1140 DKSVIE
+1140 NKSVIE

-1154 AKAGK
+1154 AKADR
-1159 ILTKREDGIITSS
+1159 ILRKGEDGNIASV
-1172 VGGMIGVTDSS
+1172 VGGRIGVTDSS
-1183 AGYVNLDGIADWIS
+1183 AGYVDLDGITDWIS
-1197 NNFSG
+1197 NNFNDG
-1202 DAETGKKIVSLDQ
+1202 IVEGKKKISLDQ

-1231 LLLKLGDTFN
+1231 LLLRLGDAFN
-1241 WSEYEIDFGTENP
+1241 WSDYEIDFGEANP

-1303 GANNISSEDD
+1303 GEDNISSDDD

-1323 SDGKFVKNSS
+1323 SDEIFVKNSS

-1360 EVGSV
+1360 QVGSV

-1373 TKLVLSGVGT
+1373 TRLVLSGEGT

-1406 NAKGTVTGDVVA
+1406 NAKGTVTGSVVA

-1429 LSGALKTRALENTN
+1429 LSDALKTRALENTN

-1501 SYVASGDSNMGDVT
+1501 SYVARGDSTMGDVT
-1515 VKDGATFGY
+1515 VKNGATFGY
-1524 DTERNTVGGKLKT
+1524 DAERNPVGGKLKT
-1537 MNGSVS
+1537 MNGSVT
-1543 VSSENENNRSQ
+1543 VSSENDNNRSR

-1575 RGPLTVKGNSSF
+1575 DGPLTVKGNSSF

-1608 RSSFDIG
+1608 GSSFDIG
-1615 HNLLKVLKNPVDNTT
+1615 PNMLKVLKNPVDNTT
-1630 QTSGDVNV
+1630 ATSGDVNV
-1638 SDSNSSV
+1638 SDPTSSV

-1655 LTVKNNGSFMTSKGQ
+1655 LTVKNNGSFMTSQGQ

-1676 STGNT
+1676 STGHT
-1681 FVDGSVTLENKGI
+1681 SVDGSVTLENKGI

-1701 KAGGKLALSTE
+1701 KAGGKLALSNE

-1719 QAEMKGLI
+1719 KAEMKGLI

-1743 TDEVLVKN
+1743 TGEVLVKN

-1782 GKEGGSGTRIQK
+1782 GKEGGSGTRIKK

-1808 SDSSTDANVNVV
+1808 SDASTDANVNVV
-1820 EDLTVASGV
+1820 NDLTVASGV

-1855 LTATQRPGTL
+1855 LTATQGPGTL
-1865 VVAGISETQALARFG
+1865 VVAGISETPALARFG

-1899 GGQKALD
+1899 GGQEALD

-2040 ARLTGNNL
+2040 ARLAGNNL
-2048 TFTMSETGAAIIS
+2048 IFTMSETGAAIVGG
-2061 ESLSESLQ
+2061 SLSESLQ
-2069 EMVMDLAEGDGFDSS
+2069 ETVMNLAEGDGFDSS

-2098 VTGDGNRTPDQI
+2098 VTGDGNRTPEQI

-2119 SASRMTTQS
+2119 SVSRMTAQS

-2139 VVAGSVEERLGF
+2139 VAAGSVEERLGF

-2170 ATPLYNKTKADGF
+2170 ATPLYNKTKADAF
-2183 KAGNFTS
+2183 KAGKFTS

-2238 FYGAALYFGHSAG
+2238 FYGAALYFGHNTG

-2256 GDMGFGYVTNDVK
+2256 GDLGFGYVTNDVK
-2269 QTNHGI
+2269 QTNHGL
-2275 VKADMDSTVF
+2275 VKSDMDSTVF

-2291 KYAFAVGGMQVAPF
+2291 KYAFDVAGMQVAPF

-2325 GTILDSHG
+2325 GTILNSYG

-2349 DFMTQTGWTMKPA
+2349 NFMTQTGWTIKPA

-2392 SEVLDRVR
+2392 SEVLDRMR
-2400 YSAVL
+2400 YSATL

>member
-27 QKKGIQLVVATAGL
+27 QKKGIQLVVAAAGL

-54 ITGTPTADGNGS
+54 ITGTPTTAGS
-66 RTRITG
+66 LQKARITG
-72 QFVKNSNDGVTGSL
+72 QFVKNPTDGVTGSH
-86 PTNQWWFE
+86 PTNQWWFINPE
-94 DSDKQ
+94 DIH
-99 ALSATYFSRVELKDI
+99 ALSATYFSQVELKDI
-114 RLETY
+114 QLETY
-119 PKSPETGW
+119 PGGEAKGW

-136 TLDNV
+136 SLDNV

-147 TEDNSKSFIWANSLT
+147 TEENSKSFIWANSLT
-162 TSGQKNTIY
+162 TSGQENTIY
-171 VGGLGVGEFK
+171 VGGLGPGVGEFK
-181 LDKNDAG
+181 LDKYEAEPY
-188 SSGSLTLGGQEDKFE
+188 GSLTLGGQKDKFQI
-203 VASDKGSISM
+203 ASDRGTINM
-213 TVGTADI
+213 TVGKADI

-226 TFLGLP
+226 TFLGHSS
-232 NEPITLNANQLTVKT
+232 NSITLTANNQLTVKT
-247 PLLAL
+247 PLLVL
-252 SHTTIHSNA
+252 SQTTIHSKA
-261 LAEFSGDVPQTI
+261 LAEFSGGASQTI
-273 TFDSGSSG
+273 TFESGSSG
-281 ISALAGLKAEGLTVK
+281 IHADVGLKANGLTIE
-296 TKSGATGTIY
+296 TKSGATGTLH

-329 KDGKVKISELKH
+329 KGGKVTISELKH

-366 LILAQASPF
+366 LILAQASSYL
-375 VGNSTLTLSSAA
+375 GNSTLTLSSAV

-398 SVTEFSVH
+398 SVPEFSVH

-476 IDYGDSTAISVKG
+476 INYGDSTAISVKG

-503 KLQSGLLQLGDAADS
+503 KLQSGLLQLGDAADG

-534 EMSGS
+534 EASGS
-539 SKLNVLGDTVH
+539 SELSVLGDTVH
-550 FGAYKQS
+550 FGTYTQS
-557 ETSETKI
+557 ENSKASI
-564 DSGAGTFNVHGN
+564 AGGAGTFNVHGN
-576 ATLAGKS
+576 ATLAGNS
-583 FTNAN
+583 FKNSN
-588 TADGNAPGA
+588 TAGGNTPGV
-597 LFHSSLTVSNGEFK
+597 LFHSSLTLS
-611 TASGGT
+611 SGDFETSSGAI
-617 TTVSG
+617 TTVKG
-622 TFKQEGAGKT
+622 TFNQTGGNTK
-632 IVDSGGTL
+632 VLSG
-640 NLNGGAEIAAN
+640 
-651 TFSNAGTT
+651 
-659 NSAQGKEMKVSGGT
+659 
-673 FQTASTGTTNVNGQL
+673 GQL
-688 NQTAGKTEILSGGKL
+688 NVL
-703 NVRGETTL
+703 GETTL
-711 SGGEMNLAGTADIK
+711 SSGGMNLAGNADFQ
-725 KVSLSGGQLVSSGT
+725 KVFLSGGQLVSSGST
-739 TTVVA
+739 NVKE
-744 LNQTTDTAAL
+744 LNQTTDTPEL
-754 QIKSGTLTAASTA
+754 QITDGSLTANLAT
-767 LGKAELNGGKLSVT
+767 LRKAGLTGGKLSVA
-781 TADLSSADIHF
+781 TADLSSADINF
-792 KNGSEVEIAGLETGT
+792 KNTATVEIADLKAGT
-807 TSLGKITVDD
+807 DSLGKITVDD
-817 DNARNGV
+817 GNESTGV
-824 TGKFVYNGTRDG
+824 TGKFVYNGTNDV
-836 KIDSLSLGG
+836 KMDSLSLGG
-845 KDALEFSARNAKL
+845 QDTLDFSARNAKL
-858 DLDAMHFKSE
+858 ALDAANLKS
-868 EDSVLTWD
+868 DAHSLLNWD

-890 GKMNLADVGAKTS
+890 GQMNLVDVEAKTS
-903 GSTLNMS
+903 GSTLNMV
-910 SQTFDAMFGQGQ
+910 SQAFDAMFGQGK
-922 GKLNLGANGTNNPQV
+922 GKLNLGAKGTTDPQV
-937 RNVLNV
+937 RNILNV
-943 TDGILNLT
+943 TGGELNLT
-951 DSSNTTGS
+951 NSSDETGS
-959 LVSGEGLINA
+959 LVSGEGLIIAN
-969 DSGITLGARYAGKSE
+969 SGITLGAKYSGKTE
-984 LQTTGKLSV
+984 LQTAGKLSV
-993 GDDAGNFT
+993 GDNDGHFT
-1001 LGPDSV
+1001 LGSDSQI
-1007 VSAGG
+1007 SAAQ
-1012 LAVTQANPAG
+1012 LAVTPAESAG
-1022 TLTVNGTL
+1022 RLTVNGTL

-1036 SDIGGTAIA
+1036 SDIGSADIA
-1045 VAPSAPGKGLNLN
+1045 VAPTAPGKGLNLD
-1058 GSTAKLTTT
+1058 GSTTKLTTT
-1067 GNVTATGAK
+1067 GKITATGTD
-1076 ALKVNGAEMTVGALE
+1076 ALKVAGAGMTVGDLE
-1091 ANAGSTSVTNNG
+1091 TNAGSTLVTNNG
-1103 KLTVNGTLKAT
+1103 TLTVNGTLKAT
-1114 GNDAIAVSGTGSELI
+1114 GDDAIKVSGSGSKLI
-1129 ANGDLDLSGST
+1129 ANGDLSLSGNT
-1140 DKSVIE
+1140 NQSVIE

-1154 AKAGK
+1154 AKADK
-1159 ILTKREDGIITSS
+1159 ILRKGEDGNIASV
-1172 VGGMIGVTDSS
+1172 VGGRIGVTDSS
-1183 AGYVNLDGIADWIS
+1183 AGYVDLDGITDWIS
-1197 NNFSG
+1197 NNFNDG
-1202 DAETGKKIVSLDQ
+1202 IEVGKKKISLDQ

-1231 LLLKLGDTFN
+1231 LLLRLGDAFN
-1241 WSEYEIDFGTENP
+1241 WSDYEIDFGEANP

-1303 GANNISSEDD
+1303 GEDNISSDDD

-1323 SDGKFVKNSS
+1323 SDGIFVKNSS

-1365 TGSGNSAN
+1365 TGSGNNAN
-1373 TKLVLSGVGT
+1373 TKLVLSGEGT

-1406 NAKGTVTGDVVA
+1406 NAKGTVIGGVVA
-1418 GTLELNNSEMD
+1418 GTLKLNNSEMG

-1443 NTDRNRTGDVKVTGQ
+1443 NADRNRTGDVKVTGQ

-1481 TKDNGSVSVKGATL
+1481 TKDNGNVSVKGATL
-1495 VDGAGS
+1495 VDGSGS

-1515 VKDGATFGY
+1515 VKNGATFGY
-1524 DTERNTVGGKLKT
+1524 DAEGHPVGGKLKT
-1537 MNGSVS
+1537 MNGSVT
-1543 VSSENENNRSQ
+1543 VSSENDNNRSR

-1575 RGPLTVKGNSSF
+1575 HGPLTVKGNSSF

-1615 HNLLKVLKNPVDNTT
+1615 HNMLKVLKNPVDNTT
-1630 QTSGDVNV
+1630 ATSGDVNV
-1638 SDSNSSV
+1638 SDLNSSV

-1655 LTVKNNGSFMTSKGQ
+1655 LTVKNNGSFMTSQGQ
-1670 TSTDNT
+1670 T

-1681 FVDGSVTLENKGI
+1681 SVDGSVTLENKGI

-1701 KAGGKLALSTE
+1701 KAGGKLALSKE

-1719 QAEMKGLI
+1719 KAEMKGLI

-1733 NVGDSLTVDT
+1733 SVGDSLTVDT

-1782 GKEGGSGTRIQK
+1782 GKEGGLGTRIKK
-1794 LHLAGNTELTFNAS
+1794 LYLAGNTELTFNTS
-1808 SDSSTDANVNVV
+1808 SDSSTDAGVNVV
-1820 EDLTVASGV
+1820 NDLTVASGV

-1836 AAQYGAIAVN
+1836 AAQCGAITVN

-1855 LTATQRPGTL
+1855 LTATQETGPGTL
-1865 VVAGISETQALARFG
+1865 DVAGNSETPALARFG
-1880 ELDLTDAAFGSI
+1880 ELDLTGAASGSI

-1899 GGQKALD
+1899 GGQEALD

-1918 ALKSAKQTDVD
+1918 ALKSARQTDVD

-1947 TVGDTTGMQFGNN
+1947 TVGDTTGMQFGDN

-2040 ARLTGNNL
+2040 ARLAGNNL
-2048 TFTMSETGAAIIS
+2048 IFTMSETGAAIVGG
-2061 ESLSESLQ
+2061 SLSESLQ
-2069 EMVMDLAEGDGFDSS
+2069 ETVMNLAEGDGFDSS

-2098 VTGDGNRTPDQI
+2098 VTGDGNRTPEQI

-2119 SASRMTTQS
+2119 SVSRMTAQS

-2139 VVAGSVEERLGF
+2139 VAAGSVEERLGF

-2170 ATPLYNKTKADGF
+2170 ATPLYNKTKADAF
-2183 KAGNFTS
+2183 KAGKFTS

-2238 FYGAALYFGHSAG
+2238 FYGAALYFGHNTG

-2256 GDMGFGYVTNDVK
+2256 GDLGFGYVTNDVK
-2269 QTNHGI
+2269 QTNHGL
-2275 VKADMDSTVF
+2275 VKSDMDSTVF

-2291 KYAFAVGGMQVAPF
+2291 KYAFDVAGMQVAPF

-2325 GTILDSHG
+2325 GTILNSYG

-2349 DFMTQTGWTMKPA
+2349 NFMTQTGWTIKPA

-2370 LGSKNLTE
+2370 VGSKNLTE

-2385 GKDVTTS
+2385 GQDVTTS
-2392 SEVLDRVR
+2392 SEVLDRMR
-2400 YSAVL
+2400 YSAAL

-2421 YSGSKNTDAFAVKAN
+2421 YSGSKNTDAFSLKAN

>member
-41 AAMAGASAADVLT
+41 VAMAGASAADVLT
-54 ITGTPTADGNGS
+54 ITGTPTTAGS
-66 RTRITG
+66 LQKARITG
-72 QFVKNSNDGVTGSL
+72 QFVKNPTDGVTGSH
-86 PTNQWWFE
+86 PTNQWWFINPE
-94 DSDKQ
+94 DIH
-99 ALSATYFSRVELKDI
+99 ALSATYFSQVELKDI
-114 RLETY
+114 QLETY
-119 PKSPETGW
+119 PGGEAKGW

-136 TLDNV
+136 SLDNV

-147 TEDNSKSFIWANSLT
+147 TEENSKSFIWANSLT
-162 TSGQKNTIY
+162 TSGQENTIY
-171 VGGLGVGEFK
+171 VGGLGPGVGEFK
-181 LDKNDAG
+181 LDKYEAEPY
-188 SSGSLTLGGQEDKFE
+188 GSLTLGGQKDKFQI
-203 VASDKGSISM
+203 ASDRGTINM
-213 TVGTADI
+213 TVGKADI

-226 TFLGLP
+226 TFLGHSS
-232 NEPITLNANQLTVKT
+232 NSITLTANNQLTVKT
-247 PLLAL
+247 PLLVL
-252 SHTTIHSNA
+252 SQTTIHSKA
-261 LAEFSGDVPQTI
+261 LAEFSGGASQTI
-273 TFDSGSSG
+273 TFESGSSA
-281 ISALAGLKAEGLTVK
+281 IHADVGLKANGLTIE
-296 TKSGATGTIY
+296 TKSGATGTLH

-329 KDGKVKISELKH
+329 KGGKVTISELKH

-366 LILAQASPF
+366 LILAQASSYL
-375 VGNSTLTLSSAA
+375 GNSTLTLSSAV

-398 SVTEFSVH
+398 SVPEFSVH

-476 IDYGDSTAISVKG
+476 INYGDSTAISVKG

-503 KLQSGLLQLGDAADS
+503 KLQSGLLQLGDAADG
-518 NNSVFGEE
+518 NNSVFGKE
-526 TPEGQVNF
+526 TSEGQVNF
-534 EMSGS
+534 EASGS
-539 SKLNVLGDTVH
+539 SELSVLGDTVH
-550 FGAYKQS
+550 FGTYTQS
-557 ETSETKI
+557 ENSKASI
-564 DSGAGTFNVHGN
+564 AGGAGTFNVRGN
-576 ATLAGKS
+576 ATLAGNS
-583 FTNAN
+583 FKNSN
-588 TADGNAPGA
+588 TAGGNTPGV
-597 LFHSSLTVSNGEFK
+597 LFHSSLTLS
-611 TASGGT
+611 SGDFETSSGAI
-617 TTVSG
+617 TTVKG
-622 TFKQEGAGKT
+622 TFNQTGGNTK
-632 IVDSGGTL
+632 VLSG
-640 NLNGGAEIAAN
+640 
-651 TFSNAGTT
+651 
-659 NSAQGKEMKVSGGT
+659 
-673 FQTASTGTTNVNGQL
+673 GQL
-688 NQTAGKTEILSGGKL
+688 NVLGEITLSSGG
-703 NVRGETTL
+703 
-711 SGGEMNLAGTADIK
+711 MNLAGNADFQ
-725 KVSLSGGQLVSSGT
+725 KVFLSGGQLVSSGST
-739 TTVVA
+739 NVKE
-744 LNQTTDTAAL
+744 LNQTTDTPEL
-754 QIKSGTLTAASTA
+754 QITDGSLTANLAT
-767 LGKAELNGGKLSVT
+767 LRKAGLTGGKLSVA
-781 TADLSSADIHF
+781 TADLSSADINF
-792 KNGSEVEIAGLETGT
+792 KNTATVEIADLKAGT
-807 TSLGKITVDD
+807 DSLGKITVDD
-817 DNARNGV
+817 GNESTGV
-824 TGKFVYNGTRDG
+824 TGKFVYNGTNDV
-836 KIDSLSLGG
+836 KMDSLSLGG
-845 KDALEFSARNAKL
+845 QDTLDFSARNAKL
-858 DLDAMHFKSE
+858 ALDAANLKS
-868 EDSVLTWD
+868 DAHSLLNWD

-890 GKMNLADVGAKTS
+890 GQMNLVDVEAKTS
-903 GSTLNMS
+903 GSTLNMV
-910 SQTFDAMFGQGQ
+910 SQAFDAMFGQGK
-922 GKLNLGANGTNNPQV
+922 GKLNLGAKGTTDPQV
-937 RNVLNV
+937 RNILNV
-943 TDGILNLT
+943 TGGELNLT
-951 DSSNTTGS
+951 NSSDETGS
-959 LVSGEGLINA
+959 LVSGEGLIIAN
-969 DSGITLGARYAGKSE
+969 SGITLGAKYSGKTE
-984 LQTTGKLSV
+984 LQTAGKLSV
-993 GDDAGNFT
+993 GDNDGHFT
-1001 LGPDSV
+1001 LGSDSQI
-1007 VSAGG
+1007 SAAQ
-1012 LAVTQANPAG
+1012 LAVTPAESAG
-1022 TLTVNGTL
+1022 RLTVNGTL

-1036 SDIGGTAIA
+1036 SDIGSADIA
-1045 VAPSAPGKGLNLN
+1045 VAPTAPGKGLNLD
-1058 GSTAKLTTT
+1058 GSTTKLTTT
-1067 GNVTATGAK
+1067 GKVTATGTD
-1076 ALKVNGAEMTVGALE
+1076 ALKVAGAGMTVGDLE
-1091 ANAGSTSVTNNG
+1091 TNAGSTLVTNNG
-1103 KLTVNGTLKAT
+1103 TLTVNGTLKAT
-1114 GNDAIAVSGTGSELI
+1114 GDDAIKVSGSGSKLI
-1129 ANGDLDLSGST
+1129 ANGDLSLSGNT
-1140 DKSVIE
+1140 NQSVIE

-1154 AKAGK
+1154 AKADK
-1159 ILTKREDGIITSS
+1159 ILRKGEDGNIASV
-1172 VGGMIGVTDSS
+1172 VGGRIGVTDSS
-1183 AGYVNLDGIADWIS
+1183 AGYVDLDGITDWIS
-1197 NNFSG
+1197 NNFNDG
-1202 DAETGKKIVSLDQ
+1202 IEVGKKKISLDQ

-1231 LLLKLGDTFN
+1231 LLLRLGDAFN
-1241 WSEYEIDFGTENP
+1241 WSDYEIDFGEANP

-1303 GANNISSEDD
+1303 GEDNISSDDD

-1323 SDGKFVKNSS
+1323 SDEIFVKNSS

-1360 EVGSV
+1360 QVGSV
-1365 TGSGNSAN
+1365 TGSGNNAN
-1373 TKLVLSGVGT
+1373 TKLVLSREGT

-1406 NAKGTVTGDVVA
+1406 NAKGTVTGGVVA

-1495 VDGAGS
+1495 VDGASS

-1515 VKDGATFGY
+1515 VKNGAIFGY
-1524 DTERNTVGGKLKT
+1524 DAEGHPVGGKLKT
-1537 MNGSVS
+1537 MNGSVI
-1543 VSSENENNRSQ
+1543 VSSENDNNRSR

-1568 KAGDVDT
+1568 KAGDADT
-1575 RGPLTVKGNSSF
+1575 HGPLTVKGNSSF

-1615 HNLLKVLKNPVDNTT
+1615 HNMLKVLKNPVDNTT
-1630 QTSGDVNV
+1630 ATSGDVNV
-1638 SDSNSSV
+1638 SDLNSSV

-1655 LTVKNNGSFMTSKGQ
+1655 LTVKNNGSFMTSQGQ
-1670 TSTDNT
+1670 T

-1681 FVDGSVTLENKGI
+1681 SVDGSVTLENKGI

-1701 KAGGKLALSTE
+1701 KAGGKLALSKE

-1719 QAEMKGLI
+1719 KAEMKGLI

-1733 NVGDSLTVDT
+1733 SVGDSLTVDT

-1782 GKEGGSGTRIQK
+1782 GKEGGLGTRIKK
-1794 LHLAGNTELTFNAS
+1794 LYLAGNTELTFNTS
-1808 SDSSTDANVNVV
+1808 SDSSTDAGVNVV
-1820 EDLTVASGV
+1820 NDLTVASGV

-1836 AAQYGAIAVN
+1836 AAQYGAITVN
-1846 GNLDAQKIV
+1846 GNLDARKIV
-1855 LTATQRPGTL
+1855 LTATQETGPGTL
-1865 VVAGISETQALARFG
+1865 DVAGNSETPALARFG
-1880 ELDLTDAAFGSI
+1880 ELDLTGAAFGSI

-1899 GGQKALD
+1899 GGQEALD

-1918 ALKSAKQTDVD
+1918 ALKSARQTDVD

-1947 TVGDTTGMQFGNN
+1947 TVGDTTGMQFGDN

-2040 ARLTGNNL
+2040 ARLAGNNL
-2048 TFTMSETGAAIIS
+2048 IFTMSETGAAIVGG
-2061 ESLSESLQ
+2061 SLSESLQ
-2069 EMVMDLAEGDGFDSS
+2069 ETVMNLAEGDGFDSS

-2098 VTGDGNRTPDQI
+2098 VTGDGNRTPEQI

-2119 SASRMTTQS
+2119 SVSRMTAQS

-2151 SSAIGT
+2151 SSAIVT

-2170 ATPLYNKTKADGF
+2170 ATPLYNKTKADAF
-2183 KAGNFTS
+2183 KAGKFTS

-2208 DDTRLG
+2208 DDMRLG

-2238 FYGAALYFGHSAG
+2238 FYGAALYFGHSTG

-2256 GDMGFGYVTNDVK
+2256 GDLGFGYVTNDVK
-2269 QTNHGI
+2269 QTNHGL
-2275 VKADMDSTVF
+2275 VKSDMDSTVF

-2291 KYAFAVGGMQVAPF
+2291 KYAFDVAGMQVAPF

-2325 GTILDSHG
+2325 GTILNSHG
-2333 TAKTYAEVPL
+2333 TAKTYAQVPL

-2349 DFMTQTGWTMKPA
+2349 DFMTQTGWTIKPA

-2370 LGSKNLTE
+2370 VGSKNLTE

-2385 GKDVTTS
+2385 GQDVTTS
-2392 SEVLDRVR
+2392 SEVLDRMR
-2400 YSAVL
+2400 YSAAL

>member
-27 QKKGIQLVVATAGL
+27 QKKGIQLVVAAAGL

-54 ITGTPTADGNGS
+54 ITGTPTTAGS
-66 RTRITG
+66 LQKARITG
-72 QFVKNSNDGVTGSL
+72 QFVKNPTDGVTGSH
-86 PTNQWWFE
+86 PTNQWWFINPE
-94 DSDKQ
+94 DIH
-99 ALSATYFSRVELKDI
+99 ALSATYFSQVELKDI
-114 RLETY
+114 QLETY
-119 PKSPETGW
+119 PGGEAKGW

-136 TLDNV
+136 SLDNV

-147 TEDNSKSFIWANSLT
+147 TEENSKSFIWANSLT
-162 TSGQKNTIY
+162 TSGQENTIY
-171 VGGLGVGEFK
+171 VGGLGPGVGEFK
-181 LDKNDAG
+181 LDKYEAEPY
-188 SSGSLTLGGQEDKFE
+188 GSLTLGGQKDKFQI
-203 VASDKGSISM
+203 ASDRGTINM
-213 TVGTADI
+213 TVGKADI

-226 TFLGLP
+226 TFLGHSS
-232 NEPITLNANQLTVKT
+232 NSITLTANNQLTVKT
-247 PLLAL
+247 PLLVL
-252 SHTTIHSNA
+252 SQTTIHSKA
-261 LAEFSGDVPQTI
+261 LAEFSGGASQTI
-273 TFDSGSSG
+273 TFESGSSG
-281 ISALAGLKAEGLTVK
+281 IHADVGLKANGLTIE
-296 TKSGATGTIY
+296 TKSGATGTLH

-329 KDGKVKISELKH
+329 KGGKVTISELKH

-366 LILAQASPF
+366 LILAQASSYL
-375 VGNSTLTLSSAA
+375 GNSTLTLSSAV

-398 SVTEFSVH
+398 SVPEFSVH

-476 IDYGDSTAISVKG
+476 INYGDSTAISVKG

-503 KLQSGLLQLGDAADS
+503 KLQSGLLQLGDAADG

-534 EMSGS
+534 EASGS
-539 SKLNVLGDTVH
+539 SELSVLGDTVH
-550 FGAYKQS
+550 FGTYTQS
-557 ETSETKI
+557 ENSKASI
-564 DSGAGTFNVHGN
+564 AGGAGTFNVHGN
-576 ATLAGKS
+576 ATLAGNS
-583 FTNAN
+583 FKNSN
-588 TADGNAPGA
+588 TAGGNTPGV
-597 LFHSSLTVSNGEFK
+597 LFHSSLTLS
-611 TASGGT
+611 SGDFETSSGAI
-617 TTVSG
+617 TTVKG
-622 TFKQEGAGKT
+622 TFNQTGGNTK
-632 IVDSGGTL
+632 VLSG
-640 NLNGGAEIAAN
+640 
-651 TFSNAGTT
+651 
-659 NSAQGKEMKVSGGT
+659 
-673 FQTASTGTTNVNGQL
+673 GQL
-688 NQTAGKTEILSGGKL
+688 NVL
-703 NVRGETTL
+703 GETTL
-711 SGGEMNLAGTADIK
+711 SSGGMNLAGNADFQ
-725 KVSLSGGQLVSSGT
+725 KVFLSGGQLVSSGST
-739 TTVVA
+739 NVKE
-744 LNQTTDTAAL
+744 LNQTTDTPEL
-754 QIKSGTLTAASTA
+754 QITDGSLTANLAT
-767 LGKAELNGGKLSVT
+767 LRKAGLTGGKLSVA
-781 TADLSSADIHF
+781 TADLSSADINF
-792 KNGSEVEIAGLETGT
+792 KNTATVEIADLKAGT
-807 TSLGKITVDD
+807 DSLGKITVDD
-817 DNARNGV
+817 GNESTGV
-824 TGKFVYNGTRDG
+824 TGKFVYNGTNDV
-836 KIDSLSLGG
+836 KMDSLSLGG
-845 KDALEFSARNAKL
+845 QDTLDFSARNAKL
-858 DLDAMHFKSE
+858 ALDAANLKS
-868 EDSVLTWD
+868 DAHSLLNWD

-890 GKMNLADVGAKTS
+890 GQMNLVDVEAKTS
-903 GSTLNMS
+903 GSTLNMV
-910 SQTFDAMFGQGQ
+910 SQAFDAMFGQGK
-922 GKLNLGANGTNNPQV
+922 GKLNLGAKGTTDPQV
-937 RNVLNV
+937 RNILNV
-943 TDGILNLT
+943 TGGELNLT
-951 DSSNTTGS
+951 NSSDETGS
-959 LVSGEGLINA
+959 LVSGEGLIIAN
-969 DSGITLGARYAGKSE
+969 SGITLGAKYSDKTE
-984 LQTTGKLSV
+984 LQTAGKLSV
-993 GDDAGNFT
+993 GDNDGHFT
-1001 LGPDSV
+1001 LGSDSQI
-1007 VSAGG
+1007 SAAQ
-1012 LAVTQANPAG
+1012 LAVTPAESAG
-1022 TLTVNGTL
+1022 RLTVNGTL

-1036 SDIGGTAIA
+1036 SDIGSADIA
-1045 VAPSAPGKGLNLN
+1045 VAPTAPGKGLNLD
-1058 GSTAKLTTT
+1058 GSTTKLTTT
-1067 GNVTATGAK
+1067 GKITATGTD
-1076 ALKVNGAEMTVGALE
+1076 ALKVAGAGMTVGDLE
-1091 ANAGSTSVTNNG
+1091 TNAGSTLVTNNG
-1103 KLTVNGTLKAT
+1103 TLTVNGTLKAT
-1114 GNDAIAVSGTGSELI
+1114 GDDAIKVSGSGSKLI
-1129 ANGDLDLSGST
+1129 ANGDLSLSGNT
-1140 DKSVIE
+1140 NQSVIE

-1154 AKAGK
+1154 AKADK
-1159 ILTKREDGIITSS
+1159 ILRKGEDGNIASV
-1172 VGGMIGVTDSS
+1172 VGGRIGVTDSS
-1183 AGYVNLDGIADWIS
+1183 AGYVDLDGITDWIS
-1197 NNFSG
+1197 NNFNDG
-1202 DAETGKKIVSLDQ
+1202 IEVGKKKISLDQ

-1231 LLLKLGDTFN
+1231 LLLRLGDAFN
-1241 WSEYEIDFGTENP
+1241 WSDYEIDFGEANP

-1303 GANNISSEDD
+1303 GEDNISSDDD

-1323 SDGKFVKNSS
+1323 SDGIFVKNSS

-1365 TGSGNSAN
+1365 TGSGNNAN
-1373 TKLVLSGVGT
+1373 TKLVLSGEGT

-1406 NAKGTVTGDVVA
+1406 NAKGTVIGGVVA
-1418 GTLELNNSEMD
+1418 GTLKLNNSEMG

-1443 NTDRNRTGDVKVTGQ
+1443 NADRNRTGDVKVTGQ

-1481 TKDNGSVSVKGATL
+1481 TKDNGNVSVKGATL
-1495 VDGAGS
+1495 VDGSGS

-1515 VKDGATFGY
+1515 VKNGATFGY
-1524 DTERNTVGGKLKT
+1524 DAEGHPVGGKLKT
-1537 MNGSVS
+1537 MNGSVT
-1543 VSSENENNRSQ
+1543 VSSENDNNRSR

-1575 RGPLTVKGNSSF
+1575 HGPLTVKGNSSF

-1615 HNLLKVLKNPVDNTT
+1615 HNMLKVLKNPVDNTT
-1630 QTSGDVNV
+1630 ATSGDVNV
-1638 SDSNSSV
+1638 SDLNSSV

-1655 LTVKNNGSFMTSKGQ
+1655 LTVKNNGSFMTSQGQ
-1670 TSTDNT
+1670 T

-1681 FVDGSVTLENKGI
+1681 SVDGSVTLENKGI

-1701 KAGGKLALSTE
+1701 KAGGKLALSKE

-1719 QAEMKGLI
+1719 KAEMKGLI

-1733 NVGDSLTVDT
+1733 SVGDSLTVDT

-1782 GKEGGSGTRIQK
+1782 GKEGGLGTRIKK
-1794 LHLAGNTELTFNAS
+1794 LYLAGNTELTFNTS
-1808 SDSSTDANVNVV
+1808 SDSSTDAGVNVV
-1820 EDLTVASGV
+1820 NDLTVASGV

-1836 AAQYGAIAVN
+1836 AAQCGAITVN

-1855 LTATQRPGTL
+1855 LTATQETGPGTL
-1865 VVAGISETQALARFG
+1865 DVAGNSETPALARFG
-1880 ELDLTDAAFGSI
+1880 ELDLTGAASGSI

-1899 GGQKALD
+1899 GGQEALD

-1918 ALKSAKQTDVD
+1918 ALKSARQTDVD

-1947 TVGDTTGMQFGNN
+1947 TVGDTTGMQFGDN

-2040 ARLTGNNL
+2040 ARLAGNNL
-2048 TFTMSETGAAIIS
+2048 IFTMSETGAAIVGG
-2061 ESLSESLQ
+2061 SLSESLQ
-2069 EMVMDLAEGDGFDSS
+2069 ETVMNLAEGDGFDSS

-2098 VTGDGNRTPDQI
+2098 VTGDGNRTPEQI

-2119 SASRMTTQS
+2119 SVSRMTAQS

-2139 VVAGSVEERLGF
+2139 VAAGSVEERLGF

-2170 ATPLYNKTKADGF
+2170 ATPLYNKTKADAF
-2183 KAGNFTS
+2183 KAGKFTS

-2238 FYGAALYFGHSAG
+2238 FYGAALYFGHNTG

-2256 GDMGFGYVTNDVK
+2256 GDLGFGYVTNDVK
-2269 QTNHGI
+2269 QTNHGL
-2275 VKADMDSTVF
+2275 VKSDMDSTVF

-2291 KYAFAVGGMQVAPF
+2291 KYAFDVAGMQVAPF

-2325 GTILDSHG
+2325 GTILNSYG

-2349 DFMTQTGWTMKPA
+2349 NFMTQTGWTIKPA

-2370 LGSKNLTE
+2370 VGSKNLTE

-2385 GKDVTTS
+2385 GQDVTTS
-2392 SEVLDRVR
+2392 SEVLDRMR
-2400 YSAVL
+2400 YSAAL

-2421 YSGSKNTDAFAVKAN
+2421 YSGSKNTDAFSVKAN

>member
-27 QKKGIQLVVATAGL
+27 QKKGIQLVVAAAGL

-54 ITGTPTADGNGS
+54 ITGTPTTAGS
-66 RTRITG
+66 LQKARITG
-72 QFVKNSNDGVTGSL
+72 QFVKNPTDGVTGSH
-86 PTNQWWFE
+86 PTNQWWFINPE
-94 DSDKQ
+94 DIH
-99 ALSATYFSRVELKDI
+99 ALSATYFSQVELKDI
-114 RLETY
+114 QLETY
-119 PKSPETGW
+119 PGGEAKGW

-136 TLDNV
+136 SLDNV

-147 TEDNSKSFIWANSLT
+147 TEENSKSFIWANSLT
-162 TSGQKNTIY
+162 TSGQENTIY
-171 VGGLGVGEFK
+171 VGGLGPGVGEFK
-181 LDKNDAG
+181 LDKYEADPY
-188 SSGSLTLGGQEDKFE
+188 GSLTLGGQKDKFQI
-203 VASDKGSISM
+203 ASDRGTINM
-213 TVGTADI
+213 TVGKADI

-226 TFLGLP
+226 TFLGHSS
-232 NEPITLNANQLTVKT
+232 NSITLTANQLTVKT
-247 PLLAL
+247 PLLVL
-252 SHTTIHSNA
+252 SQTTIHSNA
-261 LAEFSGDVPQTI
+261 PAEFSSDVPQTI

-281 ISALAGLKAEGLTVK
+281 IHAWAGLKAEGLTVK

-329 KDGKVKISELKH
+329 KGGKVKISELKH

-355 ISAVNDGFSGK
+355 ISAVNEGFSGK
-366 LILAQASPF
+366 LILAQASPY
-375 VGNSTLTLSSAA
+375 VGNSTLTLSSAV

-398 SVTEFSVH
+398 SVPEFSVH

-476 IDYGDSTAISVKG
+476 INYGDSTAISVKG

-503 KLQSGLLQLGDAADS
+503 KLQSGLLQLGDAADG
-518 NNSVFGEE
+518 NNSVFGED

-534 EMSGS
+534 EASGS
-539 SKLNVLGDTVH
+539 SELSVLGDTVH
-550 FGAYKQS
+550 FGTYTQS
-557 ETSETKI
+557 ENSKASI
-564 DSGAGTFNVHGN
+564 AGGAGTFNVHGN
-576 ATLAGKS
+576 ATLAGNS
-583 FTNAN
+583 FKNSN
-588 TADGNAPGA
+588 TAVGNTPGV
-597 LFHSSLTVSNGEFK
+597 LFHSSLTLS
-611 TASGGT
+611 SGDFETSSGAI
-617 TTVSG
+617 TTVKG
-622 TFKQEGAGKT
+622 TFNQTGGNTK
-632 IVDSGGTL
+632 VLSG
-640 NLNGGAEIAAN
+640 
-651 TFSNAGTT
+651 
-659 NSAQGKEMKVSGGT
+659 
-673 FQTASTGTTNVNGQL
+673 GQL
-688 NQTAGKTEILSGGKL
+688 NVL
-703 NVRGETTL
+703 GETTL
-711 SGGEMNLAGTADIK
+711 SSGGMNLAGNADFQ
-725 KVSLSGGQLVSSGT
+725 KVFLSGGQLVSSGST
-739 TTVVA
+739 NVKE
-744 LNQTTDTAAL
+744 LNQTTDTPEL
-754 QIKSGTLTAASTA
+754 QITGGSLTANLAT
-767 LGKAELNGGKLSVT
+767 LRKAGLTGGKLSVA
-781 TADLSSADIHF
+781 TADLSSADINF
-792 KNGSEVEIAGLETGT
+792 KKTATVEIADLKADTD
-807 TSLGKITVDD
+807 SLGKITVDD
-817 DNARNGV
+817 GNATNGV
-824 TGKFVYNGTRDG
+824 TGKFVYNGTNDV
-836 KIDSLSLGG
+836 KMDSLSLGG
-845 KDALEFSARNAKL
+845 QDTLDFSARNAKL
-858 DLDAMHFKSE
+858 ALDAANLKSDA
-868 EDSVLTWD
+868 DSLLNWD

-890 GKMNLADVGAKTS
+890 GQMNLVDVGAKTS
-903 GSTLNMS
+903 GSTLNMV
-910 SQTFDAMFGQGQ
+910 SQAFDAMFGQGN
-922 GKLNLGANGTNNPQV
+922 GKLNLGAKGTNDPQV
-937 RNVLNV
+937 RNILNV
-943 TDGILNLT
+943 TGGELNLT
-951 DSSNTTGS
+951 NSSDETGS
-959 LVSGEGLINA
+959 LVSGEGLIIAN
-969 DSGITLGARYAGKSE
+969 SGITLGAKYSGKTE
-984 LQTTGKLSV
+984 LQTAGKLSV
-993 GDDAGNFT
+993 GDDAGHFT
-1001 LGPDSV
+1001 LGSDSQI
-1007 VSAGG
+1007 SAGQ
-1012 LAVTQANPAG
+1012 LAVTQAESVG
-1022 TLTVNGTL
+1022 RLTVNGTL

-1036 SDIGGTAIA
+1036 SDIGSADIA
-1045 VAPSAPGKGLNLN
+1045 VAPTAPGKGLNLD
-1058 GSTAKLTTT
+1058 GSTTKLTTT
-1067 GNVTATGAK
+1067 GKVTATGTD
-1076 ALKVNGAEMTVGALE
+1076 ALKVAGAGMTVGDLE
-1091 ANAGSTSVTNNG
+1091 TNAGSTSVTNNG
-1103 KLTVNGTLKAT
+1103 TLTVNGTLKAT
-1114 GNDAIAVSGTGSELI
+1114 GEDAITVSGSGSKLI
-1129 ANGDLDLSGST
+1129 ANGDLSLSGNT
-1140 DKSVIE
+1140 NKSVIE

-1154 AKAGK
+1154 AKADK
-1159 ILTKREDGIITSS
+1159 ILRKGEDGNIASV
-1172 VGGMIGVTDSS
+1172 VGGRIGVTDSS
-1183 AGYVNLDGIADWIS
+1183 AGYVDLDGITDWIS
-1197 NNFSG
+1197 NNFNDG
-1202 DAETGKKIVSLDQ
+1202 IEVGKKKISLDQ

-1231 LLLKLGDTFN
+1231 LLLRLGDAFN
-1241 WSEYEIDFGTENP
+1241 WSDYEIDFGEANP

-1303 GANNISSEDD
+1303 GEDNISSDDD

-1323 SDGKFVKNSS
+1323 SDEIFVKNSS
-1333 GAVADVELIG
+1333 GAVSDVELIG

-1360 EVGSV
+1360 QVGSV

-1373 TKLVLSGVGT
+1373 TKLVLSGEGT
-1383 NRATIAT
+1383 NRATITT

-1406 NAKGTVTGDVVA
+1406 NAKGTVIGGVVA

-1515 VKDGATFGY
+1515 VKNGATFGY
-1524 DTERNTVGGKLKT
+1524 DTEGHPVGGKLKT
-1537 MNGSVS
+1537 MNGSVT
-1543 VSSENENNRSQ
+1543 VSSENDNNRSR
-1554 LYASELDIDKSLSV
+1554 LYASELDIDNSLSV

-1575 RGPLTVKGNSSF
+1575 HGPLTVKGNSSF

-1608 RSSFDIG
+1608 GSSFDIG
-1615 HNLLKVLKNPVDNTT
+1615 HNMLKVLKNPVDNTT
-1630 QTSGDVNV
+1630 ATSGDVNV
-1638 SDSNSSV
+1638 SDPTSSV

-1655 LTVKNNGSFMTSKGQ
+1655 LTVKNNGSFMTSQGQ
-1670 TSTDNT
+1670 T

-1681 FVDGSVTLENKGI
+1681 SVDGSVTLENKGI

-1701 KAGGKLALSTE
+1701 KAGGKLALSKE

-1719 QAEMKGLI
+1719 KAEMKGLI

-1733 NVGDSLTVDT
+1733 SVGDSLTVDT

-1782 GKEGGSGTRIQK
+1782 GKEGGLGTRIKK
-1794 LHLAGNTELTFNAS
+1794 LHLAGNTELTFNTS
-1808 SDSSTDANVNVV
+1808 SDLSTDAGVNVV
-1820 EDLTVASGV
+1820 NDLTVASGV
-1829 NATINGI
+1829 NATINGS
-1836 AAQYGAIAVN
+1836 AAQYGAITVN

-1855 LTATQRPGTL
+1855 LTATQETGPGTL
-1865 VVAGISETQALARFG
+1865 DVAGNSETPALARFG
-1880 ELDLTDAAFGSI
+1880 ELDLTGAASGSI

-1899 GGQKALD
+1899 GGQEALD

-2048 TFTMSETGAAIIS
+2048 TFKMSETGAAIIG

-2221 GKADSRG
+2221 GKTDSRG

-2238 FYGAALYFGHSAG
+2238 FYGAALYFGHNTG
-2251 AWSFM
+2251 PWSFM
-2256 GDMGFGYVTNDVK
+2256 GDLGFGYVTNDVK
-2269 QTNHGI
+2269 QTNHGV

-2349 DFMTQTGWTMKPA
+2349 DFMTQTGWTMKPT

-2370 LGSKNLTE
+2370 VGSKNLTE

-2392 SEVLDRVR
+2392 SEVLDRMR
-2400 YSAVL
+2400 YSATL

>member
-27 QKKGIQLVVATAGL
+27 QKKGIQLVVAAAGL

-54 ITGTPTADGNGS
+54 ITGTPTTAGS
-66 RTRITG
+66 LQKARITG
-72 QFVKNSNDGVTGSL
+72 QFVKNPTDGVTGSH
-86 PTNQWWFE
+86 PTNQWWFINPE
-94 DSDKQ
+94 DIH
-99 ALSATYFSRVELKDI
+99 ALSATYFSQVELKDI
-114 RLETY
+114 QLETY
-119 PKSPETGW
+119 PGGEAKGW

-136 TLDNV
+136 SLDNV

-147 TEDNSKSFIWANSLT
+147 TEENSKSFIWANSLT
-162 TSGQKNTIY
+162 TSGQENTIY
-171 VGGLGVGEFK
+171 VGGLGPGVGEFK
-181 LDKNDAG
+181 LDKYEAEPY
-188 SSGSLTLGGQEDKFE
+188 GSLTLGGQKDKFQI
-203 VASDKGSISM
+203 ASDRGTINM
-213 TVGTADI
+213 TVGKADI

-226 TFLGLP
+226 TFLGHSS
-232 NEPITLNANQLTVKT
+232 NSITLTANNQLTVKT
-247 PLLAL
+247 PLLVL
-252 SHTTIHSNA
+252 SQTTIHSKA
-261 LAEFSGDVPQTI
+261 LAEFSGGASQTI
-273 TFDSGSSG
+273 TFESGSSG
-281 ISALAGLKAEGLTVK
+281 IHADVGLKANGLTVK
-296 TKSGATGTIY
+296 TKSGATGTLH

-329 KDGKVKISELKH
+329 KGGKVTISELKH

-355 ISAVNDGFSGK
+355 ISAVNEGFSGK
-366 LILAQASPF
+366 LILAQASSYL
-375 VGNSTLTLSSAA
+375 GNSTLTLSSAV

-398 SVTEFSVH
+398 SVPEFSVH

-476 IDYGDSTAISVKG
+476 INYGDSTAISVKG

-503 KLQSGLLQLGDAADS
+503 KLQSGLLQLGDAADG
-518 NNSVFGEE
+518 NNSVFGKE
-526 TPEGQVNF
+526 TSEGQVNF
-534 EMSGS
+534 EVSGS
-539 SKLNVLGDTVH
+539 SELSVLGDTVH
-550 FGAYKQS
+550 FGTYTQS
-557 ETSETKI
+557 ENSKASI
-564 DSGAGTFNVHGN
+564 AGGAGTFNVHGN
-576 ATLAGKS
+576 ATLAGNS
-583 FTNAN
+583 FKNSN
-588 TADGNAPGA
+588 TAGGNTPGV
-597 LFHSSLTVSNGEFK
+597 LFHSSLTLS
-611 TASGGT
+611 SGDFETSSGAI
-617 TTVSG
+617 TTVKG
-622 TFKQEGAGKT
+622 TFNQTGGNTK
-632 IVDSGGTL
+632 VLSG
-640 NLNGGAEIAAN
+640 
-651 TFSNAGTT
+651 
-659 NSAQGKEMKVSGGT
+659 
-673 FQTASTGTTNVNGQL
+673 GQL
-688 NQTAGKTEILSGGKL
+688 NVL
-703 NVRGETTL
+703 GETTL
-711 SGGEMNLAGTADIK
+711 SSGGMNLAGNADFQ
-725 KVSLSGGQLVSSGT
+725 KVFLSGGQLVSSGST
-739 TTVVA
+739 NVKE
-744 LNQTTDTAAL
+744 LNQTTDTPEL
-754 QIKSGTLTAASTA
+754 QITGGSLTANLAT
-767 LGKAELNGGKLSVT
+767 LRKAGLTGGKLSVA
-781 TADLSSADIHF
+781 TADLSSADINF
-792 KNGSEVEIAGLETGT
+792 KKTATVEIADLKAGT
-807 TSLGKITVDD
+807 DSLGKITVDD
-817 DNARNGV
+817 GNESTGV
-824 TGKFVYNGTRDG
+824 TGKFVYNGTNDV
-836 KIDSLSLGG
+836 KMDSLSLGG
-845 KDALEFSARNAKL
+845 QDTLDFSARNAKL
-858 DLDAMHFKSE
+858 ALDAANLKS
-868 EDSVLTWD
+868 DAHSLLNWD

-890 GKMNLADVGAKTS
+890 GQMNLVDVEAKTS
-903 GSTLNMS
+903 GSTLNMV
-910 SQTFDAMFGQGQ
+910 SQAFDAMFGQGK
-922 GKLNLGANGTNNPQV
+922 GKLNLGAKGTTDPQV
-937 RNVLNV
+937 RNILNV
-943 TDGILNLT
+943 TGGELNLT
-951 DSSNTTGS
+951 NSSDETGS
-959 LVSGEGLINA
+959 LVSGEGLIIAN
-969 DSGITLGARYAGKSE
+969 SGITLGAKYSGKTE
-984 LQTTGKLSV
+984 LQTAGKLSV
-993 GDDAGNFT
+993 GDNDGHFT
-1001 LGPDSV
+1001 LGSDSQI
-1007 VSAGG
+1007 SAAQ
-1012 LAVTQANPAG
+1012 LAVTPAESAG
-1022 TLTVNGTL
+1022 RLTVNGTL

-1036 SDIGGTAIA
+1036 SDIGLADIA
-1045 VAPSAPGKGLNLN
+1045 VAPTAPGKGLNLD
-1058 GSTAKLTTT
+1058 GSTTKLTTT
-1067 GNVTATGAK
+1067 GKVTATGTD
-1076 ALKVNGAEMTVGALE
+1076 ALKVAGAGMTVGDLE
-1091 ANAGSTSVTNNG
+1091 TNAGSTLVTNNG
-1103 KLTVNGTLKAT
+1103 TLTVNGTLKAT
-1114 GNDAIAVSGTGSELI
+1114 GDDAIKVSGSGSKLI
-1129 ANGDLDLSGST
+1129 ANGDLSLSGNT
-1140 DKSVIE
+1140 NQSVIE

-1154 AKAGK
+1154 AKADK
-1159 ILTKREDGIITSS
+1159 ILRKGEDGNIASV
-1172 VGGMIGVTDSS
+1172 VGGRIGVTDSS
-1183 AGYVNLDGIADWIS
+1183 AGYVDLDGITDWIS
-1197 NNFSG
+1197 NNFNDG
-1202 DAETGKKIVSLDQ
+1202 IEVGKKKISLDQ

-1231 LLLKLGDTFN
+1231 LLLRLGDAFN
-1241 WSEYEIDFGTENP
+1241 WSDYEIDFGEANP

-1303 GANNISSEDD
+1303 GEDNISSDDD

-1323 SDGKFVKNSS
+1323 SDEIFVKNSS
-1333 GAVADVELIG
+1333 GAVSDVELIG

-1365 TGSGNSAN
+1365 TGSGNNAN
-1373 TKLVLSGVGT
+1373 TKLVLSGEGT

-1406 NAKGTVTGDVVA
+1406 NAKGTVTGGVVA

-1429 LSGALKTRALENTN
+1429 LSGTLKTRALENTN

-1495 VDGAGS
+1495 VDGASS

-1515 VKDGATFGY
+1515 VKNGAIFGY
-1524 DTERNTVGGKLKT
+1524 DAEGHPVGGKLKT
-1537 MNGSVS
+1537 MNGSVI
-1543 VSSENENNRSQ
+1543 VSSENDNNRSR

-1568 KAGDVDT
+1568 KAGDADT
-1575 RGPLTVKGNSSF
+1575 HGPLTVKGNSSF

-1615 HNLLKVLKNPVDNTT
+1615 HNMLKVLKNPVDSTT
-1630 QTSGDVNV
+1630 ATSGDVNV
-1638 SDSNSSV
+1638 SDLNSSV

-1655 LTVKNNGSFMTSKGQ
+1655 LTVKNNGSFMTSQGQ
-1670 TSTDNT
+1670 T

-1681 FVDGSVTLENKGI
+1681 SVDGFVTLENKGI

-1701 KAGGKLALSTE
+1701 KAGGKLALSKE

-1719 QAEMKGLI
+1719 KAEMKGLI

-1733 NVGDSLTVDT
+1733 SVGDSLTVDT

-1782 GKEGGSGTRIQK
+1782 GKEGGLGTRIKK
-1794 LHLAGNTELTFNAS
+1794 LYLAGNTELTFNTS
-1808 SDSSTDANVNVV
+1808 SDSSTDAGVNVV
-1820 EDLTVASGV
+1820 NDLTVASGV

-1836 AAQYGAIAVN
+1836 AAQYGAITVN

-1855 LTATQRPGTL
+1855 FTATQETGPGTL
-1865 VVAGISETQALARFG
+1865 DVAGNSETPALARFG
-1880 ELDLTDAAFGSI
+1880 ELDLTGAASGSI

-1899 GGQKALD
+1899 GGQEALD

-1947 TVGDTTGMQFGNN
+1947 TVGDTTGMQFGDN

-2040 ARLTGNNL
+2040 ARLAGNNL
-2048 TFTMSETGAAIIS
+2048 IFTMSETGAAIVGG
-2061 ESLSESLQ
+2061 SLSESLQ
-2069 EMVMDLAEGDGFDSS
+2069 ETVMNLAEGDGFDSS

-2098 VTGDGNRTPDQI
+2098 VTGDGNRTPEQI

-2119 SASRMTTQS
+2119 SVSRMTAQS

-2139 VVAGSVEERLGF
+2139 VAAGSVEERLGF

-2170 ATPLYNKTKADGF
+2170 ATPLYNKTKADAF

-2190 GSDVDLYG
+2190 GSDVDMYG

-2221 GKADSRG
+2221 GKTDSRG

-2238 FYGAALYFGHSAG
+2238 FYGAALYFGHNTG
-2251 AWSFM
+2251 PWSFM
-2256 GDMGFGYVTNDVK
+2256 GDLGFGYVTNDVK
-2269 QTNHGI
+2269 QTNHGL
-2275 VKADMDSTVF
+2275 VKSDMDSTVF

-2291 KYAFAVGGMQVAPF
+2291 KYAFDVAGMQVAPF

-2325 GTILDSHG
+2325 GTILNSHG
-2333 TAKTYAEVPL
+2333 TAKTYAQVPL

-2349 DFMTQTGWTMKPA
+2349 DFMTQTGWTIKPA

-2370 LGSKNLTE
+2370 VGSKNLTE

-2385 GKDVTTS
+2385 GQDVTTS
-2392 SEVLDRVR
+2392 SEVLDRMR
-2400 YSAVL
+2400 YSAAL

>member
-27 QKKGIQLVVATAGL
+27 QKKGIQLVVAAAGL

-54 ITGTPTADGNGS
+54 ITGTPTTAGS
-66 RTRITG
+66 LQKARITG
-72 QFVKNSNDGVTGSL
+72 QFVKNPTDGITGSH
-86 PTNQWWFE
+86 PTNQWWFINPE
-94 DSDKQ
+94 DIH
-99 ALSATYFSRVELKDI
+99 ALSATYFSQVELKDI
-114 RLETY
+114 QLETY
-119 PKSPETGW
+119 PGGEAKGW

-136 TLDNV
+136 SLDNV

-147 TEDNSKSFIWANSLT
+147 TEENSKSFIWANSLT
-162 TSGQKNTIY
+162 TSGQENTIY
-171 VGGLGVGEFK
+171 VGGLGPGVGEFK
-181 LDKNDAG
+181 LDKYEAEPY
-188 SSGSLTLGGQEDKFE
+188 GSLTLGGQKDKFQI
-203 VASDKGSISM
+203 ASDRGTINM
-213 TVGTADI
+213 TVGKADI

-226 TFLGLP
+226 TFLGHSS
-232 NEPITLNANQLTVKT
+232 NSITLTANNQLTVKT
-247 PLLAL
+247 PLLVL
-252 SHTTIHSNA
+252 SQTTIHSKA
-261 LAEFSGDVPQTI
+261 LAEFSGGASQTI
-273 TFDSGSSG
+273 TFESGSSG
-281 ISALAGLKAEGLTVK
+281 IHADVGLKANGLTVK
-296 TKSGATGTIY
+296 TKSGATGTLH

-329 KDGKVKISELKH
+329 KGGKVTISELKH

-366 LILAQASPF
+366 LILAQASSYL
-375 VGNSTLTLSSAA
+375 GNSTLTLSSAV

-398 SVTEFSVH
+398 SVPEFSVH

-476 IDYGDSTAISVKG
+476 INYGDSTAISVKG

-503 KLQSGLLQLGDAADS
+503 KLQSGLLQLGDAADG

-534 EMSGS
+534 EASGS
-539 SKLNVLGDTVH
+539 SELSVLGDTVH
-550 FGAYKQS
+550 FGTYTQS
-557 ETSETKI
+557 ENSKASI
-564 DSGAGTFNVHGN
+564 AGGAGTFNVHGN
-576 ATLAGKS
+576 ATLAGNS
-583 FTNAN
+583 FKNSN
-588 TADGNAPGA
+588 TAGGNTPGV
-597 LFHSSLTVSNGEFK
+597 LFHSSLTLS
-611 TASGGT
+611 SGDFETSSGAI
-617 TTVSG
+617 TTVKG
-622 TFKQEGAGKT
+622 TFNQTGGNTK
-632 IVDSGGTL
+632 VLSG
-640 NLNGGAEIAAN
+640 
-651 TFSNAGTT
+651 
-659 NSAQGKEMKVSGGT
+659 
-673 FQTASTGTTNVNGQL
+673 GQL
-688 NQTAGKTEILSGGKL
+688 NVL
-703 NVRGETTL
+703 GETTL
-711 SGGEMNLAGTADIK
+711 SSGGMNLAGNADFQ
-725 KVSLSGGQLVSSGT
+725 KVFLSGGQLVSSGST
-739 TTVVA
+739 NVKE
-744 LNQTTDTAAL
+744 LNQTTDTPEL
-754 QIKSGTLTAASTA
+754 QITDGSLTANLAT
-767 LGKAELNGGKLSVT
+767 LRKAGLTGGKLSVA
-781 TADLSSADIHF
+781 TADLSSADINF
-792 KNGSEVEIAGLETGT
+792 KNTATVEIADLKAGT
-807 TSLGKITVDD
+807 DSLGKITVDD
-817 DNARNGV
+817 GNESTGV
-824 TGKFVYNGTRDG
+824 TGKFVYNGTNDV
-836 KIDSLSLGG
+836 KMDSLSLGG
-845 KDALEFSARNAKL
+845 QDTLDFSARNAKL
-858 DLDAMHFKSE
+858 ALDAANLKSDA
-868 EDSVLTWD
+868 DSLLNWD

-890 GKMNLADVGAKTS
+890 GQMNLVDVEAKTS
-903 GSTLNMS
+903 GSTLNMV
-910 SQTFDAMFGQGQ
+910 SQAFDAMFGQGK
-922 GKLNLGANGTNNPQV
+922 GKLNLGAKGTTDPQV
-937 RNVLNV
+937 RNILNV
-943 TDGILNLT
+943 TGGELNLT
-951 DSSNTTGS
+951 NSSDETGS
-959 LVSGEGLINA
+959 LVSGEGLIIAN
-969 DSGITLGARYAGKSE
+969 SGITLGAKYSGKTE
-984 LQTTGKLSV
+984 LQTAGKLSV
-993 GDDAGNFT
+993 GDNDGHFT
-1001 LGPDSV
+1001 LGSDSQI
-1007 VSAGG
+1007 SAAQ
-1012 LAVTQANPAG
+1012 LAVTPAESAG
-1022 TLTVNGTL
+1022 RLTVNGTL

-1036 SDIGGTAIA
+1036 SDIGSADIA
-1045 VAPSAPGKGLNLN
+1045 VAPTAPGKGLNLD
-1058 GSTAKLTTT
+1058 GSTTKLTTT
-1067 GNVTATGAK
+1067 GKITATGTD
-1076 ALKVNGAEMTVGALE
+1076 ALKVAGAGMTVGDLE
-1091 ANAGSTSVTNNG
+1091 TNAGSTLVTNNG
-1103 KLTVNGTLKAT
+1103 TLTVNGTLKAT
-1114 GNDAIAVSGTGSELI
+1114 GDDAIKVSGSGSKLI
-1129 ANGDLDLSGST
+1129 ANGDLSLSGNT
-1140 DKSVIE
+1140 NQSVIE

-1154 AKAGK
+1154 AKADK
-1159 ILTKREDGIITSS
+1159 ILRKGEDGNIASV
-1172 VGGMIGVTDSS
+1172 VGGRIGVTDSS
-1183 AGYVNLDGIADWIS
+1183 AGYVDLDGITDWIS
-1197 NNFSG
+1197 NNFNDG
-1202 DAETGKKIVSLDQ
+1202 IEVGKKKISLDQ

-1231 LLLKLGDTFN
+1231 LLLRLGDAFN
-1241 WSEYEIDFGTENP
+1241 WSDYEIDFGEANP

-1303 GANNISSEDD
+1303 GEDNISSDDD

-1323 SDGKFVKNSS
+1323 SDEIFVKNSS
-1333 GAVADVELIG
+1333 GAVSDVELIG

-1360 EVGSV
+1360 QVGSV

-1373 TKLVLSGVGT
+1373 TKLVLSGEGT
-1383 NRATIAT
+1383 NRATITT

-1406 NAKGTVTGDVVA
+1406 NAKGTVIGGVVA

-1481 TKDNGSVSVKGATL
+1481 TKDNGSVSVKGTTL

-1501 SYVASGDSNMGDVT
+1501 SYVTSGDSNMGDVT
-1515 VKDGATFGY
+1515 VKNGATFGY
-1524 DTERNTVGGKLKT
+1524 DAEGNPVGGKLKT
-1537 MNGSVS
+1537 MNGSVT
-1543 VSSENENNRSQ
+1543 VSSENDNNRSR

-1575 RGPLTVKGNSSF
+1575 HGPLTVKGNSSF
-1587 TSGAKVTARDN
+1587 SSGAKVTARDN

-1608 RSSFDIG
+1608 GSSFDIG

-1630 QTSGDVNV
+1630 ATSGDVNV
-1638 SDSNSSV
+1638 SDPTSSV

-1655 LTVKNNGSFMTSKGQ
+1655 LTVKNNGSFMTSQGQ
-1670 TSTDNT
+1670 T

-1681 FVDGSVTLENKGI
+1681 SVDGSVTLENKGI

-1701 KAGGKLALSTE
+1701 KAGGKLALSKE

-1719 QAEMKGLI
+1719 KAEMKGLI
-1727 VDTSNV
+1727 VDTSHV
-1733 NVGDSLTVDT
+1733 SVGDSLTVDT
-1743 TDEVLVKN
+1743 TDEILVKN
-1751 GGALSAGNALLNE
+1751 GGALSAGNAHLNK

-1782 GKEGGSGTRIQK
+1782 GKEGGLGTRIKK
-1794 LHLAGNTELTFNAS
+1794 LYLAGNTELTFNTS
-1808 SDSSTDANVNVV
+1808 SDSSTDAGVNVV
-1820 EDLTVASGV
+1820 NDLTVASGV

-1836 AAQYGAIAVN
+1836 AAQCGAITVN

-1855 LTATQRPGTL
+1855 LTATQETGPGTL
-1865 VVAGISETQALARFG
+1865 DVAGNSETPALARFG
-1880 ELDLTDAAFGSI
+1880 ELDLTGAASGSI

-1899 GGQKALD
+1899 GGQEALD

-1918 ALKSAKQTDVD
+1918 ALKSARQTDVD

-1947 TVGDTTGMQFGNN
+1947 TVGDTTGMQFGDN
-1960 TFGIGTGGFMILD
+1960 TFGIGTAGFMILD

-2040 ARLTGNNL
+2040 ARLAGNNL
-2048 TFTMSETGAAIIS
+2048 IFTMSETGAAIVGG
-2061 ESLSESLQ
+2061 SLSESLQ
-2069 EMVMDLAEGDGFDSS
+2069 ETVMNLAEGDGFDSS

-2098 VTGDGNRTPDQI
+2098 VTGDGNRTPEQI

-2119 SASRMTTQS
+2119 SVSRMTAQS

-2139 VVAGSVEERLGF
+2139 VAAGSVEERLGF

-2170 ATPLYNKTKADGF
+2170 ATPLYNKTKADAF
-2183 KAGNFTS
+2183 KAGKFTS

-2238 FYGAALYFGHSAG
+2238 FYGAALYFGHNTG

-2256 GDMGFGYVTNDVK
+2256 GDLGFGYVTNDVK
-2269 QTNHGI
+2269 QTNHGL
-2275 VKADMDSTVF
+2275 VKSDMDSTVF

-2291 KYAFAVGGMQVAPF
+2291 KYAFDVAGMQVAPF

-2325 GTILDSHG
+2325 GTILNSYG

-2349 DFMTQTGWTMKPA
+2349 NFMTQTGWTIKPA

-2370 LGSKNLTE
+2370 VGSKNLTE

-2385 GKDVTTS
+2385 GQDVTTS
-2392 SEVLDRVR
+2392 SEVLDRMR
-2400 YSAVL
+2400 YSAAL

-2421 YSGSKNTDAFAVKAN
+2421 YSGSKNTDAFSVKAN

>member
-27 QKKGIQLVVATAGL
+27 QKKGIQLVVAAAGL

-54 ITGTPTADGNGS
+54 ITGTPTTAGS
-66 RTRITG
+66 LQKARITG
-72 QFVKNSNDGVTGSL
+72 QFVKNPTDGLTGSH
-86 PTNQWWFE
+86 PTNQWWFINPE
-94 DSDKQ
+94 DIH
-99 ALSATYFSRVELKDI
+99 ALSATYFSQVELKDI
-114 RLETY
+114 QLETY
-119 PKSPETGW
+119 PGGEAKGW

-136 TLDNV
+136 SLDNV

-147 TEDNSKSFIWANSLT
+147 TEENSKSFIWANSLT
-162 TSGQKNTIY
+162 TSGQENTIY
-171 VGGLGVGEFK
+171 VGGLGPGVGEFK
-181 LDKNDAG
+181 LDKYEAEPY
-188 SSGSLTLGGQEDKFE
+188 GSLTLGGQKDKFQI
-203 VASDKGSISM
+203 ASDRGTINM
-213 TVGTADI
+213 TVGKADI

-226 TFLGLP
+226 TFLAHSS
-232 NEPITLNANQLTVKT
+232 NSITLTANNQLTVKT
-247 PLLAL
+247 PLLVL
-252 SHTTIHSNA
+252 SQTTIHSKA
-261 LAEFSGDVPQTI
+261 LAEFSGGASQTI
-273 TFDSGSSG
+273 TFESGSSG
-281 ISALAGLKAEGLTVK
+281 IHADVGLKANGLTIE
-296 TKSGATGTIY
+296 TKSGATGTLHV
-306 APSQQTNL
+306 PSQQTNL

-329 KDGKVKISELKH
+329 KGGKVTISELKH

-366 LILAQASPF
+366 LILAQASSYL
-375 VGNSTLTLSSAA
+375 GNSTLTLSSAV

-398 SVTEFSVH
+398 SVPEFSVH

-432 VDGTGNSFVTVEGIV
+432 VDGTGNSFVTIEGIV

-476 IDYGDSTAISVKG
+476 INYGDSTAISVKG

-503 KLQSGLLQLGDAADS
+503 KLQSGLLQLGDATDG

-534 EMSGS
+534 EASGS
-539 SKLNVLGDTVH
+539 SELSVLGDTVH
-550 FGAYKQS
+550 FGTYTQS
-557 ETSETKI
+557 ENSKASI
-564 DSGAGTFNVHGN
+564 AGGAGTFNVHGN
-576 ATLAGKS
+576 ATLAGNS
-583 FTNAN
+583 FKNSN
-588 TADGNAPGA
+588 TAGGNTPGV
-597 LFHSSLTVSNGEFK
+597 LFHSSLTLS
-611 TASGGT
+611 SGDFETSSGAI
-617 TTVSG
+617 TTVKG
-622 TFKQEGAGKT
+622 TFNQTGGNTK
-632 IVDSGGTL
+632 VLSG
-640 NLNGGAEIAAN
+640 
-651 TFSNAGTT
+651 
-659 NSAQGKEMKVSGGT
+659 
-673 FQTASTGTTNVNGQL
+673 GQL
-688 NQTAGKTEILSGGKL
+688 NIL
-703 NVRGETTL
+703 GETTL
-711 SGGEMNLAGTADIK
+711 SSGGMNLAGNADFQ
-725 KVSLSGGQLVSSGT
+725 KVFLSGGQLVSSGST
-739 TTVVA
+739 NVKE
-744 LNQTTDTAAL
+744 LNQTTDTPEL
-754 QIKSGTLTAASTA
+754 QITDGSLTANLAT
-767 LGKAELNGGKLSVT
+767 LRKAGLTGGKLSVA
-781 TADLSSADIHF
+781 TADLSSADINF
-792 KNGSEVEIAGLETGT
+792 KNTATVEIADLKAGT
-807 TSLGKITVDD
+807 DSLGKITVDD
-817 DNARNGV
+817 GNESTGV
-824 TGKFVYNGTRDG
+824 TGKFVYNGTNDV
-836 KIDSLSLGG
+836 KMDSLSLGG
-845 KDALEFSARNAKL
+845 QDTLDFSARNAKL
-858 DLDAMHFKSE
+858 ALDAANLKS
-868 EDSVLTWD
+868 DAHSLLNWD

-890 GKMNLADVGAKTS
+890 GQMNLVDVEAKTS
-903 GSTLNMS
+903 GSTLNMV
-910 SQTFDAMFGQGQ
+910 SQAFDAMFGQGK
-922 GKLNLGANGTNNPQV
+922 GKLNLGAKGTTDPQV
-937 RNVLNV
+937 RNILNV
-943 TDGILNLT
+943 TGGELNLT
-951 DSSNTTGS
+951 NSSDETGS
-959 LVSGEGLINA
+959 LVSGEGLIIAN
-969 DSGITLGARYAGKSE
+969 SGITLGAKYSGKTE
-984 LQTTGKLSV
+984 LQTAGKLSV
-993 GDDAGNFT
+993 GDNDGHFT
-1001 LGPDSV
+1001 LGSDSQI
-1007 VSAGG
+1007 SAAQ
-1012 LAVTQANPAG
+1012 LAVTPAESAG
-1022 TLTVNGTL
+1022 RLTVNGTL

-1036 SDIGGTAIA
+1036 SDIGSADIA
-1045 VAPSAPGKGLNLN
+1045 VAPTAPGKGLNLD
-1058 GSTAKLTTT
+1058 GSTTKLTTT
-1067 GNVTATGAK
+1067 GKITATGTD
-1076 ALKVNGAEMTVGALE
+1076 ALKVAGAGMTVGDLE
-1091 ANAGSTSVTNNG
+1091 TNAGSTLVTNNG
-1103 KLTVNGTLKAT
+1103 TLTVNGTLKAT
-1114 GNDAIAVSGTGSELI
+1114 GDDAIKVSGSGSKLI
-1129 ANGDLDLSGST
+1129 ANGDLSLSGNT
-1140 DKSVIE
+1140 NQSVIE

-1154 AKAGK
+1154 AKADK
-1159 ILTKREDGIITSS
+1159 ILRKGEDGNIASV
-1172 VGGMIGVTDSS
+1172 VGGRIGVTDSS
-1183 AGYVNLDGIADWIS
+1183 AGYVDLDGITDWIS
-1197 NNFSG
+1197 NNFNDG
-1202 DAETGKKIVSLDQ
+1202 IEVGKKKISLDQ

-1231 LLLKLGDTFN
+1231 LLLRLGDAFN
-1241 WSEYEIDFGTENP
+1241 WSDYEIDFGEANP

-1303 GANNISSEDD
+1303 GEDNISSDDD

-1323 SDGKFVKNSS
+1323 SDGIFVKNSS

-1365 TGSGNSAN
+1365 TGSGNNAN
-1373 TKLVLSGVGT
+1373 TKLVLSGEGT

-1390 KDLGTDN
+1390 KDLGIDN

-1406 NAKGTVTGDVVA
+1406 NAKGTVIGGVVA
-1418 GTLELNNSEMD
+1418 GTLKLNNSEMG

-1443 NTDRNRTGDVKVTGQ
+1443 NADRNRTGDVKVTGQ

-1481 TKDNGSVSVKGATL
+1481 TKDNGNVSVKGATL
-1495 VDGAGS
+1495 VDGSGS

-1515 VKDGATFGY
+1515 VKNGATFGY
-1524 DTERNTVGGKLKT
+1524 DAEGHPVGGKLKT
-1537 MNGSVS
+1537 MNGSVT
-1543 VSSENENNRSQ
+1543 VSSENDNNRSR

-1575 RGPLTVKGNSSF
+1575 HGPLTVKGNSSF

-1615 HNLLKVLKNPVDNTT
+1615 HNMLKVLKNPVDNTT
-1630 QTSGDVNV
+1630 ATSGDVNV
-1638 SDSNSSV
+1638 SDLNSSV

-1655 LTVKNNGSFMTSKGQ
+1655 LTVKNNGSFMTSQGQ
-1670 TSTDNT
+1670 T

-1681 FVDGSVTLENKGI
+1681 SVDGSVTLENKGI

-1701 KAGGKLALSTE
+1701 KAGGKLALSKE

-1719 QAEMKGLI
+1719 KAEMKGLI

-1733 NVGDSLTVDT
+1733 SVGDSLTVDT

-1782 GKEGGSGTRIQK
+1782 GKEGGLGTRIKK
-1794 LHLAGNTELTFNAS
+1794 LYLAGNTELTFNTS
-1808 SDSSTDANVNVV
+1808 SDSSTDAGVNVV
-1820 EDLTVASGV
+1820 NDLTVASGV

-1836 AAQYGAIAVN
+1836 AAQCGAITVN

-1855 LTATQRPGTL
+1855 LTATQETGPGTL
-1865 VVAGISETQALARFG
+1865 DVAGNSETPALARFG
-1880 ELDLTDAAFGSI
+1880 ELDLTGAASGSI

-1899 GGQKALD
+1899 GGQEALD

-1918 ALKSAKQTDVD
+1918 ALKSARQTDVD

-1947 TVGDTTGMQFGNN
+1947 TVGDTTGMQFGDN

-2040 ARLTGNNL
+2040 ARLAGNNL
-2048 TFTMSETGAAIIS
+2048 IFTMSETGAAIVGG
-2061 ESLSESLQ
+2061 SLSESLQ
-2069 EMVMDLAEGDGFDSS
+2069 ETVMNLAEGDGFDSS

-2098 VTGDGNRTPDQI
+2098 VTGDGNRTPEQI

-2119 SASRMTTQS
+2119 SVSRMTAQS

-2139 VVAGSVEERLGF
+2139 VAAGSVEERLGF

-2170 ATPLYNKTKADGF
+2170 ATPLYNKTKADAF
-2183 KAGNFTS
+2183 KAGKFTS

-2238 FYGAALYFGHSAG
+2238 FYGAALYFGHNTG

-2256 GDMGFGYVTNDVK
+2256 GDLGFGYVTNDVK
-2269 QTNHGI
+2269 QTNHGL
-2275 VKADMDSTVF
+2275 VKSDMDSTVF

-2291 KYAFAVGGMQVAPF
+2291 KYAFDVAGMQVAPF

-2325 GTILDSHG
+2325 GTILNSYG

-2349 DFMTQTGWTMKPA
+2349 NFMTQTGWTIKPA
-2362 LDLAVTPV
+2362 LDLALTPV
-2370 LGSKNLTE
+2370 VGSKNLTE

-2385 GKDVTTS
+2385 GQDVTTS
-2392 SEVLDRVR
+2392 SEVLDRMR
-2400 YSAVL
+2400 YSAAL

-2421 YSGSKNTDAFAVKAN
+2421 YSGSKNTDAFSVKAN

>member
-27 QKKGIQLVVATAGL
+27 QKKGIQLVVAAAGL

-54 ITGTPTADGNGS
+54 ITGTPTTAGS
-66 RTRITG
+66 LQKARITG
-72 QFVKNSNDGVTGSL
+72 QFVKNPTDGVTGSH
-86 PTNQWWFE
+86 PTNQWWFINPE
-94 DSDKQ
+94 DIH
-99 ALSATYFSRVELKDI
+99 ALSATYFSQVELKDI
-114 RLETY
+114 QLETY
-119 PKSPETGW
+119 PGGEAKGW

-136 TLDNV
+136 SLDNV

-147 TEDNSKSFIWANSLT
+147 TEENSKSFIWANSLT
-162 TSGQKNTIY
+162 TSGQENTIY
-171 VGGLGVGEFK
+171 VGGLGPGVGEFK
-181 LDKNDAG
+181 LDKYEAEPY
-188 SSGSLTLGGQEDKFE
+188 GSLTLGGQKDKFQI
-203 VASDKGSISM
+203 ASDRGTINM
-213 TVGTADI
+213 TVGKADI

-226 TFLGLP
+226 TFLGHSS
-232 NEPITLNANQLTVKT
+232 NSITLTANNQLTVKT
-247 PLLAL
+247 PLLVL
-252 SHTTIHSNA
+252 SQTTIHSKA
-261 LAEFSGDVPQTI
+261 LAEFSGGASQTI
-273 TFDSGSSG
+273 TFESGSSG
-281 ISALAGLKAEGLTVK
+281 IHADVGLKANGLTIE
-296 TKSGATGTIY
+296 TKSGATGTLH

-329 KDGKVKISELKH
+329 KGGKVTISELKH

-366 LILAQASPF
+366 LILAQASSYL
-375 VGNSTLTLSSAA
+375 GNSTLTLSSAV

-398 SVTEFSVH
+398 SVPEFSVH

-476 IDYGDSTAISVKG
+476 INYGDSTAISVKG

-503 KLQSGLLQLGDAADS
+503 KLQSGLLQLGDAADG

-534 EMSGS
+534 EASGS
-539 SKLNVLGDTVH
+539 SELSVLGDTVH
-550 FGAYKQS
+550 FGTYTQS
-557 ETSETKI
+557 ENSKASI
-564 DSGAGTFNVHGN
+564 AGGAGTFNVHGN
-576 ATLAGKS
+576 ATLAGNS
-583 FTNAN
+583 FKNSN
-588 TADGNAPGA
+588 TAGGNTPGV
-597 LFHSSLTVSNGEFK
+597 LFHSSLTLS
-611 TASGGT
+611 SGDFETSSGAI
-617 TTVSG
+617 TTVKG
-622 TFKQEGAGKT
+622 TFNQTGGNTK
-632 IVDSGGTL
+632 VLSG
-640 NLNGGAEIAAN
+640 
-651 TFSNAGTT
+651 
-659 NSAQGKEMKVSGGT
+659 
-673 FQTASTGTTNVNGQL
+673 GQL
-688 NQTAGKTEILSGGKL
+688 NVL
-703 NVRGETTL
+703 GETTL
-711 SGGEMNLAGTADIK
+711 SSGGMNLAGNADFQ
-725 KVSLSGGQLVSSGT
+725 KVFLSGGQLVSSGST
-739 TTVVA
+739 NVKE
-744 LNQTTDTAAL
+744 LNQTTDTPEL
-754 QIKSGTLTAASTA
+754 QITGGSLTANLAT
-767 LGKAELNGGKLSVT
+767 LRKAGLTGGELSVA
-781 TADLSSADIHF
+781 TADLSSADINF
-792 KNGSEVEIAGLETGT
+792 KKTATVEIADLKADTD
-807 TSLGKITVDD
+807 SLGKITVDD
-817 DNARNGV
+817 GNATNGV

-858 DLDAMHFKSE
+858 DLDATHFKSE

-903 GSTLNMS
+903 GSTLNMV
-910 SQTFDAMFGQGQ
+910 SQAFDAMFGQGK
-922 GKLNLGANGTNNPQV
+922 GKLNLGAKGTTDPQV

-951 DSSNTTGS
+951 DSPNSTGS

-969 DSGITLGARYAGKSE
+969 NSGITLGARYAGKSE

-1045 VAPSAPGKGLNLN
+1045 VAPSAPGKGLNIA
-1058 GSTAKLTTT
+1058 GSTTKLKTT
-1067 GNVTATGAK
+1067 GNVTATGAE
-1076 ALKVNGAEMTVGALE
+1076 ALKVAGAEMTVGALE

-1114 GNDAIAVSGTGSELI
+1114 GNDAITVSGTGSELI

-1197 NNFSG
+1197 NNFSD
-1202 DAETGKKIVSLDQ
+1202 DAETGKKKVSLDQ

-1231 LLLKLGDTFN
+1231 LLLKLGDNFN
-1241 WSEYEIDFGTENP
+1241 WSDYTIDFGEENP

-1268 SDKDIDNV
+1268 SDKDIENV

-1290 LKQGEEKL
+1290 LKQGEDKL

-1303 GANNISSEDD
+1303 GEDNISSEDD

-1353 LKLIGNG
+1353 LKLVGDG

-1373 TKLVLSGVGT
+1373 TKLVLSGEGT
-1383 NRATIAT
+1383 NRATITT

-1406 NAKGTVTGDVVA
+1406 NAKGTVTGGVVA

-1429 LSGALKTRALENTN
+1429 LSGALKTRALENAN

-1473 IDANSSFK
+1473 IDANSSFN
-1481 TKDNGSVSVKGATL
+1481 TKDNGNVFVRGATL

-1524 DTERNTVGGKLKT
+1524 DAERNTVGGKLKT

-1615 HNLLKVLKNPVDNTT
+1615 HNMLKVLKNTVDNTT

-1638 SDSNSSV
+1638 SDPNSSV

-1670 TSTDNT
+1670 TSTGST
-1676 STGNT
+1676 S
-1681 FVDGSVTLENKGI
+1681 VKGSVTLENKGI

-1701 KAGGKLALSTE
+1701 KADGKLALSKE

-1719 QAEMKGLI
+1719 KAEMKGLI

-1733 NVGDSLTVDT
+1733 SVGDSLTVDT

-1782 GKEGGSGTRIQK
+1782 GKEGGLGTRIKK
-1794 LHLAGNTELTFNAS
+1794 LHLAGNTELTFNTS
-1808 SDSSTDANVNVV
+1808 SGSSTDAGVNVV
-1820 EDLTVASGV
+1820 NDLTVASGV

-1836 AAQYGAIAVN
+1836 AAQYGAITVN

-1855 LTATQRPGTL
+1855 LTATQETGPGTL
-1865 VVAGISETQALARFG
+1865 DVAGNSETPALARFG
-1880 ELDLTDAAFGSI
+1880 ELDLTGAAFGSI

-1899 GGQKALD
+1899 GGQEALD

-2048 TFTMSETGAAIIS
+2048 TFKMSETGAAIVGG
-2061 ESLSESLQ
+2061 SLSESLQ
-2069 EMVMDLAEGDGFDSS
+2069 ETVMNLAEGDGFDSS

-2098 VTGDGNRTPDQI
+2098 VTGDGNRTPEQI

-2119 SASRMTTQS
+2119 SVSRMTAQS

-2139 VVAGSVEERLGF
+2139 VAAGSVEERLGF

-2170 ATPLYNKTKADGF
+2170 ATPLYNKTKADAF
-2183 KAGNFTS
+2183 KAGKFTS

-2238 FYGAALYFGHSAG
+2238 FYGAALYFGHNTG

-2256 GDMGFGYVTNDVK
+2256 GDLGFGYVTNDVK
-2269 QTNHGI
+2269 QTNHGH
-2275 VKADMDSTVF
+2275 VKSDMDSTVF

-2291 KYAFAVGGMQVAPF
+2291 KYAFDVAGMQVAPF

-2325 GTILDSHG
+2325 GTILNSYG
-2333 TAKTYAEVPL
+2333 TAKAYAEVPL

-2349 DFMTQTGWTMKPA
+2349 NFMTQTGWTIKPA

-2370 LGSKNLTE
+2370 VGSKNLTE

-2385 GKDVTTS
+2385 GQDVTTS
-2392 SEVLDRVR
+2392 SEVLDRMR
-2400 YSAVL
+2400 YSAAL

-2421 YSGSKNTDAFAVKAN
+2421 YSGSKNTDAFSVKAN

>member
-1 MNKTYKVIFSKVRGA
+1 MQTTGIGKVFFSDTGGTQDLPENTYDYFKTVNLTNVILQTYPTAPDLGFAILTGIETLSLNGSNLQVISTQSSNKSLVSAASLSTQGGTNAIWVGSSHLGNGDFKLGGGTLTLNGEYDTLGVANDSSTMELNVAQANINSSQSATFTGHKARN
-16 LMVCNEITSSV
+16 NENT
-27 QKKGIQLVVATAGL
+27 QNIQLNATELKIGTPNL
-41 AAMAGASAADVLT
+41 ALEHTHFLSTGSVTFTGDNQTLKFTGKSSIHGYQGVKAQNILKVEVTELADATIFGSSATSLDKLT
-54 ITGTPTADGNGS
+54 ITNKGNLTITAHGGAVNVDELN
-66 RTRITG
+66 
-72 QFVKNSNDGVTGSL
+72 QTGS
-86 PTNQWWFE
+86 
-94 DSDKQ
+94 
-99 ALSATYFSRVELKDI
+99 AT
-114 RLETY
+114 
-119 PKSPETGW
+119 
-127 TRMSGIETV
+127 
-136 TLDNV
+136 
-141 NLSISG
+141 
-147 TEDNSKSFIWANSLT
+147 
-162 TSGQKNTIY
+162 
-171 VGGLGVGEFK
+171 
-181 LDKNDAG
+181 
-188 SSGSLTLGGQEDKFE
+188 
-203 VASDKGSISM
+203 
-213 TVGTADI
+213 
-220 NSTTSA
+220 ST
-226 TFLGLP
+226 
-232 NEPITLNANQLTVKT
+232 
-247 PLLAL
+247 
-252 SHTTIHSNA
+252 
-261 LAEFSGDVPQTI
+261 FSGNITI
-273 TFDSGSSG
+273 SEVVDGFS
-281 ISALAGLKAEGLTVK
+281 
-296 TKSGATGTIY
+296 
-306 APSQQTNL
+306 
-314 TNIKIDNQGSLTIDA
+314 
-329 KDGKVKISELKH
+329 GKVKISDTVDVITTSSL
-341 SAENPSTILSGNVE
+341 TI
-355 ISAVNDGFSGK
+355 K
-366 LILAQASPF
+366 
-375 VGNSTLTLSSAA
+375 SAA
-387 AKEIAANLNMG
+387 ANKIESNLNMG
-398 SVTEFSVH
+398 QGNLSDETK
-406 TNENSAN
+406 TN

-418 DATNLAYNFDTIRT
+418 DATGTPYEFDKIRPFNY
-432 VDGTGNSFVTVEGIV
+432 TGNSFVTVEGIV
-447 KTTDLLST
+447 KTTELSSN
-455 DRHFLKETKGL
+455 DYHILKSAQGL
-466 ESATDGGTIT
+466 ASTTENASLT
-476 IDYGDSTAISVKG
+476 IDYGAREVAVTG
-489 LGNTNQSSLRAGTV
+489 LGNKDKSSLDAKGINLKSGTL
-503 KLQSGLLQLGDAADS
+503 KLGNGSDDS
-518 NNSVFGEE
+518 TFGTENA
-526 TPEGQVNF
+526 PVDF

-550 FGAYKQS
+550 FGTYTQS
-557 ETSETKI
+557 ENSKASI
-564 DSGAGTFNVHGN
+564 AGGAGTFNVHGN
-576 ATLAGKS
+576 ATLAGNS
-583 FTNAN
+583 FTNFN
-588 TADGNAPGA
+588 TAGGNTSGV
-597 LFHSSLTVSNGEFK
+597 LFHSSLTLS
-611 TASGGT
+611 SGDFETSSGAI
-617 TTVSG
+617 TTVKG
-622 TFKQEGAGKT
+622 TFDQTGGKT
-632 IVDSGGTL
+632 KVLSG
-640 NLNGGAEIAAN
+640 
-651 TFSNAGTT
+651 
-659 NSAQGKEMKVSGGT
+659 
-673 FQTASTGTTNVNGQL
+673 GQL
-688 NQTAGKTEILSGGKL
+688 NVL
-703 NVRGETTL
+703 GETTL
-711 SGGEMNLAGTADIK
+711 SSGEMNLAGNADFQ
-725 KVSLSGGQLVSSGT
+725 KVFLSGGQLVSSGT
-739 TTVVA
+739 TTVAA

-754 QIKSGTLTAASTA
+754 QIKSGTLTAASAA
-767 LGKAELNGGKLSVT
+767 LRKAGLNGGKLIVA
-781 TADLSSADIHF
+781 TADLSSADINF
-792 KNGSEVEIAGLETGT
+792 QNTATVEIAGLKAGT
-807 TSLGKITVDD
+807 VSLGKITVDD
-817 DNARNGV
+817 GNATNGV
-824 TGKFVYNGTRDG
+824 TGKFVYNGTNNVT
-836 KIDSLSLGG
+836 IDSLSLGG
-845 KDALEFSARNAKL
+845 KDTLDFSARNAKL
-858 DLDAMHFKSE
+858 ALDAANLKS
-868 EDSVLTWD
+868 DAQSFLNWD

-890 GKMNLADVGAKTS
+890 GQMNLVDVGAKTS
-903 GSTLNMS
+903 GSTLNMV
-910 SQTFDAMFGQGQ
+910 SQAFDAMFGRGK
-922 GKLNLGANGTNNPQV
+922 GKLNLGAKGTTDPQV
-937 RNVLNV
+937 RNILNV
-943 TDGILNLT
+943 TGGELNLT
-951 DSSNTTGS
+951 NSSDETGS
-959 LVSGEGLINA
+959 LVSGEGLIIAN
-969 DSGITLGARYAGKSE
+969 SGITLGAKYSGKTE
-984 LQTTGKLSV
+984 LQTAGKLSV
-993 GDDAGNFT
+993 GDNDGHFT
-1001 LGPDSV
+1001 LGSDSQI
-1007 VSAGG
+1007 SAGQ
-1012 LAVTQANPAG
+1012 LAVTPAESVG
-1022 TLTVNGTL
+1022 RLTVNGTL

-1036 SDIGGTAIA
+1036 SDIGSADIA
-1045 VAPSAPGKGLNLN
+1045 VAPTAPGKGLNLD
-1058 GSTAKLTTT
+1058 GSATKLTTT
-1067 GNVTATGAK
+1067 GKVTATGTD
-1076 ALKVNGAEMTVGALE
+1076 ALKVAGAGMTVGDLE
-1091 ANAGSTSVTNNG
+1091 TNAGSTSVTNNG
-1103 KLTVNGTLKAT
+1103 TLTVNGTLKAT
-1114 GNDAIAVSGTGSELI
+1114 GEDAITVSGSGSKLI
-1129 ANGDLDLSGST
+1129 ANGDLSLSGNT
-1140 DKSVIE
+1140 HKSVIE

-1154 AKAGK
+1154 AKADK
-1159 ILTKREDGIITSS
+1159 ILRKGEDGNIASV
-1172 VGGMIGVTDSS
+1172 VGGRIGVTDSS
-1183 AGYVNLDGIADWIS
+1183 AGYVDLEGITDWIS
-1197 NNFSG
+1197 NNFNDG
-1202 DAETGKKIVSLDQ
+1202 IEVGKKKISLDQ

-1231 LLLKLGDTFN
+1231 LLLRLGDDFN
-1241 WSEYEIDFGTENP
+1241 WSDYEIDFGEANP

-1268 SDKDIDNV
+1268 SDKDIVNV
-1276 NGNVTGTNSWKSAK
+1276 NGNVTGTNSWKSAQ

-1303 GANNISSEDD
+1303 GEDNISSDDD

-1373 TKLVLSGVGT
+1373 TKLVLSGEGT
-1383 NRATIAT
+1383 NRATITT

-1406 NAKGTVTGDVVA
+1406 NAKGTVTGGVVA

-1429 LSGALKTRALENTN
+1429 LSGALKTRALENAN

-1473 IDANSSFK
+1473 IDTNSSFK

-1495 VDGAGS
+1495 VDGSGS

-1515 VKDGATFGY
+1515 VKNGATFGY
-1524 DTERNTVGGKLKT
+1524 DAEGNPVGGKLKT
-1537 MNGSVS
+1537 MNGSVT
-1543 VSSENENNRSQ
+1543 VSSENDNNRSR
-1554 LYASELDIDKSLSV
+1554 LYASELDIDSSLSV

-1575 RGPLTVKGNSSF
+1575 DGPLTVKGNSSF
-1587 TSGAKVTARDN
+1587 TSGAKVTTRDN

-1608 RSSFDIG
+1608 GSSFDIG
-1615 HNLLKVLKNPVDNTT
+1615 PNLLKVLKNPVDNTT
-1630 QTSGDVNV
+1630 ATSGDVNV
-1638 SDSNSSV
+1638 SDPTSSV

-1670 TSTDNT
+1670 TSTGST
-1676 STGNT
+1676 S
-1681 FVDGSVTLENKGI
+1681 VEGSVTLENMGI

-1701 KAGGKLALSTE
+1701 KAGGKLALSNE

-1719 QAEMKGLI
+1719 KAEMKGLI

-1751 GGALSAGNALLNE
+1751 GGDLSAGNALLNE

-1782 GKEGGSGTRIQK
+1782 GKEGGSGTRIKK

-1820 EDLTVASGV
+1820 KDLTVASGV

-1836 AAQYGAIAVN
+1836 AAQYGAIALN
-1846 GNLDAQKIV
+1846 GNLDAEKAI
-1855 LTATQRPGTL
+1855 LTAREGQGSLQVEGNADTP
-1865 VVAGISETQALARFG
+1865 ALARFG
-1880 ELDLTDAAFGSI
+1880 ELDLAAASSGSV
-1892 KKGLLAV
+1892 KNGLLAV
-1899 GGQKALD
+1899 GGQEALE

-1911 LREEAKA
+1911 LKDEAKA
-1918 ALKSAKQTDVD
+1918 ALKSAKQSDVD
-1929 VSSILYINSAL
+1929 VSSILYVNSAL

-1947 TVGDTTGMQFGNN
+1947 TVGETTGMQFGNN

-2048 TFTMSETGAAIIS
+2048 TFTMSETGAAIIG

-2139 VVAGSVEERLGF
+2139 VAAGSVEERLGF

-2170 ATPLYNKTKADGF
+2170 ATPLYNKTKADAF

-2269 QTNHGI
+2269 QTNHGV

-2285 TAGLKA
+2285 TASLKA

-2333 TAKTYAEVPL
+2333 TAKSYAQVPL

>member
-27 QKKGIQLVVATAGL
+27 QKKGIQLVVAAAGL

-54 ITGTPTADGNGS
+54 ITGTPTTAGS
-66 RTRITG
+66 LQKARITG
-72 QFVKNSNDGVTGSL
+72 QFVKNPTDGVTGSH
-86 PTNQWWFE
+86 PTNQWWFINPE
-94 DSDKQ
+94 DIH
-99 ALSATYFSRVELKDI
+99 ALSATYFSQVELKDI
-114 RLETY
+114 QLETY
-119 PKSPETGW
+119 PGGEAKGW

-136 TLDNV
+136 SLDNV

-147 TEDNSKSFIWANSLT
+147 TEENSKSFIWANSLT
-162 TSGQKNTIY
+162 TSGQENTIY
-171 VGGLGVGEFK
+171 VGGLGPGVGEFK
-181 LDKNDAG
+181 LDKYEAEPY
-188 SSGSLTLGGQEDKFE
+188 GSLTLGGQKDKFQI
-203 VASDKGSISM
+203 ASDRGTINM
-213 TVGTADI
+213 TVGKADI

-226 TFLGLP
+226 TFLGHSS
-232 NEPITLNANQLTVKT
+232 NSITLTANNQLTVKT
-247 PLLAL
+247 PLLVL
-252 SHTTIHSNA
+252 SQTTIHSKA
-261 LAEFSGDVPQTI
+261 LAEFSGGASQTI
-273 TFDSGSSG
+273 TFESGSSG
-281 ISALAGLKAEGLTVK
+281 IHADVGLKANGLTIE
-296 TKSGATGTIY
+296 TKSGATGTLH

-329 KDGKVKISELKH
+329 KGGKVTISELKH

-366 LILAQASPF
+366 LILAQASSYL
-375 VGNSTLTLSSAA
+375 GNSTLTLSSAV

-398 SVTEFSVH
+398 SVPEFSVH

-476 IDYGDSTAISVKG
+476 INYGDSTAISVKG

-503 KLQSGLLQLGDAADS
+503 KLQSGLLQLGDAADG

-534 EMSGS
+534 EASGS
-539 SKLNVLGDTVH
+539 SELSVLGDTVH
-550 FGAYKQS
+550 FGTYTQS
-557 ETSETKI
+557 ENSKASI
-564 DSGAGTFNVHGN
+564 AGGAGTFNVHGN
-576 ATLAGKS
+576 ATLAGNS
-583 FTNAN
+583 FKNSN
-588 TADGNAPGA
+588 TAGGNTPGV
-597 LFHSSLTVSNGEFK
+597 LFHSSLTLS
-611 TASGGT
+611 SGDFETSSGAI
-617 TTVSG
+617 TTVKG
-622 TFKQEGAGKT
+622 TFNQTGGNTK
-632 IVDSGGTL
+632 VLSG
-640 NLNGGAEIAAN
+640 
-651 TFSNAGTT
+651 
-659 NSAQGKEMKVSGGT
+659 
-673 FQTASTGTTNVNGQL
+673 GQL
-688 NQTAGKTEILSGGKL
+688 NVL
-703 NVRGETTL
+703 GETTL
-711 SGGEMNLAGTADIK
+711 SSGGMNLAGNADFQ
-725 KVSLSGGQLVSSGT
+725 KVFLSGGQLVSSGST
-739 TTVVA
+739 NVKE
-744 LNQTTDTAAL
+744 LNQTTDTPEL
-754 QIKSGTLTAASTA
+754 QITDGSLTANLAT
-767 LGKAELNGGKLSVT
+767 LRKAGLTGGKLSVA
-781 TADLSSADIHF
+781 TADLSSADINF
-792 KNGSEVEIAGLETGT
+792 KNTATVEIADLKAGT
-807 TSLGKITVDD
+807 DSLGKITVDD
-817 DNARNGV
+817 GNESTGV
-824 TGKFVYNGTRDG
+824 TGKFVYNGTNDV
-836 KIDSLSLGG
+836 KMDSLSLGG
-845 KDALEFSARNAKL
+845 QDTLDFSARNAKL
-858 DLDAMHFKSE
+858 ALDAANLKS
-868 EDSVLTWD
+868 DAHSLLNWD

-890 GKMNLADVGAKTS
+890 GQMNLVDVEAKTS
-903 GSTLNMS
+903 GSTLNMV
-910 SQTFDAMFGQGQ
+910 SQAFDAMFGQGK
-922 GKLNLGANGTNNPQV
+922 GKLNLGAKGTTDPQV
-937 RNVLNV
+937 RNILNV
-943 TDGILNLT
+943 TGGELNLT
-951 DSSNTTGS
+951 NSSDETGS
-959 LVSGEGLINA
+959 LVSGEGLIIAN
-969 DSGITLGARYAGKSE
+969 SGITLGAKYSGKTE
-984 LQTTGKLSV
+984 LQTAGKLSV
-993 GDDAGNFT
+993 GDNDGHFT
-1001 LGPDSV
+1001 LGSDSQI
-1007 VSAGG
+1007 SAAQ
-1012 LAVTQANPAG
+1012 LAVTPAESAG
-1022 TLTVNGTL
+1022 RLTVNGTL

-1036 SDIGGTAIA
+1036 SDIGSADIA
-1045 VAPSAPGKGLNLN
+1045 VAPTAPGKGLNLD
-1058 GSTAKLTTT
+1058 GSTTKLTTT
-1067 GNVTATGAK
+1067 GKITATGTD
-1076 ALKVNGAEMTVGALE
+1076 ALKVAGAGMTVGDLE
-1091 ANAGSTSVTNNG
+1091 TNAGSTLVTNNG
-1103 KLTVNGTLKAT
+1103 TLTVNGTLKAT
-1114 GNDAIAVSGTGSELI
+1114 GDDAIKVSGSGSKLI
-1129 ANGDLDLSGST
+1129 ANGDLSLSGNT
-1140 DKSVIE
+1140 NQSVIE

-1154 AKAGK
+1154 AKADK
-1159 ILTKREDGIITSS
+1159 ILRKGEDGNIASV
-1172 VGGMIGVTDSS
+1172 VGGRIGVTDSS
-1183 AGYVNLDGIADWIS
+1183 AGYVDLDGITDWIS
-1197 NNFSG
+1197 NNFNDG
-1202 DAETGKKIVSLDQ
+1202 IEVGKKKISLDQ

-1231 LLLKLGDTFN
+1231 LLLRLGDAFN
-1241 WSEYEIDFGTENP
+1241 WSDYEIDFGEANP

-1303 GANNISSEDD
+1303 GEDNISSDDD

-1323 SDGKFVKNSS
+1323 SDGIFVKNSS

-1365 TGSGNSAN
+1365 TGSGNNAN
-1373 TKLVLSGVGT
+1373 TKLVLSGEGT

-1406 NAKGTVTGDVVA
+1406 NAKGTVIGGVVA
-1418 GTLELNNSEMD
+1418 GTLKLNNSEMG

-1443 NTDRNRTGDVKVTGQ
+1443 NADRNRTGDVKVTGQ

-1481 TKDNGSVSVKGATL
+1481 TKDNGNVSVKGATL
-1495 VDGAGS
+1495 VDGSGS

-1515 VKDGATFGY
+1515 VKNGATFGY
-1524 DTERNTVGGKLKT
+1524 DAEGHPVGGKLKT
-1537 MNGSVS
+1537 MNGSVT
-1543 VSSENENNRSQ
+1543 VSSENDNNRSR

-1575 RGPLTVKGNSSF
+1575 HGPLTVKGNSSF

-1615 HNLLKVLKNPVDNTT
+1615 HNMLKVLKNPVDNTT
-1630 QTSGDVNV
+1630 ATSGDVNV
-1638 SDSNSSV
+1638 SDLNSSV

-1655 LTVKNNGSFMTSKGQ
+1655 LTVKNNGSFMTSQGQ
-1670 TSTDNT
+1670 T

-1681 FVDGSVTLENKGI
+1681 SVDGSVTLENKGI

-1701 KAGGKLALSTE
+1701 KAGGKLALSKE

-1719 QAEMKGLI
+1719 KAEMKGLI

-1733 NVGDSLTVDT
+1733 SVGDSLTVDT

-1782 GKEGGSGTRIQK
+1782 GKEGGLGTRIKK
-1794 LHLAGNTELTFNAS
+1794 LYLAGNTELTFNTS
-1808 SDSSTDANVNVV
+1808 SDSSTDAGVNVV
-1820 EDLTVASGV
+1820 NDLTVASGV

-1836 AAQYGAIAVN
+1836 AAQCGAITVN

-1855 LTATQRPGTL
+1855 LTATQETGPGTL
-1865 VVAGISETQALARFG
+1865 DVAGNSETPALARFG
-1880 ELDLTDAAFGSI
+1880 ELDLTGAASGSI

-1899 GGQKALD
+1899 GGQEALD

-1918 ALKSAKQTDVD
+1918 ALKSARQTDVD

-1947 TVGDTTGMQFGNN
+1947 TVGDTTGMQFGDN

-2040 ARLTGNNL
+2040 ARLAGNNL
-2048 TFTMSETGAAIIS
+2048 IFTMSETGAAIVGG
-2061 ESLSESLQ
+2061 SLSESLQ
-2069 EMVMDLAEGDGFDSS
+2069 ETVMNLAEGDGFDSS

-2098 VTGDGNRTPDQI
+2098 VTGDGNRTPEQI

-2119 SASRMTTQS
+2119 SVSRMTAQS

-2139 VVAGSVEERLGF
+2139 VAAGSVEERLGF

-2170 ATPLYNKTKADGF
+2170 ATPLYNKTKADAF
-2183 KAGNFTS
+2183 KAGQFTS

-2238 FYGAALYFGHSAG
+2238 FYGAALYFGHNTG

-2256 GDMGFGYVTNDVK
+2256 GDLGFGYVTNDVK
-2269 QTNHGI
+2269 QTNHGL
-2275 VKADMDSTVF
+2275 VKSDMDSTVF

-2291 KYAFAVGGMQVAPF
+2291 KYAFDVAGMQVAPF

-2325 GTILDSHG
+2325 GTILNSYG

-2349 DFMTQTGWTMKPA
+2349 NFMTQTGWTIKPA

-2370 LGSKNLTE
+2370 VGSKNLTE

-2385 GKDVTTS
+2385 GQDVTTS
-2392 SEVLDRVR
+2392 SEVLDRMR
-2400 YSAVL
+2400 YSAAL

-2421 YSGSKNTDAFAVKAN
+2421 YSGSKNTDAFSVKAN

>member
-27 QKKGIQLVVATAGL
+27 QKKGIQLVVAAAGL

-54 ITGTPTADGNGS
+54 ITGTPTTAGS
-66 RTRITG
+66 LQKARITG
-72 QFVKNSNDGVTGSL
+72 QFVKNPTDGVTGSH
-86 PTNQWWFE
+86 PTNQWWFINPE
-94 DSDKQ
+94 DIH
-99 ALSATYFSRVELKDI
+99 ALSATYFSQVELKDI
-114 RLETY
+114 QLETY
-119 PKSPETGW
+119 PGGEAKGW

-136 TLDNV
+136 SLDNV

-147 TEDNSKSFIWANSLT
+147 TEENSKSFIWANSLT
-162 TSGQKNTIY
+162 TSGQENTIY
-171 VGGLGVGEFK
+171 VGGLGPGVGEFK
-181 LDKNDAG
+181 LDKYETEPY
-188 SSGSLTLGGQEDKFE
+188 GSLTLGGQKDKFQI
-203 VASDKGSISM
+203 ASDRGTINM
-213 TVGTADI
+213 TVGKADI

-226 TFLGLP
+226 TFLGHSS
-232 NEPITLNANQLTVKT
+232 NSITLIANNQLTVKT
-247 PLLAL
+247 PLLVL
-252 SHTTIHSNA
+252 SQTTIYSKA
-261 LAEFSGDVPQTI
+261 LAEFSGGASQTI
-273 TFDSGSSG
+273 TFESGSSG
-281 ISALAGLKAEGLTVK
+281 IHADVGLKANGLTIE
-296 TKSGATGTIY
+296 TKSGATGTLH

-329 KDGKVKISELKH
+329 KGGKVKISELKH

-355 ISAVNDGFSGK
+355 ISAVNEGFSGK
-366 LILAQASPF
+366 LILAQASPY
-375 VGNSTLTLSSAA
+375 VGNSTLTLSSAV

-398 SVTEFSVH
+398 SVPEFSVH

-476 IDYGDSTAISVKG
+476 INYGDSTAISVKG

-503 KLQSGLLQLGDAADS
+503 KLQSGLLQLGDAADG
-518 NNSVFGEE
+518 NNSVFGKE
-526 TPEGQVNF
+526 TSEGQVNF
-534 EMSGS
+534 EASGS
-539 SKLNVLGDTVH
+539 SELSVLGDTVH
-550 FGAYKQS
+550 FGTYTQS
-557 ETSETKI
+557 ENSKASI
-564 DSGAGTFNVHGN
+564 AGGAGTFNVHGN
-576 ATLAGKS
+576 ATLAGNS
-583 FTNAN
+583 FKNSN
-588 TADGNAPGA
+588 TAGGNTPGV
-597 LFHSSLTVSNGEFK
+597 LFHSSLTLS
-611 TASGGT
+611 SGDFETSSGAI
-617 TTVSG
+617 TTVKG
-622 TFKQEGAGKT
+622 TFNQTGGNTK
-632 IVDSGGTL
+632 VLSG
-640 NLNGGAEIAAN
+640 
-651 TFSNAGTT
+651 
-659 NSAQGKEMKVSGGT
+659 
-673 FQTASTGTTNVNGQL
+673 GQL
-688 NQTAGKTEILSGGKL
+688 NVL
-703 NVRGETTL
+703 GETTL
-711 SGGEMNLAGTADIK
+711 SSGGMNLAGNADFQ
-725 KVSLSGGQLVSSGT
+725 KVFLSGGQLVSSGST
-739 TTVVA
+739 NVKE
-744 LNQTTDTAAL
+744 LNQTTDTPEL
-754 QIKSGTLTAASTA
+754 QITDGSLTANLAT
-767 LGKAELNGGKLSVT
+767 LRKAGLEGGKLSVA
-781 TADLSSADIHF
+781 TADLSSADINF
-792 KNGSEVEIAGLETGT
+792 KNTATVEIADLKAGT
-807 TSLGKITVDD
+807 DSLGKITVDD
-817 DNARNGV
+817 GNESTGV
-824 TGKFVYNGTRDG
+824 TGKFVYNGTNDV
-836 KIDSLSLGG
+836 KMDSLSLGG
-845 KDALEFSARNAKL
+845 QDTLDFSARNAKL
-858 DLDAMHFKSE
+858 ALDAANLKS
-868 EDSVLTWD
+868 DAHSLLNWD

-890 GKMNLADVGAKTS
+890 GQMNLVDVEAKTS
-903 GSTLNMS
+903 GSTLNMV
-910 SQTFDAMFGQGQ
+910 SQAFDAMFGQGK
-922 GKLNLGANGTNNPQV
+922 GKLNLGAKGTTDPQV
-937 RNVLNV
+937 RNILNV
-943 TDGILNLT
+943 TGGELNLT
-951 DSSNTTGS
+951 NSSDETGS
-959 LVSGEGLINA
+959 LVSGEGLIIAN
-969 DSGITLGARYAGKSE
+969 SGITLGAKYSGKTE
-984 LQTTGKLSV
+984 LQTAGKLSV
-993 GDDAGNFT
+993 GDNDGHFT
-1001 LGPDSV
+1001 LGSDSKI
-1007 VSAGG
+1007 SAGQ
-1012 LAVTQANPAG
+1012 LAVTPAESVG
-1022 TLTVNGTL
+1022 RLTVNGTL

-1036 SDIGGTAIA
+1036 SDIGSADIA
-1045 VAPSAPGKGLNLN
+1045 VAPTAPGKGLNLD
-1058 GSTAKLTTT
+1058 GSTTKLTTT
-1067 GNVTATGAK
+1067 GKVTATGTD
-1076 ALKVNGAEMTVGALE
+1076 ALKVAGAGMTVGDLE
-1091 ANAGSTSVTNNG
+1091 TNAGSTLVTNNG
-1103 KLTVNGTLKAT
+1103 TLTVNGTLKAT
-1114 GNDAIAVSGTGSELI
+1114 GEDAITVSGSGSKLI
-1129 ANGDLDLSGST
+1129 ANGDLSLSGNT
-1140 DKSVIE
+1140 NKSVIE

-1154 AKAGK
+1154 AKADR
-1159 ILTKREDGIITSS
+1159 ILRKGEDGNIASV
-1172 VGGMIGVTDSS
+1172 VGGRIGVTDSS
-1183 AGYVNLDGIADWIS
+1183 AGYVDLDGITDWIS
-1197 NNFSG
+1197 NNFNDG
-1202 DAETGKKIVSLDQ
+1202 IVEGKKKISLDQ

-1231 LLLKLGDTFN
+1231 LLLRLGDAFN
-1241 WSEYEIDFGTENP
+1241 WSDYEIDFGEANP

-1303 GANNISSEDD
+1303 GEDNISSDDD

-1323 SDGKFVKNSS
+1323 SDGIFVKNSS

-1365 TGSGNSAN
+1365 TGSGNNAN
-1373 TKLVLSGVGT
+1373 TKLVLSGEGT

-1406 NAKGTVTGDVVA
+1406 NAKGTVIGGVVA
-1418 GTLELNNSEMD
+1418 GTLKLNNSEMG

-1443 NTDRNRTGDVKVTGQ
+1443 NADRNRTGDVKVTGQ

-1481 TKDNGSVSVKGATL
+1481 TKDNGNVSVKGATL
-1495 VDGAGS
+1495 VDGSGS

-1515 VKDGATFGY
+1515 VKNGATFGY
-1524 DTERNTVGGKLKT
+1524 DAEGHPVGGKLKT
-1537 MNGSVS
+1537 MNGSVT
-1543 VSSENENNRSQ
+1543 VSSENDNNRSR

-1575 RGPLTVKGNSSF
+1575 HGPLTVKGNSSF
-1587 TSGAKVTARDN
+1587 SSGAKVTARDN

-1608 RSSFDIG
+1608 GSSFDIG
-1615 HNLLKVLKNPVDNTT
+1615 PNMLKVLKNPVDNTT
-1630 QTSGDVNV
+1630 ATSGDVNV
-1638 SDSNSSV
+1638 SDPTSSV

-1655 LTVKNNGSFMTSKGQ
+1655 LTVKNNGSFMTSEGQ
-1670 TSTDNT
+1670 T

-1681 FVDGSVTLENKGI
+1681 SVDGSVTLENKGI

-1701 KAGGKLALSTE
+1701 KAGGKLALSKE

-1719 QAEMKGLI
+1719 NAEMTGLI

-1733 NVGDSLTVDT
+1733 SVGDSLTVDT

-1782 GKEGGSGTRIQK
+1782 GKEGGLGTRIKK
-1794 LHLAGNTELTFNAS
+1794 LYLAGNTELTFNTS
-1808 SDSSTDANVNVV
+1808 SDSSTDAGVNVV
-1820 EDLTVASGV
+1820 NDLTVASGV

-1836 AAQYGAIAVN
+1836 AAQYGAITVN

-1855 LTATQRPGTL
+1855 LTATQETGPGTL
-1865 VVAGISETQALARFG
+1865 DVAGNSETPALARFG
-1880 ELDLTDAAFGSI
+1880 ELGLTGAAFGSI

-1899 GGQKALD
+1899 GGQEALD

-1918 ALKSAKQTDVD
+1918 ALKSARQTDVD

-1947 TVGDTTGMQFGNN
+1947 TVGDTTGMQFGDN

-2040 ARLTGNNL
+2040 ARLAGNNL
-2048 TFTMSETGAAIIS
+2048 IFTMSETGAAIVGG
-2061 ESLSESLQ
+2061 SLSESLQ
-2069 EMVMDLAEGDGFDSS
+2069 ETVMNLAEGDGFDSS

-2098 VTGDGNRTPDQI
+2098 VTGDGNRTPEQI

-2119 SASRMTTQS
+2119 SVSRMTAQS

-2139 VVAGSVEERLGF
+2139 VAAGSVEERLGF

-2170 ATPLYNKTKADGF
+2170 ATPLYNKTKADAF
-2183 KAGNFTS
+2183 KAGKFTS

-2238 FYGAALYFGHSAG
+2238 FYGAALYFSHNTG

-2256 GDMGFGYVTNDVK
+2256 GDLGFGYVTNDVK
-2269 QTNHGI
+2269 QTNHGL
-2275 VKADMDSTVF
+2275 VKSDMDSTVF

-2291 KYAFAVGGMQVAPF
+2291 KYAFDVAGMQVAPF

-2325 GTILDSHG
+2325 GTILNSYG

-2349 DFMTQTGWTMKPA
+2349 NFMTQTGWTIKPA

-2392 SEVLDRVR
+2392 SEVLDRMR
-2400 YSAVL
+2400 YSATL

>member
-27 QKKGIQLVVATAGL
+27 QKKGVKLVLLSSGLLFTSFAIANQITVSSEEAKLILVGDGATQQ
-41 AAMAGASAADVLT
+41 
-54 ITGTPTADGNGS
+54 TAQ
-66 RTRITG
+66 ITG
-72 QFVKNSNDGVTGSL
+72 QFEKGVQTTGTGKVSFTTGETQDL
-86 PTNQWWFE
+86 PE
-94 DSDKQ
+94 
-99 ALSATYFSRVELKDI
+99 ATYDYFKTVNLTNV
-114 RLETY
+114 RLQTY
-119 PKSPETGW
+119 PTAPDLGFAILT
-127 TRMSGIETV
+127 GIETLSLNGSNLQV
-136 TLDNV
+136 ISTQSSNKSLV
-141 NLSISG
+141 SAASLSIQGG
-147 TEDNSKSFIWANSLT
+147 TNAIWVGSSHLGNGDFKLGGESVPVGTLT
-162 TSGQKNTIY
+162 LNGEYDT
-171 VGGLGVGEFK
+171 LGVA
-181 LDKNDAG
+181 ND
-188 SSGSLTLGGQEDKFE
+188 SSTMELN
-203 VASDKGSISM
+203 VAQ
-213 TVGTADI
+213 ANI
-220 NSTTSA
+220 NSSKSA
-226 TFLGLP
+226 TFTGRKGSEEN
-232 NEPITLNANQLTVKT
+232 NENKQNIHLNATELKIGT
-247 PLLAL
+247 PNLAL
-252 SHTTIHSNA
+252 EHTHFSTGSVTFTGDNQTLKFTGESSIHGYQGVKAQNILKVEVTELADATIYGSSATSLDKLTITNKGNLTITAHGGAVNVDELNQTGSA
-261 LAEFSGDVPQTI
+261 TSTFSGNITI
-273 TFDSGSSG
+273 SEVVDGFS
-281 ISALAGLKAEGLTVK
+281 
-296 TKSGATGTIY
+296 
-306 APSQQTNL
+306 
-314 TNIKIDNQGSLTIDA
+314 
-329 KDGKVKISELKH
+329 GKVKISDTVGGITTSSL
-341 SAENPSTILSGNVE
+341 TI
-355 ISAVNDGFSGK
+355 K
-366 LILAQASPF
+366 
-375 VGNSTLTLSSAA
+375 SAA
-387 AKEIAANLNMG
+387 ANKIKSNLNMG
-398 SVTEFSVH
+398 QGNLSDETK
-406 TNENSAN
+406 TN

-418 DATNLAYNFDTIRT
+418 DATGTPYEFDKIRA

-447 KTTDLLST
+447 KTTELSSN
-455 DRHFLKETKGL
+455 DYHILKSAQGL
-466 ESATDGGTIT
+466 ASTTENASLT
-476 IDYGDSTAISVKG
+476 IDYGAREVAVTG
-489 LGNTNQSSLRAGTV
+489 LGNKDKSSLDAKGINLKSGTL
-503 KLQSGLLQLGDAADS
+503 KLGNGSDDS
-518 NNSVFGEE
+518 TFGTENV
-526 TPEGQVNF
+526 PVDF

-659 NSAQGKEMKVSGGT
+659 SSAQGKEMKVSGGT

-739 TTVVA
+739 TTVAA

-754 QIKSGTLTAASTA
+754 QIKSGTLTAASAA
-767 LGKAELNGGKLSVT
+767 LRKAELNGGKLSVT
-781 TADLSSADIHF
+781 TADLSAADIHF
-792 KNGSEVEIAGLETGT
+792 KNGAEVEIAGLETGT

-817 DNARNGV
+817 DNATNGV

-858 DLDAMHFKSE
+858 ALDAANLKS
-868 EDSVLTWD
+868 DAQSLLNWD

-910 SQTFDAMFGQGQ
+910 SQTFDAMFGQGK

-951 DSSNTTGS
+951 DSSNSTGS

-969 DSGITLGARYAGKSE
+969 NSGITLGARYAGKSE

-993 GDDAGNFT
+993 GDDAGHFT

-1045 VAPSAPGKGLNLN
+1045 VAPSAPGKGLNIA
-1058 GSTAKLTTT
+1058 GSTTKLKTT
-1067 GNVTATGAK
+1067 GNVTATGAE
-1076 ALKVNGAEMTVGALE
+1076 ALKVAGAEMTVGALE

-1114 GNDAIAVSGTGSELI
+1114 GNDAITVSGTGSELI

-1197 NNFSG
+1197 NNFSD
-1202 DAETGKKIVSLDQ
+1202 DAETGKKKVSLDQ

-1231 LLLKLGDTFN
+1231 LLLKLGDNFN
-1241 WSEYEIDFGTENP
+1241 WSDYTIDFGEENP

-1268 SDKDIDNV
+1268 SDKDIENV

-1303 GANNISSEDD
+1303 GEDNISSEDD

-1343 SAKSGDLEST
+1343 SAKSRDLEST

-1373 TKLVLSGVGT
+1373 TKLVLSGEGT
-1383 NRATIAT
+1383 NRATITT
-1390 KDLGTDN
+1390 KNLGTDN

-1406 NAKGTVTGDVVA
+1406 NAKGTVTGGVVA

-1429 LSGALKTRALENTN
+1429 LSGALKTRALENAN

-1515 VKDGATFGY
+1515 VKNGATFGY
-1524 DTERNTVGGKLKT
+1524 DTEGHPVGGKLKT
-1537 MNGSVS
+1537 MNGSVT
-1543 VSSENENNRSQ
+1543 VSSENDNNRSR
-1554 LYASELDIDKSLSV
+1554 LYASELDIDNSLSV

-1575 RGPLTVKGNSSF
+1575 HGPLTVKGNSSF

-1608 RSSFDIG
+1608 GSSFDIG
-1615 HNLLKVLKNPVDNTT
+1615 HNMLKVLKNPVDNTT
-1630 QTSGDVNV
+1630 ATSGDVNV
-1638 SDSNSSV
+1638 SDPTSSV

-1655 LTVKNNGSFMTSKGQ
+1655 LTVKNNGSFMTSQGQ
-1670 TSTDNT
+1670 T

-1681 FVDGSVTLENKGI
+1681 SVDGSVTLENKGI

-1701 KAGGKLALSTE
+1701 KAGGKLALSKE

-1719 QAEMKGLI
+1719 KAEMKGLI

-1733 NVGDSLTVDT
+1733 SVGDSLTVDT

-1782 GKEGGSGTRIQK
+1782 GKEGGLGTRIKK
-1794 LHLAGNTELTFNAS
+1794 LHLAGNTELTFNTS
-1808 SDSSTDANVNVV
+1808 SDSSTDASVNVV
-1820 EDLTVASGV
+1820 NDLTVASGV
-1829 NATINGI
+1829 NGTINGI
-1836 AAQYGAIAVN
+1836 AAQYGAITVN

-1855 LTATQRPGTL
+1855 LTATQETGPGTL
-1865 VVAGISETQALARFG
+1865 DVAGNSETPALARFG
-1880 ELDLTDAAFGSI
+1880 ELDLTGAAFGSI

-1899 GGQKALD
+1899 GGQEALD

-2048 TFTMSETGAAIIS
+2048 TFKMSETGAAIIG

-2170 ATPLYNKTKADGF
+2170 ATPLYNKIKADGF

-2228 SLATTKNDFD
+2228 SLATTKNAFD

-2269 QTNHGI
+2269 QTNHGV

-2320 KTNAQ
+2320 KTKAQ
-2325 GTILDSHG
+2325 GTILNSHG

-2392 SEVLDRVR
+2392 SEVLDRMR
-2400 YSAVL
+2400 YSAIL

>member
-27 QKKGIQLVVATAGL
+27 QKKGVKLVLLSSGLLFTSFAIANQITVSSEEAKLILVGDGATQQ
-41 AAMAGASAADVLT
+41 
-54 ITGTPTADGNGS
+54 TAQ
-66 RTRITG
+66 ITG
-72 QFVKNSNDGVTGSL
+72 QFEKGVQTTGTGKVSFTTGETQDLPEATYDYFKTVNLTNVRLQTYPTAPDLGFAILTGIETLSLNGSNLQVISTQSSNKSLVSAASLSTQGGTNAIWVGSSHLGNGDFKLGGESVPVGTLTLNGEYDTLGVANDSSTMELNVAQANINSSKSATFTGRKGSEE
-86 PTNQWWFE
+86 NNE
-94 DSDKQ
+94 NKQ
-99 ALSATYFSRVELKDI
+99 NIHLSATELKI
-114 RLETY
+114 GTPNLALEHTHF
-119 PKSPETGW
+119 STG
-127 TRMSGIETV
+127 SV
-136 TLDNV
+136 TFTGDNQT
-141 NLSISG
+141 LKFTGESSIHG
-147 TEDNSKSFIWANSLT
+147 YQGVKAQNILKVEVTELADA
-162 TSGQKNTIY
+162 TIY
-171 VGGLGVGEFK
+171 GSSATS
-181 LDKNDAG
+181 LDK
-188 SSGSLTLGGQEDKFE
+188 LTITNKGNLTITAHGGAVNVDELNQT
-203 VASDKGSISM
+203 G
-213 TVGTADI
+213 
-220 NSTTSA
+220 SA
-226 TFLGLP
+226 TS
-232 NEPITLNANQLTVKT
+232 T
-247 PLLAL
+247 
-252 SHTTIHSNA
+252 
-261 LAEFSGDVPQTI
+261 FSGNITI
-273 TFDSGSSG
+273 SEVVDGFS
-281 ISALAGLKAEGLTVK
+281 
-296 TKSGATGTIY
+296 
-306 APSQQTNL
+306 
-314 TNIKIDNQGSLTIDA
+314 
-329 KDGKVKISELKH
+329 GKVKISDTVGSITTSSL
-341 SAENPSTILSGNVE
+341 TI
-355 ISAVNDGFSGK
+355 K
-366 LILAQASPF
+366 
-375 VGNSTLTLSSAA
+375 SAA
-387 AKEIAANLNMG
+387 ANKIQSNLNMG
-398 SVTEFSVH
+398 QGNLSDETK
-406 TNENSAN
+406 TN

-418 DATNLAYNFDTIRT
+418 DATGTPYEFDKIRA

-447 KTTDLLST
+447 KTTELSSN
-455 DRHFLKETKGL
+455 DYHILKSAQGL
-466 ESATDGGTIT
+466 ASTTENASLT
-476 IDYGDSTAISVKG
+476 IDYGAREVAVTG
-489 LGNTNQSSLRAGTV
+489 LGNKDKSSLDAKGINLKSGTL
-503 KLQSGLLQLGDAADS
+503 KLGNGSDDS
-518 NNSVFGEE
+518 TFGTENV
-526 TPEGQVNF
+526 PVDF

-617 TTVSG
+617 TTISG

-739 TTVVA
+739 TTVAA

-754 QIKSGTLTAASTA
+754 QIKSGTLTAASAA
-767 LGKAELNGGKLSVT
+767 LRKAELNGGKLSVT
-781 TADLSSADIHF
+781 TADLSAADIHF

-817 DNARNGV
+817 DSATNGV

-858 DLDAMHFKSE
+858 DLDATHFKSE

-910 SQTFDAMFGQGQ
+910 SQTFDAMFGQGK

-951 DSSNTTGS
+951 DSSNSTGS

-969 DSGITLGARYAGKSE
+969 NSGITLGAQYAGKSE

-1036 SDIGGTAIA
+1036 SDIGSADIA
-1045 VAPSAPGKGLNLN
+1045 VIPSAPGKGLNIA
-1058 GSTAKLTTT
+1058 GSTTKLKTT
-1067 GNVTATGAK
+1067 GNVTATGAE
-1076 ALKVNGAEMTVGALE
+1076 ALKVDGAEMTVGALE
-1091 ANAGSTSVTNNG
+1091 ADAGSTSVKNNG
-1103 KLTVNGTLKAT
+1103 KLTVNGKLTAT
-1114 GNDAIAVSGTGSELI
+1114 GDDAITVSGTGSELI

-1154 AKAGK
+1154 VKADK
-1159 ILTKREDGIITSS
+1159 ILRKGGDGHIASV
-1172 VGGMIGVTDSS
+1172 VGGRIGVTGSS
-1183 AGYVNLDGIADWIS
+1183 AGYVNLDGIAEWIS
-1197 NNFSG
+1197 NNFSD
-1202 DAETGKKIVSLDQ
+1202 DAETGKKKVSLDQ

-1231 LLLKLGDTFN
+1231 LLLKLGDNFN
-1241 WSEYEIDFGTENP
+1241 WSKYEIDFGTENP

-1276 NGNVTGTNSWKSAK
+1276 NDNVTGTNSWKSAK
-1290 LKQGEEKL
+1290 LKQGEDKL

-1303 GANNISSEDD
+1303 GVDNISEDD

-1343 SAKSGDLEST
+1343 SAKSRDLEST

-1373 TKLVLSGVGT
+1373 TKLVLSGEGT
-1383 NRATIAT
+1383 NRATITT
-1390 KDLGTDN
+1390 KNLGTDN

-1406 NAKGTVTGDVVA
+1406 NAKGTVTGGVVA

-1429 LSGALKTRALENTN
+1429 LSGALKTRALENAN

-1481 TKDNGSVSVKGATL
+1481 TKDNGNVSVKGATL

-1524 DTERNTVGGKLKT
+1524 DAERNTVGGKLKT

-1575 RGPLTVKGNSSF
+1575 RGRLTVKGNSSF

-1598 ASLGSLDVKE
+1598 ASLGSLGVKE

-1615 HNLLKVLKNPVDNTT
+1615 HNMLKVLKNTVDNTT

-1655 LTVKNNGSFMTSKGQ
+1655 LTVTNNGAFMTSKGE
-1670 TSTDNT
+1670 T
-1676 STGNT
+1676 STGST
-1681 FVDGSVTLENKGI
+1681 SVEGSVTLENKGI

-1701 KAGGKLALSTE
+1701 KAGGKLALSNE

-1719 QAEMKGLI
+1719 KAEMIGLI

-1743 TDEVLVKN
+1743 TGEVLVKN

-1782 GKEGGSGTRIQK
+1782 GKEGGSGTRIKK

-1808 SDSSTDANVNVV
+1808 SDASTDANVNVV
-1820 EDLTVASGV
+1820 NDLTVASGV

-1855 LTATQRPGTL
+1855 LTATQGPGTL
-1865 VVAGISETQALARFG
+1865 VVAGISETPALARFG
-1880 ELDLTDAAFGSI
+1880 ELDLTGAAFGSI

-1899 GGQKALD
+1899 GGQEALD

-2048 TFTMSETGAAIIS
+2048 TFTMSETGAAIIG

-2183 KAGNFTS
+2183 KSGNFTS

-2221 GKADSRG
+2221 GKTDSRG

-2269 QTNHGI
+2269 QTNHGL
-2275 VKADMDSTVF
+2275 VRADMDSTVF

-2349 DFMTQTGWTMKPA
+2349 DFMTQTGWAMKPA
-2362 LDLAVTPV
+2362 LNLAVTPV
-2370 LGSKNLTE
+2370 LGSKSLTE

-2392 SEVLDRVR
+2392 SEVLDRMR
-2400 YSAVL
+2400 YSATL

>member
-41 AAMAGASAADVLT
+41 VAMAGASAADVLT
-54 ITGTPTADGNGS
+54 ITGTPTTAGS
-66 RTRITG
+66 LQKARITG
-72 QFVKNSNDGVTGSL
+72 QFVKNPTDGVTGIH
-86 PTNQWWFE
+86 PTNQWWFINPE
-94 DSDKQ
+94 DIH
-99 ALSATYFSRVELKDI
+99 ALSATYFSQVELKDI
-114 RLETY
+114 QLETY
-119 PKSPETGW
+119 PGGEAKGW

-136 TLDNV
+136 SLDNV

-147 TEDNSKSFIWANSLT
+147 TEENSKSFIWANSLT
-162 TSGQKNTIY
+162 TSGQENTIY
-171 VGGLGVGEFK
+171 VGGLGPGVGEFK
-181 LDKNDAG
+181 LDKYEAEPY
-188 SSGSLTLGGQEDKFE
+188 GSLTLGGQKDKFQI
-203 VASDKGSISM
+203 ASDRGTINM
-213 TVGTADI
+213 TVGKADI

-226 TFLGLP
+226 TFLGHSS
-232 NEPITLNANQLTVKT
+232 NSITLTANNQLTVKT
-247 PLLAL
+247 PLLVL
-252 SHTTIHSNA
+252 SQTAIHSKA
-261 LAEFSGDVPQTI
+261 LAEFSGGASQTI
-273 TFDSGSSG
+273 TFESGSSG
-281 ISALAGLKAEGLTVK
+281 IHADVGLKANGLTIE
-296 TKSGATGTIY
+296 TKSGATGTLH

-329 KDGKVKISELKH
+329 KGGKVTISELKH

-366 LILAQASPF
+366 LILAQASSYL
-375 VGNSTLTLSSAA
+375 GNSTLTLSSAV

-398 SVTEFSVH
+398 SVPEFSVH

-476 IDYGDSTAISVKG
+476 INYGDSTAISVKG

-503 KLQSGLLQLGDAADS
+503 KLQSGLLQLGDAADG
-518 NNSVFGEE
+518 NNSVFGKE
-526 TPEGQVNF
+526 TSEGQVNF
-534 EMSGS
+534 EVSGS
-539 SKLNVLGDTVH
+539 SELSVLGDTVH
-550 FGAYKQS
+550 FGTYTQS
-557 ETSETKI
+557 ENSKASI
-564 DSGAGTFNVHGN
+564 AGGAGTFNVHGN
-576 ATLAGKS
+576 ATLAGNS
-583 FTNAN
+583 FKNSN
-588 TADGNAPGA
+588 TAGGNTPGV
-597 LFHSSLTVSNGEFK
+597 LFHSSLTLS
-611 TASGGT
+611 SGDFETSSGAI
-617 TTVSG
+617 TTVKG
-622 TFKQEGAGKT
+622 TFNQTGGNTK
-632 IVDSGGTL
+632 VLSG
-640 NLNGGAEIAAN
+640 
-651 TFSNAGTT
+651 
-659 NSAQGKEMKVSGGT
+659 
-673 FQTASTGTTNVNGQL
+673 GQL
-688 NQTAGKTEILSGGKL
+688 NVL
-703 NVRGETTL
+703 GETTL
-711 SGGEMNLAGTADIK
+711 SSGGMNLAGNADFQ
-725 KVSLSGGQLVSSGT
+725 KVFLSGGQLVSSGST
-739 TTVVA
+739 NVKE
-744 LNQTTDTAAL
+744 LNQTTDTPEL
-754 QIKSGTLTAASTA
+754 QITDGSLKANLATLR
-767 LGKAELNGGKLSVT
+767 KAGLTGGKLSVA
-781 TADLSSADIHF
+781 TADLSSADINF
-792 KNGSEVEIAGLETGT
+792 KNTATVEIADLKAGT
-807 TSLGKITVDD
+807 DSLGKITVDD
-817 DNARNGV
+817 GNESTGV
-824 TGKFVYNGTRDG
+824 TGKFVYNGTNDV
-836 KIDSLSLGG
+836 KMDSLSLGG
-845 KDALEFSARNAKL
+845 QDTLDFSARNAKL
-858 DLDAMHFKSE
+858 ALDAANLKS
-868 EDSVLTWD
+868 DAHSLLNWD

-890 GKMNLADVGAKTS
+890 GQMNLVDVEAKTS
-903 GSTLNMS
+903 GSTLNMV
-910 SQTFDAMFGQGQ
+910 SQAFDAMFGQGK
-922 GKLNLGANGTNNPQV
+922 GKLNLGAKGTTDPQV
-937 RNVLNV
+937 RNILNV
-943 TDGILNLT
+943 TGGELNLT
-951 DSSNTTGS
+951 NSSDETGS
-959 LVSGEGLINA
+959 LVSGEGLIIAN
-969 DSGITLGARYAGKSE
+969 SGITLGAKYSGKTE
-984 LQTTGKLSV
+984 LQTAGKLSV
-993 GDDAGNFT
+993 GDNDGHFT
-1001 LGPDSV
+1001 LGSDSQI
-1007 VSAGG
+1007 SAAQ
-1012 LAVTQANPAG
+1012 LAVTPAESAG
-1022 TLTVNGTL
+1022 RLTVNGTL

-1036 SDIGGTAIA
+1036 SDIGLADIA
-1045 VAPSAPGKGLNLN
+1045 VAPTAPGKGLNLD
-1058 GSTAKLTTT
+1058 GSTTKLTTT
-1067 GNVTATGAK
+1067 GKVTATGTD
-1076 ALKVNGAEMTVGALE
+1076 ALKVAGAGMTVGDLE
-1091 ANAGSTSVTNNG
+1091 TNAGSTLVTNNG
-1103 KLTVNGTLKAT
+1103 TLTVNGTLKAT
-1114 GNDAIAVSGTGSELI
+1114 GDDAIKVSGSGSKLI
-1129 ANGDLDLSGST
+1129 ANGDLSLSGNT
-1140 DKSVIE
+1140 NQSVIE

-1154 AKAGK
+1154 AKADK
-1159 ILTKREDGIITSS
+1159 ILRKGEDGNIASV
-1172 VGGMIGVTDSS
+1172 VGGRIGVTDSS
-1183 AGYVNLDGIADWIS
+1183 AGYVDLDGITDWIS
-1197 NNFSG
+1197 NNFNDG
-1202 DAETGKKIVSLDQ
+1202 IEVGKKKISLDQ

-1231 LLLKLGDTFN
+1231 LLLRLGDAFN
-1241 WSEYEIDFGTENP
+1241 WSDYEIDFGEANP

-1303 GANNISSEDD
+1303 GEDNISSDDD

-1323 SDGKFVKNSS
+1323 SDEIFVKNSS
-1333 GAVADVELIG
+1333 GAVSDVELIG

-1360 EVGSV
+1360 QVGSV
-1365 TGSGNSAN
+1365 TGSGNNAN
-1373 TKLVLSGVGT
+1373 TKLVLSGEGT

-1406 NAKGTVTGDVVA
+1406 NAKGTVTGGVVA

-1429 LSGALKTRALENTN
+1429 LSGTLKTRALENTN

-1495 VDGAGS
+1495 VDGASS

-1515 VKDGATFGY
+1515 VKNGAIFGY
-1524 DTERNTVGGKLKT
+1524 DAEGHPVGGKLKT
-1537 MNGSVS
+1537 MNGSVI
-1543 VSSENENNRSQ
+1543 VSSENDNNRSR

-1568 KAGDVDT
+1568 KAGDADT
-1575 RGPLTVKGNSSF
+1575 HGPLTVKGNSSF

-1615 HNLLKVLKNPVDNTT
+1615 HNMLKVLKNPVDNTT
-1630 QTSGDVNV
+1630 ATSGDVNV
-1638 SDSNSSV
+1638 SDLNSSV

-1655 LTVKNNGSFMTSKGQ
+1655 LTVKNNGSFMTSQGQ
-1670 TSTDNT
+1670 T

-1681 FVDGSVTLENKGI
+1681 SVDGSVTLENKGI

-1701 KAGGKLALSTE
+1701 KAGGKLALSKE

-1719 QAEMKGLI
+1719 KAEMKGLI

-1733 NVGDSLTVDT
+1733 SVGDSLTVDT

-1782 GKEGGSGTRIQK
+1782 GKEGGLGTRIKK
-1794 LHLAGNTELTFNAS
+1794 LYLAGNTELTFNTS
-1808 SDSSTDANVNVV
+1808 SDSSTDAGVNVV
-1820 EDLTVASGV
+1820 NDLTVASGV

-1836 AAQYGAIAVN
+1836 AAQYGAITVN

-1855 LTATQRPGTL
+1855 FTATQETGPGTL
-1865 VVAGISETQALARFG
+1865 DVAGNSETPALARFG
-1880 ELDLTDAAFGSI
+1880 ELDLTGAASGSI

-1899 GGQKALD
+1899 GGQEALD

-1911 LREEAKA
+1911 LREEAKV

-1947 TVGDTTGMQFGNN
+1947 TVGDTTGMQFGDN

-2009 ISGGTVIT
+2009 IPGGTVIT

-2040 ARLTGNNL
+2040 ARLAGNNL
-2048 TFTMSETGAAIIS
+2048 IFTMSETGAAIVGG
-2061 ESLSESLQ
+2061 SLSESLQ
-2069 EMVMDLAEGDGFDSS
+2069 ETVMNLAEGDGFDSS

-2098 VTGDGNRTPDQI
+2098 VTGDGNRTPEQI

-2119 SASRMTTQS
+2119 SVSRMTAQS

-2139 VVAGSVEERLGF
+2139 VAAGSVEERLGF

-2170 ATPLYNKTKADGF
+2170 ATPLYNKTKADAF

-2190 GSDVDLYG
+2190 GSDVDMYG

-2221 GKADSRG
+2221 GKTDSRG

-2238 FYGAALYFGHSAG
+2238 FYGAALYFGHNTG
-2251 AWSFM
+2251 PWSFM
-2256 GDMGFGYVTNDVK
+2256 GDLGFGYVTNDVK
-2269 QTNHGI
+2269 QTNHGL
-2275 VKADMDSTVF
+2275 VKSDMDSTVF

-2291 KYAFAVGGMQVAPF
+2291 KYAFDVAGMQVAPF

-2325 GTILDSHG
+2325 GTILNSHG
-2333 TAKTYAEVPL
+2333 TAKTYAQVPL

-2349 DFMTQTGWTMKPA
+2349 DFMTQTGWTIKPA

-2370 LGSKNLTE
+2370 VGSKNLTE

-2385 GKDVTTS
+2385 GQDVTTS
-2392 SEVLDRVR
+2392 SEVLDRMR
-2400 YSAVL
+2400 YSAAL

>member
-1 MNKTYKVIFSKVRGA
+1 
-16 LMVCNEITSSV
+16 
-27 QKKGIQLVVATAGL
+27 
-41 AAMAGASAADVLT
+41 MAGASAADVLT
-54 ITGTPTADGNGS
+54 ITGTPTTAGS
-66 RTRITG
+66 LQKARITG
-72 QFVKNSNDGVTGSL
+72 QFVKNPTDGVTGSH
-86 PTNQWWFE
+86 PTNQWWFINPE
-94 DSDKQ
+94 DIH
-99 ALSATYFSRVELKDI
+99 ALSATYFSQVELKDI
-114 RLETY
+114 QLETY
-119 PKSPETGW
+119 PGGEAKGW

-136 TLDNV
+136 SLDNV

-147 TEDNSKSFIWANSLT
+147 TEENSKSFIWANSLT
-162 TSGQKNTIY
+162 TSGQENTIY
-171 VGGLGVGEFK
+171 VGGLGPGVGEFK
-181 LDKNDAG
+181 LDKYEAEPY
-188 SSGSLTLGGQEDKFE
+188 GSLTLGGQKDKFQI
-203 VASDKGSISM
+203 ASDRGTINM
-213 TVGTADI
+213 TVGKADI

-226 TFLGLP
+226 TFLGHSS
-232 NEPITLNANQLTVKT
+232 NSITLTANNQLTVKT
-247 PLLAL
+247 PLLVL
-252 SHTTIHSNA
+252 SQTTIHSKA
-261 LAEFSGDVPQTI
+261 LAEFSGGASQTI
-273 TFDSGSSG
+273 TFESGSSG
-281 ISALAGLKAEGLTVK
+281 IHADVGLKANGLTIE
-296 TKSGATGTIY
+296 TKSGATGTLH

-329 KDGKVKISELKH
+329 KGGKVTISELKH

-366 LILAQASPF
+366 LILAQASSYL
-375 VGNSTLTLSSAA
+375 GNSTLTLSSAV

-398 SVTEFSVH
+398 SVPEFSVH

-476 IDYGDSTAISVKG
+476 INYGDSTAISVKG

-503 KLQSGLLQLGDAADS
+503 KLQSGLLQLGDAADG

-534 EMSGS
+534 EASGS
-539 SKLNVLGDTVH
+539 SELSVLGDTVH
-550 FGAYKQS
+550 FGTYTQS
-557 ETSETKI
+557 ENSKASI
-564 DSGAGTFNVHGN
+564 AGGAGTFNVHGN
-576 ATLAGKS
+576 ATLAGNS
-583 FTNAN
+583 FKNSN
-588 TADGNAPGA
+588 TAGGNTPGV
-597 LFHSSLTVSNGEFK
+597 LFHSSLTLS
-611 TASGGT
+611 SGDFETSSGAI
-617 TTVSG
+617 TTVKG
-622 TFKQEGAGKT
+622 TFNQTGGNTK
-632 IVDSGGTL
+632 VLSG
-640 NLNGGAEIAAN
+640 
-651 TFSNAGTT
+651 
-659 NSAQGKEMKVSGGT
+659 
-673 FQTASTGTTNVNGQL
+673 GQL
-688 NQTAGKTEILSGGKL
+688 NVL
-703 NVRGETTL
+703 GETTL
-711 SGGEMNLAGTADIK
+711 SSGGMNLAGNADFQ
-725 KVSLSGGQLVSSGT
+725 KVFLSGGQLVSSGST
-739 TTVVA
+739 NVKE
-744 LNQTTDTAAL
+744 LNQTTDTPEL
-754 QIKSGTLTAASTA
+754 QITDGSLTANLAT
-767 LGKAELNGGKLSVT
+767 LRKAGLTGGKLSVA
-781 TADLSSADIHF
+781 TADLSSADINF
-792 KNGSEVEIAGLETGT
+792 KNTATVEIADLKSGT
-807 TSLGKITVDD
+807 DSLGKITVDD
-817 DNARNGV
+817 GNESTGV
-824 TGKFVYNGTRDG
+824 TGKFVYNGTNDV
-836 KIDSLSLGG
+836 KMDSLSLGG
-845 KDALEFSARNAKL
+845 QDTLDFSARNAKL
-858 DLDAMHFKSE
+858 ALDAANLKS
-868 EDSVLTWD
+868 DAHSLLNWD

-890 GKMNLADVGAKTS
+890 GQMNLVDVEAKTS
-903 GSTLNMS
+903 GSTLNMV
-910 SQTFDAMFGQGQ
+910 SQAFDAMFGQGK
-922 GKLNLGANGTNNPQV
+922 GKLNLGAKGTTDPQV
-937 RNVLNV
+937 RNILNV
-943 TDGILNLT
+943 TGGELNLT
-951 DSSNTTGS
+951 NSSDETGS
-959 LVSGEGLINA
+959 LVSGEGLIIAN
-969 DSGITLGARYAGKSE
+969 SGITLGAKYSGKTE
-984 LQTTGKLSV
+984 LQTAGKLSV
-993 GDDAGNFT
+993 GDNDGHFT
-1001 LGPDSV
+1001 LGSDSQI
-1007 VSAGG
+1007 SAAQ
-1012 LAVTQANPAG
+1012 LAVTPAESAG
-1022 TLTVNGTL
+1022 RLTVNGTL

-1036 SDIGGTAIA
+1036 SDIGSADIA
-1045 VAPSAPGKGLNLN
+1045 VAPTAPGKGLNLD
-1058 GSTAKLTTT
+1058 GSTTKLTTT
-1067 GNVTATGAK
+1067 GKITATGTD
-1076 ALKVNGAEMTVGALE
+1076 ALKVAGAGMTVGDLE
-1091 ANAGSTSVTNNG
+1091 TNAGSTLVTNNG
-1103 KLTVNGTLKAT
+1103 TLTVNGTLKAT
-1114 GNDAIAVSGTGSELI
+1114 GDDAIKVSGSGSKLI
-1129 ANGDLDLSGST
+1129 ANGDLSLSGNT
-1140 DKSVIE
+1140 NQSVIE

-1154 AKAGK
+1154 AKADK
-1159 ILTKREDGIITSS
+1159 ILRKGEDGNIASV
-1172 VGGMIGVTDSS
+1172 VGGRIGVTDSS
-1183 AGYVNLDGIADWIS
+1183 AGYVDLDGITDWIS
-1197 NNFSG
+1197 NNFNDG
-1202 DAETGKKIVSLDQ
+1202 IEVGKKKISLDQ

-1231 LLLKLGDTFN
+1231 LLLRLGDAFN
-1241 WSEYEIDFGTENP
+1241 WSDYEIDFGEANP

-1303 GANNISSEDD
+1303 GEDNISSDDD

-1323 SDGKFVKNSS
+1323 SDGIFVKNSS

-1365 TGSGNSAN
+1365 TGSGNNAN
-1373 TKLVLSGVGT
+1373 TKLVLSGEGT

-1406 NAKGTVTGDVVA
+1406 NAKGTVIGGVVA
-1418 GTLELNNSEMD
+1418 GTLKLNNSEMG

-1443 NTDRNRTGDVKVTGQ
+1443 NADRNRTGDVKVTGQ

-1481 TKDNGSVSVKGATL
+1481 TKDNGNVSVKGATL
-1495 VDGAGS
+1495 VDGSGS

-1515 VKDGATFGY
+1515 VKNGATFGY
-1524 DTERNTVGGKLKT
+1524 DAEGHPVGGKLKT
-1537 MNGSVS
+1537 MNGSVT
-1543 VSSENENNRSQ
+1543 VSSENDNNRSR

-1575 RGPLTVKGNSSF
+1575 HGPLTVKGNSSF

-1615 HNLLKVLKNPVDNTT
+1615 HNMLKVLKNPVDNTT
-1630 QTSGDVNV
+1630 ATSGDVNV
-1638 SDSNSSV
+1638 SDLNSSV

-1655 LTVKNNGSFMTSKGQ
+1655 LTVKNNGSFMTSQGQ
-1670 TSTDNT
+1670 T

-1681 FVDGSVTLENKGI
+1681 SVDGSVTLENKGI

-1701 KAGGKLALSTE
+1701 KAGGKLALSKE

-1719 QAEMKGLI
+1719 KAEMKGLI

-1733 NVGDSLTVDT
+1733 SVGDSLTVDT

-1782 GKEGGSGTRIQK
+1782 GKEGGLGTRIKK
-1794 LHLAGNTELTFNAS
+1794 LYLAGNTELTFNTS
-1808 SDSSTDANVNVV
+1808 SDSSTDAGVNVV
-1820 EDLTVASGV
+1820 NDLTVASGV

-1836 AAQYGAIAVN
+1836 AAQCGAITVN

-1855 LTATQRPGTL
+1855 LTATQETGPGTL
-1865 VVAGISETQALARFG
+1865 DVAGNSETPALARFG
-1880 ELDLTDAAFGSI
+1880 ELDLTGAASGSI

-1899 GGQKALD
+1899 GGQEALD

-1918 ALKSAKQTDVD
+1918 ALKSARQTDVD

-1947 TVGDTTGMQFGNN
+1947 TVGDTTGMQFGDN

-2040 ARLTGNNL
+2040 ARLAGNNL
-2048 TFTMSETGAAIIS
+2048 IFTMSETGAAIVGG
-2061 ESLSESLQ
+2061 SLSESLQ
-2069 EMVMDLAEGDGFDSS
+2069 ETVMNLAEGDGFDSS

-2098 VTGDGNRTPDQI
+2098 VTGDGNRTPEQI

-2119 SASRMTTQS
+2119 SVSRMTAQS

-2139 VVAGSVEERLGF
+2139 VAAGSVEERLGF

-2170 ATPLYNKTKADGF
+2170 ATPLYNKTKADAF
-2183 KAGNFTS
+2183 KAGKFTS

-2238 FYGAALYFGHSAG
+2238 FYGAALYFGHNTG

-2256 GDMGFGYVTNDVK
+2256 GDLGFGYVTNDVK
-2269 QTNHGI
+2269 QTNHGL
-2275 VKADMDSTVF
+2275 VKSDMDSTVF

-2291 KYAFAVGGMQVAPF
+2291 KYAFDVAGMQVAPF

-2325 GTILDSHG
+2325 GTILNSYG

-2349 DFMTQTGWTMKPA
+2349 NFMTQTGWTIKPA

-2370 LGSKNLTE
+2370 VGSKNLTE

-2385 GKDVTTS
+2385 GQDVTTS
-2392 SEVLDRVR
+2392 SEVLDRMR
-2400 YSAVL
+2400 YSAAL

-2421 YSGSKNTDAFAVKAN
+2421 YSGSKNTDAFSVKAN

>member
-1 MNKTYKVIFSKVRGA
+1 
-16 LMVCNEITSSV
+16 MVCNEITSSV
-27 QKKGIQLVVATAGL
+27 QKKGIQLVVAAAGL

-54 ITGTPTADGNGS
+54 ITGTPTTAGS
-66 RTRITG
+66 LQKARITG
-72 QFVKNSNDGVTGSL
+72 QFVKNPTDGVTGSH
-86 PTNQWWFE
+86 PTNQWWFINPE
-94 DSDKQ
+94 DIH
-99 ALSATYFSRVELKDI
+99 ALSATYFSQVELKDI
-114 RLETY
+114 QLETY
-119 PKSPETGW
+119 PGGEAKGW

-136 TLDNV
+136 SLDNV

-147 TEDNSKSFIWANSLT
+147 TEENSKSFIWANSLT
-162 TSGQKNTIY
+162 TSGQENTIY
-171 VGGLGVGEFK
+171 VGGLGPGVGEFK
-181 LDKNDAG
+181 LDKYEAEPY
-188 SSGSLTLGGQEDKFE
+188 GSLTLGGQKDKFQI
-203 VASDKGSISM
+203 ASDRGTINM
-213 TVGTADI
+213 TVGKADI

-226 TFLGLP
+226 TFLGHSS
-232 NEPITLNANQLTVKT
+232 NSITLTANNQLTVKT
-247 PLLAL
+247 PLLVL
-252 SHTTIHSNA
+252 SQTTIHSKA
-261 LAEFSGDVPQTI
+261 LAEFSGGASQTI
-273 TFDSGSSG
+273 TFESGSSG
-281 ISALAGLKAEGLTVK
+281 IHADVGLKANGLTIE
-296 TKSGATGTIY
+296 TKSGATGTLH

-329 KDGKVKISELKH
+329 KGGKVTISELKH

-366 LILAQASPF
+366 LILAQASSYL
-375 VGNSTLTLSSAA
+375 GNSTLTLSSAV

-398 SVTEFSVH
+398 SVPEFSVH

-476 IDYGDSTAISVKG
+476 INYGDSTAISVKG

-503 KLQSGLLQLGDAADS
+503 KLQSGLLQLGDAADG

-534 EMSGS
+534 EASGS
-539 SKLNVLGDTVH
+539 SELSVLGDTVH
-550 FGAYKQS
+550 FGTYTQS
-557 ETSETKI
+557 ENSKASI
-564 DSGAGTFNVHGN
+564 AGGAGTFNVHGN
-576 ATLAGKS
+576 ATLAGNS
-583 FTNAN
+583 FKNSN
-588 TADGNAPGA
+588 TAVGNTPGV
-597 LFHSSLTVSNGEFK
+597 LFHSSLTLS
-611 TASGGT
+611 SGDFETSSGAI
-617 TTVSG
+617 TTVKG
-622 TFKQEGAGKT
+622 TFNQTGGNTK
-632 IVDSGGTL
+632 VLSG
-640 NLNGGAEIAAN
+640 
-651 TFSNAGTT
+651 
-659 NSAQGKEMKVSGGT
+659 
-673 FQTASTGTTNVNGQL
+673 GQL
-688 NQTAGKTEILSGGKL
+688 NVL
-703 NVRGETTL
+703 GETTL
-711 SGGEMNLAGTADIK
+711 SSGGMNLAGNADFQ
-725 KVSLSGGQLVSSGT
+725 KVFLSGGQLVSSGST
-739 TTVVA
+739 NVKE
-744 LNQTTDTAAL
+744 LNQTTDTPEL
-754 QIKSGTLTAASTA
+754 QITGGSLTANLAT
-767 LGKAELNGGKLSVT
+767 LRKAGLTGGKLSVA
-781 TADLSSADIHF
+781 TADLSSADINF
-792 KNGSEVEIAGLETGT
+792 KKTATVEIADLKADTD
-807 TSLGKITVDD
+807 SLGKITVDD
-817 DNARNGV
+817 GNATNGV
-824 TGKFVYNGTRDG
+824 TGKFVYNGTNDV
-836 KIDSLSLGG
+836 KMDSLSLGG
-845 KDALEFSARNAKL
+845 QDTLDFSARNAKL
-858 DLDAMHFKSE
+858 ALDAANLKSDA
-868 EDSVLTWD
+868 DSLLNWD

-890 GKMNLADVGAKTS
+890 GQMNLVDVGAKTS
-903 GSTLNMS
+903 GSTLNMV
-910 SQTFDAMFGQGQ
+910 SQAFDAMFGQGN
-922 GKLNLGANGTNNPQV
+922 GKLNLGAKGTNDPQV
-937 RNVLNV
+937 RNILNV
-943 TDGILNLT
+943 TGGELNLT
-951 DSSNTTGS
+951 NSSDETGS
-959 LVSGEGLINA
+959 LVSGEGLIIAN
-969 DSGITLGARYAGKSE
+969 SGITLGAKYSGKTE
-984 LQTTGKLSV
+984 LQTAGKLSV
-993 GDDAGNFT
+993 GDDAGHFT
-1001 LGPDSV
+1001 LGSDSQI
-1007 VSAGG
+1007 SAGQ
-1012 LAVTQANPAG
+1012 LAVTQAESVG
-1022 TLTVNGTL
+1022 RLTVNGTL

-1036 SDIGGTAIA
+1036 SDIGSADIA
-1045 VAPSAPGKGLNLN
+1045 VAPTAPGKGLNLD
-1058 GSTAKLTTT
+1058 GSTTKLTTT
-1067 GNVTATGAK
+1067 GKVTATGTD
-1076 ALKVNGAEMTVGALE
+1076 ALKVAGAGMTVGDLE
-1091 ANAGSTSVTNNG
+1091 TNAGSTSVTNNG
-1103 KLTVNGTLKAT
+1103 TLTVNGTLKAT
-1114 GNDAIAVSGTGSELI
+1114 GEDAITVSGSGSKLI
-1129 ANGDLDLSGST
+1129 ANGDLSLSGNT
-1140 DKSVIE
+1140 NKSVIE

-1154 AKAGK
+1154 AKADK
-1159 ILTKREDGIITSS
+1159 ILRKGEDGNIASV
-1172 VGGMIGVTDSS
+1172 VGGRIGVTDSS
-1183 AGYVNLDGIADWIS
+1183 AGYVDLDGITDWIS
-1197 NNFSG
+1197 NNFNDG
-1202 DAETGKKIVSLDQ
+1202 IEVGKKKISLDQ

-1231 LLLKLGDTFN
+1231 LLLRLGDAFN
-1241 WSEYEIDFGTENP
+1241 WSDYEIDFGEANP
-1254 IDYDKFKLVNGVAA
+1254 IDYDKFKLVNSVAA

-1303 GANNISSEDD
+1303 GEDNISSDDD

-1323 SDGKFVKNSS
+1323 SDEIFVKNSS
-1333 GAVADVELIG
+1333 GAVSDVELIG

-1373 TKLVLSGVGT
+1373 TKLVLSGEGT
-1383 NRATIAT
+1383 NRATITT

-1406 NAKGTVTGDVVA
+1406 NAKGTVIGGVVA

-1515 VKDGATFGY
+1515 VKNGATFGY
-1524 DTERNTVGGKLKT
+1524 DTEGHPVGGKLKT
-1537 MNGSVS
+1537 MNGSVT
-1543 VSSENENNRSQ
+1543 VSSENDNNRSR
-1554 LYASELDIDKSLSV
+1554 LYASELDIDNSLSV

-1575 RGPLTVKGNSSF
+1575 HGPLTVKGNSSF

-1608 RSSFDIG
+1608 GSSFDIG
-1615 HNLLKVLKNPVDNTT
+1615 HNMLKVLKNPVDNTT
-1630 QTSGDVNV
+1630 ATSGDVNV
-1638 SDSNSSV
+1638 SDPTSSV

-1655 LTVKNNGSFMTSKGQ
+1655 LTVKNNGSFMTSQGQ
-1670 TSTDNT
+1670 T

-1681 FVDGSVTLENKGI
+1681 SVDGSVTLENKGI

-1701 KAGGKLALSTE
+1701 KAGGKLALSKE

-1719 QAEMKGLI
+1719 KAEMKGLI

-1733 NVGDSLTVDT
+1733 SVGDSLTVDT

-1782 GKEGGSGTRIQK
+1782 GKEGGLGTRIKK
-1794 LHLAGNTELTFNAS
+1794 LYLAGNTELTFNTS
-1808 SDSSTDANVNVV
+1808 SDSSTDAGVNVV
-1820 EDLTVASGV
+1820 NDLTVASGV

-1836 AAQYGAIAVN
+1836 AAQCGAITVN

-1855 LTATQRPGTL
+1855 LTATQETGPGTL
-1865 VVAGISETQALARFG
+1865 DVAGNSETPALARFG
-1880 ELDLTDAAFGSI
+1880 ELDLTGAASGSI

-1899 GGQKALD
+1899 GGQEALD

-1918 ALKSAKQTDVD
+1918 ALKSARQTDVD

-1947 TVGDTTGMQFGNN
+1947 TVGDTTGMQFGDN

-2040 ARLTGNNL
+2040 ARLAGNNL
-2048 TFTMSETGAAIIS
+2048 IFTMSETGAAIVGG
-2061 ESLSESLQ
+2061 SLSESLQ
-2069 EMVMDLAEGDGFDSS
+2069 ETVMNLAEGDGFDSS

-2098 VTGDGNRTPDQI
+2098 VTGDGNRTPEQI

-2119 SASRMTTQS
+2119 SVSRMTAQS

-2139 VVAGSVEERLGF
+2139 VAAGSVEERLGF

-2170 ATPLYNKTKADGF
+2170 ATPLYNKTKADAF
-2183 KAGNFTS
+2183 KAGKFTS

-2238 FYGAALYFGHSAG
+2238 FYGAALYFGHNTG

-2256 GDMGFGYVTNDVK
+2256 GDLGFGYVTNDVK
-2269 QTNHGI
+2269 QTNHGL
-2275 VKADMDSTVF
+2275 VKSDMDSTVF

-2291 KYAFAVGGMQVAPF
+2291 KYAFDVAGMQVAPF

-2325 GTILDSHG
+2325 GTILNSYG

-2349 DFMTQTGWTMKPA
+2349 NFMTQTGWTIKPA

-2370 LGSKNLTE
+2370 VGSKNLTE

-2385 GKDVTTS
+2385 GQDVTTS
-2392 SEVLDRVR
+2392 SEVLDRMR
-2400 YSAVL
+2400 YSAAL

-2421 YSGSKNTDAFAVKAN
+2421 YSGSKNTDAFSVKAN

>member
-41 AAMAGASAADVLT
+41 VAMAGASAADVLT
-54 ITGTPTADGNGS
+54 ITGTPTTAGS
-66 RTRITG
+66 LQKARITG
-72 QFVKNSNDGVTGSL
+72 QFVKNPTDGVTGIH
-86 PTNQWWFE
+86 PTNQWWFINPE
-94 DSDKQ
+94 DIH
-99 ALSATYFSRVELKDI
+99 ALSATYFSQVELKDI
-114 RLETY
+114 QLETY
-119 PKSPETGW
+119 PGGEAKGW

-136 TLDNV
+136 SLDNV

-147 TEDNSKSFIWANSLT
+147 TEENSKSFIWANSLT
-162 TSGQKNTIY
+162 TSGQENTIY
-171 VGGLGVGEFK
+171 VGGLGPGVGEFK
-181 LDKNDAG
+181 LDKYEAEPY
-188 SSGSLTLGGQEDKFE
+188 GSLTLGGQKDKFQI
-203 VASDKGSISM
+203 ASDRGTINM
-213 TVGTADI
+213 TVGKADI

-226 TFLGLP
+226 TFLGHSS
-232 NEPITLNANQLTVKT
+232 NSITLTANNQLTVKT
-247 PLLAL
+247 PLLVL
-252 SHTTIHSNA
+252 SQTTIHSKA
-261 LAEFSGDVPQTI
+261 LAEFSGGASQTI
-273 TFDSGSSG
+273 TFESGSSG
-281 ISALAGLKAEGLTVK
+281 IHADVGLKANGLTIE
-296 TKSGATGTIY
+296 TKSGATGTLH

-329 KDGKVKISELKH
+329 KGGKVTISELKH

-366 LILAQASPF
+366 LILAQASSYL
-375 VGNSTLTLSSAA
+375 GNSTLTLSSAV

-398 SVTEFSVH
+398 SVPEFSVH

-476 IDYGDSTAISVKG
+476 INYGDSTAISVKG

-503 KLQSGLLQLGDAADS
+503 KLQSGLLQLGDAADG
-518 NNSVFGEE
+518 NNSVFGKE
-526 TPEGQVNF
+526 TSEGQVNF
-534 EMSGS
+534 EVSGS
-539 SKLNVLGDTVH
+539 SELSVLGDTVH
-550 FGAYKQS
+550 FGTYTQS
-557 ETSETKI
+557 ENSKASI
-564 DSGAGTFNVHGN
+564 AGGAGTFNVHGN
-576 ATLAGKS
+576 ATLAGNS
-583 FTNAN
+583 FKNSN
-588 TADGNAPGA
+588 TAGGNTPGV
-597 LFHSSLTVSNGEFK
+597 LFHSSLTLS
-611 TASGGT
+611 SGDFETSSGAI
-617 TTVSG
+617 TTVKG
-622 TFKQEGAGKT
+622 TFNQTGGNTK
-632 IVDSGGTL
+632 VLSG
-640 NLNGGAEIAAN
+640 
-651 TFSNAGTT
+651 
-659 NSAQGKEMKVSGGT
+659 
-673 FQTASTGTTNVNGQL
+673 GQL
-688 NQTAGKTEILSGGKL
+688 NVL
-703 NVRGETTL
+703 GETTL
-711 SGGEMNLAGTADIK
+711 SSGGMNLAGNADFQ
-725 KVSLSGGQLVSSGT
+725 KVFLSGGQLVSSGST
-739 TTVVA
+739 NVKE
-744 LNQTTDTAAL
+744 LNQTTDTPEL
-754 QIKSGTLTAASTA
+754 QITDGSLKANLATLR
-767 LGKAELNGGKLSVT
+767 KAGLTGGKLSVA
-781 TADLSSADIHF
+781 TADLSSADINF
-792 KNGSEVEIAGLETGT
+792 KNTATVEIADLKADTD
-807 TSLGKITVDD
+807 SLGKITVDD
-817 DNARNGV
+817 GNATNGV
-824 TGKFVYNGTRDG
+824 TGKFVYNGTNDV
-836 KIDSLSLGG
+836 KMDSLSLGG
-845 KDALEFSARNAKL
+845 QDTLDFSARNAKL
-858 DLDAMHFKSE
+858 ALDAANLKSDA
-868 EDSVLTWD
+868 DSLLNWD

-890 GKMNLADVGAKTS
+890 GQMNLVDVGAKTS
-903 GSTLNMS
+903 GSTLNMV
-910 SQTFDAMFGQGQ
+910 SQAFDAMFGQGN
-922 GKLNLGANGTNNPQV
+922 GKLNLGAKGTNDPQV
-937 RNVLNV
+937 RNILNV
-943 TDGILNLT
+943 TGGELNLT
-951 DSSNTTGS
+951 NSSDETGS
-959 LVSGEGLINA
+959 LVSGEGLIIAN
-969 DSGITLGARYAGKSE
+969 SGITLGAKYSGKTE
-984 LQTTGKLSV
+984 LQTAGKLSV
-993 GDDAGNFT
+993 GDDAGHFT
-1001 LGPDSV
+1001 LGSDSQI
-1007 VSAGG
+1007 SAGQ
-1012 LAVTQANPAG
+1012 LAVTQAESVG
-1022 TLTVNGTL
+1022 RLTVNGTL

-1036 SDIGGTAIA
+1036 SDIGSADIA
-1045 VAPSAPGKGLNLN
+1045 VAPTAPGKGLNLD
-1058 GSTAKLTTT
+1058 GSTTKLTTT
-1067 GNVTATGAK
+1067 GKVTATGTD
-1076 ALKVNGAEMTVGALE
+1076 ALKVAGAGMTVGDLE
-1091 ANAGSTSVTNNG
+1091 TNAGSTSVTNNG
-1103 KLTVNGTLKAT
+1103 TLTVNGTLKAT
-1114 GNDAIAVSGTGSELI
+1114 GEDAITVSGSGSKLI
-1129 ANGDLDLSGST
+1129 ANGDLSLSGNT
-1140 DKSVIE
+1140 NKSVIE

-1154 AKAGK
+1154 AKADK
-1159 ILTKREDGIITSS
+1159 ILRKGEDGNIASV
-1172 VGGMIGVTDSS
+1172 VGGRIGVTDSS
-1183 AGYVNLDGIADWIS
+1183 AGYVDLDGITDWIS
-1197 NNFSG
+1197 NNFNDG
-1202 DAETGKKIVSLDQ
+1202 IEVGKKKISLDQ

-1231 LLLKLGDTFN
+1231 LLLRLGDAFN
-1241 WSEYEIDFGTENP
+1241 WSDYEIDFGEANP

-1303 GANNISSEDD
+1303 GEDNISSDDD

-1323 SDGKFVKNSS
+1323 SDEIFVKNSS
-1333 GAVADVELIG
+1333 GAVSDVELIG

-1365 TGSGNSAN
+1365 TGSGNNAN
-1373 TKLVLSGVGT
+1373 TKLVLSGEGT
-1383 NRATIAT
+1383 NRATITT
-1390 KDLGTDN
+1390 KNLGTDN

-1406 NAKGTVTGDVVA
+1406 NAKGTVIGGVVA

-1481 TKDNGSVSVKGATL
+1481 TKDNGSVSVKGTTL

-1501 SYVASGDSNMGDVT
+1501 SYVTSGDSNMGDVT
-1515 VKDGATFGY
+1515 VKNGATFGY
-1524 DTERNTVGGKLKT
+1524 DAEGNPVGGKLKT
-1537 MNGSVS
+1537 MNGSVT
-1543 VSSENENNRSQ
+1543 VSSENDNNRSR

-1575 RGPLTVKGNSSF
+1575 HGPLTVKGNSSF
-1587 TSGAKVTARDN
+1587 SSGAKVTARDN

-1608 RSSFDIG
+1608 GSSFDIG

-1630 QTSGDVNV
+1630 ATSGDVNV
-1638 SDSNSSV
+1638 SDPTSSV

-1655 LTVKNNGSFMTSKGQ
+1655 LTVKNNGSFMTSQGQ
-1670 TSTDNT
+1670 T

-1681 FVDGSVTLENKGI
+1681 SVDGSVTLENKGI

-1701 KAGGKLALSTE
+1701 KAGGKLALSKE

-1719 QAEMKGLI
+1719 KAEMKGLI
-1727 VDTSNV
+1727 VDTSHV
-1733 NVGDSLTVDT
+1733 SVGDSLTVDT

-1751 GGALSAGNALLNE
+1751 GGALSAGNAHLNK

-1782 GKEGGSGTRIQK
+1782 GKEGGLGTHIKK
-1794 LHLAGNTELTFNAS
+1794 LYLAGNTELTFNTS
-1808 SDSSTDANVNVV
+1808 SDSSTDAGVNVV
-1820 EDLTVASGV
+1820 NDLTVASGV

-1836 AAQYGAIAVN
+1836 AAQYGAITVN

-1855 LTATQRPGTL
+1855 LTATQETGPGTL
-1865 VVAGISETQALARFG
+1865 DVAGNSETPALARFG
-1880 ELDLTDAAFGSI
+1880 ELDLTGAAFGSI

-1899 GGQKALD
+1899 GGQEALD

-1918 ALKSAKQTDVD
+1918 ALKSARQTDVD

-1947 TVGDTTGMQFGNN
+1947 TVGDTTGMQFGDN

-2040 ARLTGNNL
+2040 ARLAGNNL
-2048 TFTMSETGAAIIS
+2048 IFTMSETGAAIVGG
-2061 ESLSESLQ
+2061 SLSESLQ
-2069 EMVMDLAEGDGFDSS
+2069 ETVMNLAEGDGFDSS

-2098 VTGDGNRTPDQI
+2098 VTGDGNRTPEQI

-2119 SASRMTTQS
+2119 SVSRMTAQS

-2139 VVAGSVEERLGF
+2139 VAAGSVEERLGF

-2170 ATPLYNKTKADGF
+2170 ATPLYNKTKADAF

-2190 GSDVDLYG
+2190 GSDVDMYG

-2221 GKADSRG
+2221 GKTDSRG

-2238 FYGAALYFGHSAG
+2238 FYGAALYFGHNTG
-2251 AWSFM
+2251 PWSFM
-2256 GDMGFGYVTNDVK
+2256 GDLGFGYVTNDVK
-2269 QTNHGI
+2269 QTNHGV

-2370 LGSKNLTE
+2370 VGSKNLTE

-2392 SEVLDRVR
+2392 SEVLDRMR
-2400 YSAVL
+2400 YSAAL
-2405 GVSGGKDKVG
+2405 GISGGKDKVG

>member
-41 AAMAGASAADVLT
+41 AAMAGASAADVLK
-54 ITGTPTADGNGS
+54 ITGTSTDGS
-66 RTRITG
+66 LQRARITG
-72 QFVKNSNDGVTGSL
+72 QFVKNPTDGVTGVTGSL
-86 PTNQWWFE
+86 PTKQWWFIDSEGNPE
-94 DSDKQ
+94 DIH
-99 ALSATYFSRVELKDI
+99 ALSATYFSQVELKDI
-114 RLETY
+114 QLETY
-119 PKSPETGW
+119 PGGEAKGW
-127 TRMSGIETV
+127 TQMSGIETV
-136 TLDNV
+136 SLDNV

-147 TEDNSKSFIWANSLT
+147 TEEDSKSFIWANSLT
-162 TSGQKNTIY
+162 TSGQENTIY
-171 VGGLGVGEFK
+171 VGGLGPGVGEFI
-181 LDKNDAG
+181 LDQYDAG
-188 SSGSLTLGGQEDKFE
+188 SYGSLTLGGQKDKFQ
-203 VASDKGSISM
+203 VASDRGTISM
-213 TVGTADI
+213 TVGRADI

-226 TFLGLP
+226 TFLGHSG
-232 NEPITLNANQLTVKT
+232 NPIVLFANQLTVKT
-247 PLLAL
+247 PLLVL
-252 SHTTIHSNA
+252 SQTTIHSNA
-261 LAEFSGDVPQTI
+261 LAEFSGGASQTI
-273 TFDSGSSG
+273 TFESGDSG
-281 ISALAGLKAEGLTVK
+281 IHAYVGLKADGLTIE
-296 TKSGATGTIY
+296 TKSGATGTIN

-314 TNIKIDNQGSLTIDA
+314 TNIKIDNQGTLTIDA
-329 KDGKVKISELKH
+329 NGGNVTISELKH
-341 SAENPSTILSGNVE
+341 SAENPSTILKGNVK
-355 ISAVNDGFSGK
+355 ISAVNGGFSGK
-366 LILAQASPF
+366 LILGKASSSL
-375 VGNSTLTLSSAA
+375 GNSTLTLSSAA
-387 AKEIAANLNMG
+387 ANEIAANLNMG
-398 SVTEFSVH
+398 GVDGFSVH

-418 DATNLAYNFDTIRT
+418 DATNLAYDFNTIRT
-432 VDGTGNSFVTVEGIV
+432 KDGTGNSFVTVEGIV

-476 IDYGDSTAISVKG
+476 INYGDSTAISVKG

-503 KLQSGLLQLGDAADS
+503 KLQSGLLQLGDAADG
-518 NNSVFGEE
+518 NNSVFGKE
-526 TPEGQVNF
+526 TSEGQVNF
-534 EMSGS
+534 EASDS
-539 SKLNVLGDTVH
+539 SELSVLGDTVH
-550 FGAYKQS
+550 FGTYTQS
-557 ETSETKI
+557 ENSKASI
-564 DSGAGTFNVHGN
+564 AGGAGTFNVHGN
-576 ATLAGKS
+576 ATLAGNS
-583 FTNAN
+583 FTNFN
-588 TADGNAPGA
+588 TAGGNTPGV
-597 LFHSSLTVSNGEFK
+597 LFHSSLTLS
-611 TASGGT
+611 SGDFETSSGAI
-617 TTVSG
+617 TTVKS
-622 TFKQEGAGKT
+622 TFDQT
-632 IVDSGGTL
+632 GG
-640 NLNGGAEIAAN
+640 N
-651 TFSNAGTT
+651 T
-659 NSAQGKEMKVSGGT
+659 KVLPG
-673 FQTASTGTTNVNGQL
+673 GQL
-688 NQTAGKTEILSGGKL
+688 NVL
-703 NVRGETTL
+703 GETTL
-711 SGGEMNLAGTADIK
+711 SSGEMNLAGNADFQ
-725 KVSLSGGQLVSSGT
+725 KVFLSGGQLVSSGST
-739 TTVVA
+739 NVKE
-744 LNQTTDTAAL
+744 LNQTTETPDF
-754 QIKSGTLTAASTA
+754 QITGGSLTANLAT
-767 LGKAELNGGKLSVT
+767 LRKAGLNGGKLIVA
-781 TADLSSADIHF
+781 TADLSSADINF
-792 KNGSEVEIAGLETGT
+792 QNTATVEIAGLKAGT
-807 TSLGKITVDD
+807 VSLGKITVDD
-817 DNARNGV
+817 GNATNGV
-824 TGKFVYNGTRDG
+824 TGKFVYNGTNDV
-836 KIDSLSLGG
+836 KMDSLSLGA
-845 KDALEFSARNAKL
+845 KDTLDFSARNAKL
-858 DLDAMHFKSE
+858 ALDAANLKS
-868 EDSVLTWD
+868 DAQSFLNWD

-890 GKMNLADVGAKTS
+890 GQMNLVDVGAKTS
-903 GSTLNMS
+903 GSTLNMV
-910 SQTFDAMFGQGQ
+910 SQAFDAMFGQDK
-922 GKLNLGANGTNNPQV
+922 GKLNLGAKGTTDPQV
-937 RNVLNV
+937 RNILNV
-943 TDGILNLT
+943 TGGALNLT
-951 DSSNTTGS
+951 NSSDETGS
-959 LVSGEGLINA
+959 LVSGEGLIIAN
-969 DSGITLGARYAGKSE
+969 SGITLGAKYSGKTE
-984 LQTTGKLSV
+984 LQTAGKLSV
-993 GDDAGNFT
+993 GDNDGNFT
-1001 LGPDSV
+1001 LGSDSQI
-1007 VSAGG
+1007 SAGR
-1012 LAVTQANPAG
+1012 LAVTHQAESAG
-1022 TLTVNGTL
+1022 VLTVNGTL

-1036 SDIGGTAIA
+1036 SDIGSADIA
-1045 VAPSAPGKGLNLN
+1045 VAPTAPGKGLNLD
-1058 GSTAKLTTT
+1058 GSATKLTTR
-1067 GNVTATGAK
+1067 GKVTATGTD
-1076 ALKVNGAEMTVGALE
+1076 ALKVAGAGMTVGDLE
-1091 ANAGSTSVTNNG
+1091 TNAGSTSVTNNG
-1103 KLTVNGTLKAT
+1103 TLTVNGTLKAT
-1114 GNDAIAVSGTGSELI
+1114 GEDAITVSGSGSKLI
-1129 ANGDLDLSGST
+1129 ANGDLILSGNT
-1140 DKSVIE
+1140 NKSVIE

-1154 AKAGK
+1154 AKADK
-1159 ILTKREDGIITSS
+1159 ILRKGEDGNIASV
-1172 VGGMIGVTDSS
+1172 VGGRIGVTDSS
-1183 AGYVNLDGIADWIS
+1183 AGYVDLEGITDWIS
-1197 NNFSG
+1197 NNFNDG
-1202 DAETGKKIVSLDQ
+1202 IEVGKKKISLDQ

-1231 LLLKLGDTFN
+1231 LLLRLGDDFN
-1241 WSEYEIDFGTENP
+1241 WSDYEIDFGLENP

-1268 SDKDIDNV
+1268 SDKDIVNV

-1303 GANNISSEDD
+1303 GEDNISSDDD

-1323 SDGKFVKNSS
+1323 SDGIFVKNSS
-1333 GAVADVELIG
+1333 GEVADVELIG

-1373 TKLVLSGVGT
+1373 TKLVLSGEGT
-1383 NRATIAT
+1383 NQATIAT

-1397 NALGVVALD
+1397 NALGVVELD
-1406 NAKGTVTGDVVA
+1406 NAKGTVTGGVVA
-1418 GTLELNNSEMD
+1418 GTLELNDSEMD

-1473 IDANSSFK
+1473 IDTNSSFK

-1495 VDGAGS
+1495 VDGSGS

-1515 VKDGATFGY
+1515 VKNGATFGY
-1524 DTERNTVGGKLKT
+1524 DAEGNPVGGKLKT
-1537 MNGSVS
+1537 MNGSVT
-1543 VSSENENNRSQ
+1543 VSSENDNNRSR
-1554 LYASELDIDKSLSV
+1554 LYASELDIDSSLSV

-1608 RSSFDIG
+1608 GSSFDIG
-1615 HNLLKVLKNPVDNTT
+1615 PNLLKVLKNPVDNTT
-1630 QTSGDVNV
+1630 ATSGDVNV
-1638 SDSNSSV
+1638 SDPTSSV

-1655 LTVKNNGSFMTSKGQ
+1655 LTVKNNGSFMTSQGQ
-1670 TSTDNT
+1670 TSTGHT
-1676 STGNT
+1676 S
-1681 FVDGSVTLENKGI
+1681 VDGSVTLENKGM

-1701 KAGGKLALSTE
+1701 KAGGKLALSKE

-1719 QAEMKGLI
+1719 KAEMKGLI

-1733 NVGDSLTVDT
+1733 SVGDSLTVDT

-1770 PENAIKTNKLSF
+1770 LENAIKTNKLSF
-1782 GKEGGSGTRIQK
+1782 GKEGGSGTRIKK
-1794 LHLAGNTELTFNAS
+1794 LYLAGNTELTFNTS
-1808 SDSSTDANVNVV
+1808 SDSSTDAGVNVV
-1820 EDLTVASGV
+1820 NALTVASGV
-1829 NATINGI
+1829 NTTINGI
-1836 AAQYGAIAVN
+1836 AAQYGAITVN

-1855 LTATQRPGTL
+1855 LTATQETGPGTL
-1865 VVAGISETQALARFG
+1865 DVAGNSETPALARFG
-1880 ELDLTDAAFGSI
+1880 ELDLTGAAFGSI

-1899 GGQKALD
+1899 GGQEALD

-1911 LREEAKA
+1911 LREEAKE

-1940 SAPNGTL
+1940 SAPHGTL
-1947 TVGDTTGMQFGNN
+1947 TVGDTTGMQFGDN

-1973 RGAMDEPVIENGKTK
+1973 HGAMDEPVIENGKTK

-2040 ARLTGNNL
+2040 ARLAGNNL
-2048 TFTMSETGAAIIS
+2048 IFTMSETGVAIVGG
-2061 ESLSESLQ
+2061 SLSESLQ
-2069 EMVMDLAEGDGFDSS
+2069 ETVMNLAEGDGFDSS

-2098 VTGDGNRTPDQI
+2098 VTGDGNRTPEQI

-2119 SASRMTTQS
+2119 SVSRMTAQS

-2139 VVAGSVEERLGF
+2139 VASGSVEERLGF

-2170 ATPLYNKTKADGF
+2170 ATPLYNKTKADAF

-2214 AALYAGS
+2214 ASLYAGS

-2238 FYGAALYFGHSAG
+2238 FYGAALYFGHSTG

-2256 GDMGFGYVTNDVK
+2256 GDLGFGYVTNDVK
-2269 QTNHGI
+2269 QTNHGL
-2275 VKADMDSTVF
+2275 VKSDMDSTVF

-2291 KYAFAVGGMQVAPF
+2291 KYAFDVAGMQVAPF
-2305 AGLRLNHVDSKNYSA
+2305 AGLRLNHIDSKNYSA

-2325 GTILDSHG
+2325 GTILNSHG

-2349 DFMTQTGWTMKPA
+2349 NFMTQSGWTIKPA

-2370 LGSKNLTE
+2370 VGSKNLTE

-2385 GKDVTTS
+2385 SQDVTTS
-2392 SEVLDRVR
+2392 SEVLDRMR
-2400 YSAVL
+2400 YSAAL

>member
-1 MNKTYKVIFSKVRGA
+1 MPENTYDYFKTVNLTNVRLQTYPTAPDLGFAILTGIETLSLNGSNLQVISTQSSNKSLVSAASLSTQGGTNAIWVGSSDLGNGDFKLGGGTLTLNGEYDTLGVANDSSTMELNVAQANINSSQSATFTGHKARN
-16 LMVCNEITSSV
+16 NENT
-27 QKKGIQLVVATAGL
+27 QNIQLNATELKIGTPNL
-41 AAMAGASAADVLT
+41 ALEHTHFLSTGSVTFTGDNQTLKFTGKSSIHGYQGVKAQNILKVEVTELADATIFGSSATSLDKLT
-54 ITGTPTADGNGS
+54 ITNKGNLTIIAHG
-66 RTRITG
+66 G
-72 QFVKNSNDGVTGSL
+72 AVNVDELNQTGS
-86 PTNQWWFE
+86 
-94 DSDKQ
+94 
-99 ALSATYFSRVELKDI
+99 AT
-114 RLETY
+114 
-119 PKSPETGW
+119 
-127 TRMSGIETV
+127 
-136 TLDNV
+136 
-141 NLSISG
+141 
-147 TEDNSKSFIWANSLT
+147 
-162 TSGQKNTIY
+162 
-171 VGGLGVGEFK
+171 
-181 LDKNDAG
+181 
-188 SSGSLTLGGQEDKFE
+188 
-203 VASDKGSISM
+203 
-213 TVGTADI
+213 
-220 NSTTSA
+220 ST
-226 TFLGLP
+226 
-232 NEPITLNANQLTVKT
+232 
-247 PLLAL
+247 
-252 SHTTIHSNA
+252 
-261 LAEFSGDVPQTI
+261 FSGNITI
-273 TFDSGSSG
+273 SEVVDGFS
-281 ISALAGLKAEGLTVK
+281 
-296 TKSGATGTIY
+296 
-306 APSQQTNL
+306 
-314 TNIKIDNQGSLTIDA
+314 
-329 KDGKVKISELKH
+329 GKVKISDTVGSITTSSL
-341 SAENPSTILSGNVE
+341 TI
-355 ISAVNDGFSGK
+355 K
-366 LILAQASPF
+366 
-375 VGNSTLTLSSAA
+375 SAA
-387 AKEIAANLNMG
+387 ANKIKSNLNMG
-398 SVTEFSVH
+398 QGNLSDETK
-406 TNENSAN
+406 TN

-418 DATNLAYNFDTIRT
+418 DATGTPYEFDKIRPYNH
-432 VDGTGNSFVTVEGIV
+432 TGNSFVTVEGIV
-447 KTTDLLST
+447 KTTELSSN
-455 DRHFLKETKGL
+455 DYHILKSAQGL
-466 ESATDGGTIT
+466 ASTTENASLT
-476 IDYGDSTAISVKG
+476 IDYGAREVAVTG
-489 LGNTNQSSLRAGTV
+489 LGNKDKSSLDAKGINLKSGTL
-503 KLQSGLLQLGDAADS
+503 KLGNGSDDS
-518 NNSVFGEE
+518 TFGTENA
-526 TPEGQVNF
+526 PVDF

-550 FGAYKQS
+550 FGTYTQS
-557 ETSETKI
+557 ENSKASI
-564 DSGAGTFNVHGN
+564 AGGAGTFNVHGN
-576 ATLAGKS
+576 ATLAGNS
-583 FTNAN
+583 FTNFN
-588 TADGNAPGA
+588 TAGGNTPGV
-597 LFHSSLTVSNGEFK
+597 LFHSSLTLS
-611 TASGGT
+611 SGDFETSSGAI
-617 TTVSG
+617 TTVKSTFDQTGGNTKVLSG
-622 TFKQEGAGKT
+622 
-632 IVDSGGTL
+632 
-640 NLNGGAEIAAN
+640 
-651 TFSNAGTT
+651 
-659 NSAQGKEMKVSGGT
+659 
-673 FQTASTGTTNVNGQL
+673 GQL
-688 NQTAGKTEILSGGKL
+688 NVL
-703 NVRGETTL
+703 GETTL
-711 SGGEMNLAGTADIK
+711 SSGEMNLAGNADFQ
-725 KVSLSGGQLVSSGT
+725 KVFLSGGQLVSSGS
-739 TTVVA
+739 TTVEE
-744 LNQTTDTAAL
+744 LNQTTETPDF
-754 QIKSGTLTAASTA
+754 QITGGSLTANLAT
-767 LGKAELNGGKLSVT
+767 LRKAGLNGGKLIVA
-781 TADLSSADIHF
+781 TADLSSADINF
-792 KNGSEVEIAGLETGT
+792 QNTATVEIAGLKAGT
-807 TSLGKITVDD
+807 VSLGKITVDD
-817 DNARNGV
+817 GNATNGV
-824 TGKFVYNGTRDG
+824 TGKFVYNGTNNVT
-836 KIDSLSLGG
+836 IDSLSLGA
-845 KDALEFSARNAKL
+845 KDTLDFSARNAKL
-858 DLDAMHFKSE
+858 ALDAANLKSDA
-868 EDSVLTWD
+868 DSLLNWD

-890 GKMNLADVGAKTS
+890 GQMNLADVGAKTS
-903 GSTLNMS
+903 GSTLNMV
-910 SQTFDAMFGQGQ
+910 SQAFDAMFGQGK
-922 GKLNLGANGTNNPQV
+922 GKLNLGAKGTTDPQV
-937 RNVLNV
+937 RNILNV
-943 TDGILNLT
+943 TGGELNLT
-951 DSSNTTGS
+951 NSSDETGS
-959 LVSGEGLINA
+959 LVSGEGLIIAN
-969 DSGITLGARYAGKSE
+969 SGITLGAKYSGKTE
-984 LQTTGKLSV
+984 LQTAGKLSV
-993 GDDAGNFT
+993 GDNDGHFT
-1001 LGPDSV
+1001 LGSDSQI
-1007 VSAGG
+1007 SAGQ
-1012 LAVTQANPAG
+1012 LAVTHQAESAG
-1022 TLTVNGTL
+1022 VLTVNGTL

-1036 SDIGGTAIA
+1036 SDIGSADIA
-1045 VAPSAPGKGLNLN
+1045 VAPTAPGKGLNLD
-1058 GSTAKLTTT
+1058 GSTTKLTTT
-1067 GNVTATGAK
+1067 GKVTATGTD
-1076 ALKVNGAEMTVGALE
+1076 ALKVAGAGMTVGDLE
-1091 ANAGSTSVTNNG
+1091 TNAGSTSVTNNG
-1103 KLTVNGTLKAT
+1103 TLTVNGTLKAT
-1114 GNDAIAVSGTGSELI
+1114 GEDAITVSGSGSKLI
-1129 ANGDLDLSGST
+1129 ANGDLSLSGNT
-1140 DKSVIE
+1140 NKSVIE

-1154 AKAGK
+1154 AKADK
-1159 ILTKREDGIITSS
+1159 ILRKGEDGSIASV
-1172 VGGMIGVTDSS
+1172 VGGRIGVTDSS
-1183 AGYVNLDGIADWIS
+1183 AGYVDLDGITDWIS
-1197 NNFSG
+1197 NNFNDG
-1202 DAETGKKIVSLDQ
+1202 IEVGKKKISLDQ

-1231 LLLKLGDTFN
+1231 LLLRLGDDFN
-1241 WSEYEIDFGTENP
+1241 WSDYEIDFGEANP

-1268 SDKDIDNV
+1268 SDKDIENV

-1303 GANNISSEDD
+1303 GEDNISSDDD

-1333 GAVADVELIG
+1333 GEVADVELIG

-1406 NAKGTVTGDVVA
+1406 NAKGTVIGGVVA

-1515 VKDGATFGY
+1515 VKNGATFGY
-1524 DTERNTVGGKLKT
+1524 DTEGHPVGRKLKT
-1537 MNGSVS
+1537 MNGSVT
-1543 VSSENENNRSQ
+1543 VSSENDNNRSR
-1554 LYASELDIDKSLSV
+1554 LYASELDIDSSLSV

-1575 RGPLTVKGNSSF
+1575 DGPLTVKGNSSF

-1608 RSSFDIG
+1608 GSSFDIG
-1615 HNLLKVLKNPVDNTT
+1615 HNMLKVLKNPVDNTT
-1630 QTSGDVNV
+1630 ATSGDVNV
-1638 SDSNSSV
+1638 SDPTSSV

-1655 LTVKNNGSFMTSKGQ
+1655 LTVKNNGSFMTSQGQ
-1670 TSTDNT
+1670 TSTGHT
-1676 STGNT
+1676 S
-1681 FVDGSVTLENKGI
+1681 VDGSVTLENKGI
-1694 VQVAGDF
+1694 VQVAGNF
-1701 KAGGKLALSTE
+1701 KAGGKLALSKE

-1719 QAEMKGLI
+1719 KAEMKGLI
-1727 VDTSNV
+1727 VDTSHV
-1733 NVGDSLTVDT
+1733 SVGDSLTVDT

-1782 GKEGGSGTRIQK
+1782 GKEGGSGTRIKK
-1794 LHLAGNTELTFNAS
+1794 LYLAGNTELTFNTS
-1808 SDSSTDANVNVV
+1808 SDSSTDAGVNVV
-1820 EDLTVASGV
+1820 NALTVASGV
-1829 NATINGI
+1829 NTTINGI
-1836 AAQYGAIAVN
+1836 AAQYGAITVN

-1855 LTATQRPGTL
+1855 LTATQETGPGTL
-1865 VVAGISETQALARFG
+1865 DVAGNSETPALARFG
-1880 ELDLTDAAFGSI
+1880 ELDLTGAAFGSI

-1899 GGQKALD
+1899 GGQEALD

-1940 SAPNGTL
+1940 SAPHGTL
-1947 TVGDTTGMQFGNN
+1947 TVGDTTGMQFGDN

-1973 RGAMDEPVIENGKTK
+1973 HGAMDEPVIENGKTK

-2040 ARLTGNNL
+2040 ARLAGNNL
-2048 TFTMSETGAAIIS
+2048 IFTMSETGAAIVGG
-2061 ESLSESLQ
+2061 SLSESLQ
-2069 EMVMDLAEGDGFDSS
+2069 ETVMNLAEGDGFDSS

-2098 VTGDGNRTPDQI
+2098 VTGDGNRTPEQI

-2119 SASRMTTQS
+2119 SVSRMTAQS

-2139 VVAGSVEERLGF
+2139 VAAGSVEERLGF

-2170 ATPLYNKTKADGF
+2170 ATPLYNKTKADAF
-2183 KAGNFTS
+2183 KAGNFAS
-2190 GSDVDLYG
+2190 GSDVDMYG

-2238 FYGAALYFGHSAG
+2238 FYGAALYFGHSTG

-2256 GDMGFGYVTNDVK
+2256 GDLGFGYVTNDVK
-2269 QTNHGI
+2269 QTNHGL
-2275 VKADMDSTVF
+2275 VNSDMDSTVF

-2291 KYAFAVGGMQVAPF
+2291 KYAFDVAGMQVAPF
-2305 AGLRLNHVDSKNYSA
+2305 AGLRLNHIDSKNYSA

-2325 GTILDSHG
+2325 GTILNSHG

-2349 DFMTQTGWTMKPA
+2349 DFMTQTGWMIKPA

-2370 LGSKNLTE
+2370 VGSKNLTE

-2385 GKDVTTS
+2385 SQDVTTS
-2392 SEVLDRVR
+2392 SEVLDRMR
-2400 YSAVL
+2400 YSAAL

>member
-27 QKKGIQLVVATAGL
+27 QKKGIQLVVATVGL
-41 AAMAGASAADVLT
+41 VAMAGASAADVLT
-54 ITGTPTADGNGS
+54 ITGTPTTAGS
-66 RTRITG
+66 HSESRITG
-72 QFVKNSNDGVTGSL
+72 QFVKNPTDGVTGIH
-86 PTNQWWFE
+86 PTNQWWFINPE
-94 DSDKQ
+94 DIH
-99 ALSATYFSRVELKDI
+99 ALSATYFSQVELKDI
-114 RLETY
+114 QLETY
-119 PKSPETGW
+119 PGGEAKGW

-136 TLDNV
+136 SLDNV

-147 TEDNSKSFIWANSLT
+147 TEENSKSFIWANSLT
-162 TSGQKNTIY
+162 TSGQENTIY
-171 VGGLGVGEFK
+171 VGGLGPGVGEFK
-181 LDKNDAG
+181 LDKYEAEPY
-188 SSGSLTLGGQEDKFE
+188 GSLTLGGQKDKFQI
-203 VASDKGSISM
+203 ASDRGTINM
-213 TVGTADI
+213 TVGKADI

-226 TFLGLP
+226 TFLGHSS
-232 NEPITLNANQLTVKT
+232 NSITLTANNQLTVKT
-247 PLLAL
+247 PLLVL
-252 SHTTIHSNA
+252 SQTTIHSKA
-261 LAEFSGDVPQTI
+261 LAEFSGGASQTI
-273 TFDSGSSG
+273 TFESGSSG
-281 ISALAGLKAEGLTVK
+281 IHADVGLKANGLTIE
-296 TKSGATGTIY
+296 TKSGATGTLH

-329 KDGKVKISELKH
+329 KGGKVTISELKH

-366 LILAQASPF
+366 LILAQASSYL
-375 VGNSTLTLSSAA
+375 GNSTLTLSSAV

-398 SVTEFSVH
+398 SVPEFSVH

-432 VDGTGNSFVTVEGIV
+432 VDRTGNSFVTVEGIV

-476 IDYGDSTAISVKG
+476 INYGDSTAISVKG

-503 KLQSGLLQLGDAADS
+503 KLQSGLLQLGDAADG
-518 NNSVFGEE
+518 NNSVFGKE
-526 TPEGQVNF
+526 TSEGQVNF
-534 EMSGS
+534 EVSGS
-539 SKLNVLGDTVH
+539 SELSVLGDTVH
-550 FGAYKQS
+550 FGTYTQS
-557 ETSETKI
+557 ENSKASI
-564 DSGAGTFNVHGN
+564 AGGAGTFNVHGN
-576 ATLAGKS
+576 ATLAGNS
-583 FTNAN
+583 FKNSN
-588 TADGNAPGA
+588 TAGGNTPGV
-597 LFHSSLTVSNGEFK
+597 LFHSSLTLS
-611 TASGGT
+611 SGDFETSSGAI
-617 TTVSG
+617 TTVKG
-622 TFKQEGAGKT
+622 TFNQTGGNTK
-632 IVDSGGTL
+632 VLSG
-640 NLNGGAEIAAN
+640 
-651 TFSNAGTT
+651 
-659 NSAQGKEMKVSGGT
+659 
-673 FQTASTGTTNVNGQL
+673 GQL
-688 NQTAGKTEILSGGKL
+688 NVL
-703 NVRGETTL
+703 GETTL
-711 SGGEMNLAGTADIK
+711 SSGGMNLAGNADFQ
-725 KVSLSGGQLVSSGT
+725 KVFLSGGQLVSSGST
-739 TTVVA
+739 NVKE
-744 LNQTTDTAAL
+744 LNQTTDTPEL
-754 QIKSGTLTAASTA
+754 QITDGSLKANLATLR
-767 LGKAELNGGKLSVT
+767 KAGLTGGKLSVA
-781 TADLSSADIHF
+781 TADLSSADINF
-792 KNGSEVEIAGLETGT
+792 KNTATVEIADLKAGT
-807 TSLGKITVDD
+807 DSLGKITVDD
-817 DNARNGV
+817 GNESTGV
-824 TGKFVYNGTRDG
+824 TGKFVYNGTNDV
-836 KIDSLSLGG
+836 KMDSLSLGG
-845 KDALEFSARNAKL
+845 QDTLDFSARNAKL
-858 DLDAMHFKSE
+858 ALDAANLKS
-868 EDSVLTWD
+868 DAHSLLNWD

-890 GKMNLADVGAKTS
+890 GQMNLVDVEAKTS
-903 GSTLNMS
+903 GSTLNMV
-910 SQTFDAMFGQGQ
+910 SQAFDAMFGQGK
-922 GKLNLGANGTNNPQV
+922 GKLNLGAKGTTDPQV
-937 RNVLNV
+937 RNILNV
-943 TDGILNLT
+943 TGGELNLT
-951 DSSNTTGS
+951 NSSDETGS
-959 LVSGEGLINA
+959 LVSGEGLIIAN
-969 DSGITLGARYAGKSE
+969 SGITLGAKYSGKTE
-984 LQTTGKLSV
+984 LQTAGKLSV
-993 GDDAGNFT
+993 GDNDGHFT
-1001 LGPDSV
+1001 LGSDSQI
-1007 VSAGG
+1007 SAAQ
-1012 LAVTQANPAG
+1012 LAVTPAESAG
-1022 TLTVNGTL
+1022 RLTVNGTL

-1036 SDIGGTAIA
+1036 SDIGSADIA
-1045 VAPSAPGKGLNLN
+1045 VAPTAPGKGLNLD
-1058 GSTAKLTTT
+1058 GSTTKLTTT
-1067 GNVTATGAK
+1067 GKVTATGTD
-1076 ALKVNGAEMTVGALE
+1076 ALKVAGAGMTVGDLE
-1091 ANAGSTSVTNNG
+1091 TNAGSTSVTNNG
-1103 KLTVNGTLKAT
+1103 TLTVNGTLKAT
-1114 GNDAIAVSGTGSELI
+1114 GEDAITVSGSGSKLI
-1129 ANGDLDLSGST
+1129 ANGDLSLSGNT
-1140 DKSVIE
+1140 NKSVIE

-1154 AKAGK
+1154 AKADK
-1159 ILTKREDGIITSS
+1159 ILRKGEDGNIASV
-1172 VGGMIGVTDSS
+1172 VGGRIGVTDSS
-1183 AGYVNLDGIADWIS
+1183 AGYVDLDGITDWIS
-1197 NNFSG
+1197 NNFNDG
-1202 DAETGKKIVSLDQ
+1202 IEVGKKKISLDQ

-1231 LLLKLGDTFN
+1231 LLLRLGDAFN
-1241 WSEYEIDFGTENP
+1241 WSDYEIDFGEANP

-1303 GANNISSEDD
+1303 GEDNISSDDD

-1323 SDGKFVKNSS
+1323 SDEIFVKNSS
-1333 GAVADVELIG
+1333 GAVSDVELIG

-1365 TGSGNSAN
+1365 TGSGNNAN
-1373 TKLVLSGVGT
+1373 TKLVLSGEGT

-1406 NAKGTVTGDVVA
+1406 NAKGTVTGGVVA

-1429 LSGALKTRALENTN
+1429 LSGTLKTRALENTN

-1495 VDGAGS
+1495 VDGASS

-1515 VKDGATFGY
+1515 VKNGAIFGY
-1524 DTERNTVGGKLKT
+1524 DAEGHPVGGKLKT
-1537 MNGSVS
+1537 MNGSVI
-1543 VSSENENNRSQ
+1543 VSSENDNNRSR

-1568 KAGDVDT
+1568 KAGDADT
-1575 RGPLTVKGNSSF
+1575 HGPLTVKGNSSF

-1615 HNLLKVLKNPVDNTT
+1615 HNMLKVLKNPVDNTT
-1630 QTSGDVNV
+1630 ATSGDVNV
-1638 SDSNSSV
+1638 SDLNSSV

-1655 LTVKNNGSFMTSKGQ
+1655 LTVKNNGSFMTSQGQ
-1670 TSTDNT
+1670 T

-1681 FVDGSVTLENKGI
+1681 SVDGSVTLENKGI

-1701 KAGGKLALSTE
+1701 KAGGKLALSKE

-1719 QAEMKGLI
+1719 KAEMKGLI

-1733 NVGDSLTVDT
+1733 SVGDSLTVDT

-1782 GKEGGSGTRIQK
+1782 GKEGGLGTRIKK
-1794 LHLAGNTELTFNAS
+1794 LYLAGNTELTFNTS
-1808 SDSSTDANVNVV
+1808 SDSSTDAGVNVV
-1820 EDLTVASGV
+1820 NDLTVASGV

-1836 AAQYGAIAVN
+1836 AAQYGAITVN

-1855 LTATQRPGTL
+1855 FTATQETGPGTL
-1865 VVAGISETQALARFG
+1865 DVAGNSETPALARFG
-1880 ELDLTDAAFGSI
+1880 ELDLTGAASGSI

-1899 GGQKALD
+1899 GGQEALD

-1947 TVGDTTGMQFGNN
+1947 TVGDTTGMQFGDN

-2040 ARLTGNNL
+2040 ARLAGNNL
-2048 TFTMSETGAAIIS
+2048 IFTMSETGAAIVGG
-2061 ESLSESLQ
+2061 SLSESLQ
-2069 EMVMDLAEGDGFDSS
+2069 ETVMNLAEGDGFDSS

-2098 VTGDGNRTPDQI
+2098 VTGDGNRTPEQI

-2119 SASRMTTQS
+2119 SVSRMTAQS

-2139 VVAGSVEERLGF
+2139 VAAGSVEERLGF

-2170 ATPLYNKTKADGF
+2170 ATPLYNKTKADAF

-2190 GSDVDLYG
+2190 GSDVDMYG

-2221 GKADSRG
+2221 GKTDSRG

-2238 FYGAALYFGHSAG
+2238 FYGAALYFGHNTG
-2251 AWSFM
+2251 PWSFM
-2256 GDMGFGYVTNDVK
+2256 GDLGFGYVTNDVK
-2269 QTNHGI
+2269 QTNHGL
-2275 VKADMDSTVF
+2275 VKSDMDSTVF

-2291 KYAFAVGGMQVAPF
+2291 KYAFDVAGMQVAPF

-2325 GTILDSHG
+2325 GTILNSHG
-2333 TAKTYAEVPL
+2333 TAKTYAQVPL

-2349 DFMTQTGWTMKPA
+2349 DFMTQTGWTIKPA

-2370 LGSKNLTE
+2370 VGSKNLTE

-2385 GKDVTTS
+2385 GQDVTTS
-2392 SEVLDRVR
+2392 SEVLDRMR
-2400 YSAVL
+2400 YSAAL

>member
-1 MNKTYKVIFSKVRGA
+1 
-16 LMVCNEITSSV
+16 
-27 QKKGIQLVVATAGL
+27 
-41 AAMAGASAADVLT
+41 
-54 ITGTPTADGNGS
+54 
-66 RTRITG
+66 
-72 QFVKNSNDGVTGSL
+72 
-86 PTNQWWFE
+86 
-94 DSDKQ
+94 
-99 ALSATYFSRVELKDI
+99 
-114 RLETY
+114 
-119 PKSPETGW
+119 
-127 TRMSGIETV
+127 MSGIETV
-136 TLDNV
+136 SLENV

-147 TEDNSKSFIWANSLT
+147 TEENSKSFIWANSLT
-162 TSGQKNTIY
+162 TSGQENTIY
-171 VGGLGVGEFK
+171 VGGLGVGEFE
-181 LDKNDAG
+181 LDKYEAG
-188 SSGSLTLGGQEDKFE
+188 SYGSLTLGGQEDKFQ
-203 VASDKGSISM
+203 VASDKGTISM
-213 TVGTADI
+213 TVGRADI

-226 TFLGLP
+226 TFLGHSS
-232 NEPITLNANQLTVKT
+232 NSITLTANNQLTVKT
-247 PLLAL
+247 PLLVL
-252 SHTTIHSNA
+252 SQTTIHSKA
-261 LAEFSGDVPQTI
+261 PAEFSGDVPQTI
-273 TFDSGSSG
+273 TFESGSSG
-281 ISALAGLKAEGLTVK
+281 IHADVGLKANGLTIE
-296 TKSGATGTIY
+296 TKSGATGTIN

-314 TNIKIDNQGSLTIDA
+314 TNIKIDNQGTLTIDA
-329 KDGKVKISELKH
+329 NGGNVTISELKH
-341 SAENPSTILSGNVE
+341 SAENPSTTLSGNVK
-355 ISAVNDGFSGK
+355 ISAVNEGFSGK
-366 LILAQASPF
+366 LILGAASSF
-375 VGNSTLTLSSAA
+375 RGNSTLTLSSAA
-387 AKEIAANLNMG
+387 ANEIAANLNMG
-398 SVTEFSVH
+398 SVPEFSVH

-476 IDYGDSTAISVKG
+476 INYGDSTSISVKG

-503 KLQSGLLQLGDAADS
+503 KLQSGLLQLGDAADG

-534 EMSGS
+534 EASGS
-539 SKLNVLGDTVH
+539 SELSVLGDTVH
-550 FGAYKQS
+550 FGTYTQS
-557 ETSETKI
+557 ESSKASI
-564 DSGAGTFNVHGN
+564 AGGAGTFNVHGN
-576 ATLAGKS
+576 ATLAGNS
-583 FTNAN
+583 FKNSN
-588 TADGNAPGA
+588 TAGGNTPGV
-597 LFHSSLTVSNGEFK
+597 LFHSSLTLS
-611 TASGGT
+611 SGDFETSSGAI
-617 TTVSG
+617 TTVKS
-622 TFKQEGAGKT
+622 TFDQTGGKT
-632 IVDSGGTL
+632 KVLSG
-640 NLNGGAEIAAN
+640 
-651 TFSNAGTT
+651 
-659 NSAQGKEMKVSGGT
+659 
-673 FQTASTGTTNVNGQL
+673 GQL
-688 NQTAGKTEILSGGKL
+688 NVLGKTTLLS
-703 NVRGETTL
+703 
-711 SGGEMNLAGTADIK
+711 GEMNLAGNAEFQ
-725 KVSLSGGQLVSSGT
+725 KVFLSGGQLVSSGSNN
-739 TTVVA
+739 VKE
-744 LNQTTDTAAL
+744 LNQTTDTPDL
-754 QIKSGTLTAASTA
+754 QITDGSLTANLAT
-767 LGKAELNGGKLSVT
+767 LRKAGLEGGKLSVA
-781 TADLSSADIHF
+781 TADLSSADINF
-792 KNGSEVEIAGLETGT
+792 KNTATVEIADLKAGT
-807 TSLGKITVDD
+807 DSLGKITVDD
-817 DNARNGV
+817 GNESNGV
-824 TGKFVYNGTRDG
+824 TGKFVYNGTNDV
-836 KIDSLSLGG
+836 KMDPLSLGG
-845 KDALEFSARNAKL
+845 QDTLDFSARNAKL
-858 DLDAMHFKSE
+858 ALDAANLKSDA
-868 EDSVLTWD
+868 DSLLNWD

-890 GKMNLADVGAKTS
+890 GQMNLVDVGAKTS
-903 GSTLNMS
+903 GSTLNMV
-910 SQTFDAMFGQGQ
+910 SQAFDTMFGQGK
-922 GKLNLGANGTNNPQV
+922 GKLNLGAKGTTDPQV
-937 RNVLNV
+937 RNILNV
-943 TDGILNLT
+943 TGGELNLT
-951 DSSNTTGS
+951 NSSDETGS
-959 LVSGEGLINA
+959 LVSGEGLIIANP
-969 DSGITLGARYAGKSE
+969 GITLGAKYSGKTE
-984 LQTTGKLSV
+984 LQTAGKLSV
-993 GDDAGNFT
+993 GDNDGNFT
-1001 LGPDSV
+1001 LGSDSQI
-1007 VSAGG
+1007 SAAQ
-1012 LAVTQANPAG
+1012 LAVTPAESAG
-1022 TLTVNGTL
+1022 RLTVNGTL
-1030 NLTGGE
+1030 NLTGGA
-1036 SDIGGTAIA
+1036 SDIGSADIA
-1045 VAPSAPGKGLNLN
+1045 VAPTAPGKGLNFD
-1058 GSTAKLTTT
+1058 GSATKLTTT
-1067 GNVTATGAK
+1067 GKVTATGTD
-1076 ALKVNGAEMTVGALE
+1076 ALKVAGAGMTVGDLE
-1091 ANAGSTSVTNNG
+1091 TNAGSTSVTNNG
-1103 KLTVNGTLKAT
+1103 TLTVNGTLKAT
-1114 GNDAIAVSGTGSELI
+1114 GEDAITVSGSGSKLI
-1129 ANGDLDLSGST
+1129 ANGDLSLSGNMH
-1140 DKSVIE
+1140 KSVIE
-1146 ISGSASMT
+1146 ISESASMT
-1154 AKAGK
+1154 VKADK
-1159 ILTKREDGIITSS
+1159 ILKKGDNGNIEPL
-1172 VGGMIGVTDSS
+1172 VGGMIGVTGSS
-1183 AGYVNLDGIADWIS
+1183 SGYVDLEGITEWIS
-1197 NNFSG
+1197 NTLNG
-1202 DAETGKKIVSLDQ
+1202 GIAGEEKKISLDQ

-1224 GNGKDSR
+1224 GNGKKSQ
-1231 LLLKLGDTFN
+1231 LLLRLGDAFK
-1241 WSEYEIDFGTENP
+1241 WSDYEIDFGLENP

-1268 SDKDIDNV
+1268 SDKDIVNV
-1276 NGNVTGTNSWKSAK
+1276 NGNVTGTNSWKSAQ
-1290 LKQGEEKL
+1290 LKQGEGKL

-1303 GANNISSEDD
+1303 GGNNTSSDDD

-1323 SDGKFVKNSS
+1323 SDGIFVKNSS

-1373 TKLVLSGVGT
+1373 TKLVLSGEGT
-1383 NRATIAT
+1383 NRATITT

-1406 NAKGTVTGDVVA
+1406 NAKGTVTGGVVA

-1495 VDGAGS
+1495 VDGSGS

-1515 VKDGATFGY
+1515 VKNGATFGY
-1524 DTERNTVGGKLKT
+1524 DAEGHPVGGKLKT
-1537 MNGSVS
+1537 MNGSVT
-1543 VSSENENNRSQ
+1543 VSSENDNNRSR

-1575 RGPLTVKGNSSF
+1575 HGPLTVKGNSSF

-1608 RSSFDIG
+1608 GSSFDIG
-1615 HNLLKVLKNPVDNTT
+1615 PNLLKVLKNPVDNTT
-1630 QTSGDVNV
+1630 ATSGDVNV
-1638 SDSNSSV
+1638 SDPTSSV

-1655 LTVKNNGSFMTSKGQ
+1655 LTVKNNGSFMTSEGQ
-1670 TSTDNT
+1670 TSTGHT
-1676 STGNT
+1676 S
-1681 FVDGSVTLENKGI
+1681 VDGSVTLENKGI
-1694 VQVAGDF
+1694 VQVAGNF
-1701 KAGGKLALSTE
+1701 KAGGKLALSKE

-1719 QAEMKGLI
+1719 NAEMTGLI

-1733 NVGDSLTVDT
+1733 SVGDSLTVDT

-1782 GKEGGSGTRIQK
+1782 GKEGGLGTRIQK
-1794 LHLAGNTELTFNAS
+1794 LHLAGNTELTFNTS
-1808 SDSSTDANVNVV
+1808 SDSSTDTSVNVV
-1820 EDLTVASGV
+1820 NDLTVASRV

-1836 AAQYGAIAVN
+1836 AAQYGAITVN

-1855 LTATQRPGTL
+1855 LTATQGTGTL
-1865 VVAGISETQALARFG
+1865 DVAGISETPALARFG
-1880 ELDLTDAAFGSI
+1880 ELDLTGAAFGSI

-1899 GGQKALD
+1899 GGQEALD

-1918 ALKSAKQTDVD
+1918 ALKSARQTDVD

-1947 TVGDTTGMQFGNN
+1947 TVGDTTGMQFGDN

-2040 ARLTGNNL
+2040 ARLAGNNL
-2048 TFTMSETGAAIIS
+2048 IFTMSETGAAIVGG
-2061 ESLSESLQ
+2061 SLSESLQ
-2069 EMVMDLAEGDGFDSS
+2069 ETVMNLAEGDGFDSS

-2098 VTGDGNRTPDQI
+2098 VTGDGNRTPEQI

-2119 SASRMTTQS
+2119 SVSRMTAQS

-2139 VVAGSVEERLGF
+2139 VAAGSVEERLGF

-2170 ATPLYNKTKADGF
+2170 ATPLYNKTKADAF

-2190 GSDVDLYG
+2190 GSDVDMYG

-2238 FYGAALYFGHSAG
+2238 FYGAALYFGHNTG

-2256 GDMGFGYVTNDVK
+2256 GDLGFGYVTNDVK
-2269 QTNHGI
+2269 QTNHGL
-2275 VKADMDSTVF
+2275 VKSDMDSSVF

-2291 KYAFAVGGMQVAPF
+2291 KYGFDVAGMQVAPF

-2325 GTILDSHG
+2325 GTILNSHG

-2349 DFMTQTGWTMKPA
+2349 DFMTQTGWTIKPA

-2370 LGSKNLTE
+2370 VGSKNLTE

-2385 GKDVTTS
+2385 GQDVTTS
-2392 SEVLDRVR
+2392 SEVLDRMR
-2400 YSAVL
+2400 YSAAL

-2415 FGVSVG
+2415 FGVSIG

>member
-27 QKKGIQLVVATAGL
+27 QKKGIQLVVAAAGL

-54 ITGTPTADGNGS
+54 ITGTPTTAGS
-66 RTRITG
+66 LQKARITG
-72 QFVKNSNDGVTGSL
+72 QFVKNPTDGVTGSH
-86 PTNQWWFE
+86 PTNQWWFINPE
-94 DSDKQ
+94 DIH
-99 ALSATYFSRVELKDI
+99 ALSATYFSQVELKDI
-114 RLETY
+114 QLETY
-119 PKSPETGW
+119 PGGEAKGW

-136 TLDNV
+136 SLDNV

-147 TEDNSKSFIWANSLT
+147 TEENSKSFIWANSLT
-162 TSGQKNTIY
+162 TSGQENTIY
-171 VGGLGVGEFK
+171 VGGLGPGVGEFK
-181 LDKNDAG
+181 LDKYEAEPY
-188 SSGSLTLGGQEDKFE
+188 GSLTLGGQKDKFQI
-203 VASDKGSISM
+203 ASDRGTINM
-213 TVGTADI
+213 TVGKADI

-226 TFLGLP
+226 SFLGHSS
-232 NEPITLNANQLTVKT
+232 NSITLTANNQLTVKT
-247 PLLAL
+247 PLLVL
-252 SHTTIHSNA
+252 SQTTIHSKA
-261 LAEFSGDVPQTI
+261 LAEFSGGASQTI
-273 TFDSGSSG
+273 TFESGSSG
-281 ISALAGLKAEGLTVK
+281 IHADVGLKANGLTIE
-296 TKSGATGTIY
+296 TKSGATGTLH

-329 KDGKVKISELKH
+329 KGGKVKISELKH

-355 ISAVNDGFSGK
+355 ISAVNEGFSGK
-366 LILAQASPF
+366 LILAQASPY
-375 VGNSTLTLSSAA
+375 VGNSTLTLSSAV

-398 SVTEFSVH
+398 SVPEFSVH

-476 IDYGDSTAISVKG
+476 INYGDSTAISVKG

-503 KLQSGLLQLGDAADS
+503 KLQSGLLQLGDAADG
-518 NNSVFGEE
+518 NNSVFGKE
-526 TPEGQVNF
+526 TSEGQVNF
-534 EMSGS
+534 EASGS
-539 SKLNVLGDTVH
+539 SELSVLGDTVH
-550 FGAYKQS
+550 FGTYTQS
-557 ETSETKI
+557 ENSKASI
-564 DSGAGTFNVHGN
+564 AGGAGTFNVHGN
-576 ATLAGKS
+576 ATLAGNS
-583 FTNAN
+583 FKNSN
-588 TADGNAPGA
+588 TAGGNTPGV
-597 LFHSSLTVSNGEFK
+597 LFHSSLTLS
-611 TASGGT
+611 SGDFETSSGAI
-617 TTVSG
+617 TTVKG
-622 TFKQEGAGKT
+622 TFNQTGGNTK
-632 IVDSGGTL
+632 VLSG
-640 NLNGGAEIAAN
+640 
-651 TFSNAGTT
+651 
-659 NSAQGKEMKVSGGT
+659 
-673 FQTASTGTTNVNGQL
+673 GQL
-688 NQTAGKTEILSGGKL
+688 NVL
-703 NVRGETTL
+703 GETTL
-711 SGGEMNLAGTADIK
+711 SSGGMNLAGNADFQ
-725 KVSLSGGQLVSSGT
+725 KVFLSGGQLVSSGST
-739 TTVVA
+739 NVKE
-744 LNQTTDTAAL
+744 LNQTTDTPEL
-754 QIKSGTLTAASTA
+754 QITDGSLTANLAT
-767 LGKAELNGGKLSVT
+767 LRKAGLEGGGGGKLSVA
-781 TADLSSADIHF
+781 TADLSSADINF
-792 KNGSEVEIAGLETGT
+792 KNTATVEIADLKAGT
-807 TSLGKITVDD
+807 DSLGKITVDD
-817 DNARNGV
+817 GNESTGV
-824 TGKFVYNGTRDG
+824 TGKFVYNGTNDV
-836 KIDSLSLGG
+836 KMDSLSLGG
-845 KDALEFSARNAKL
+845 QDTLDFSARNAKL
-858 DLDAMHFKSE
+858 ALDAANLKS
-868 EDSVLTWD
+868 DAHSLLNWD

-890 GKMNLADVGAKTS
+890 GQMNLVDVEAKTS
-903 GSTLNMS
+903 GSTLNMV
-910 SQTFDAMFGQGQ
+910 SQAFDAMFGQGK
-922 GKLNLGANGTNNPQV
+922 GKLNLGAKGTTDPQV
-937 RNVLNV
+937 RNILNV
-943 TDGILNLT
+943 TGGELNLT
-951 DSSNTTGS
+951 NSSDETGS
-959 LVSGEGLINA
+959 LVSGEGLIIAN
-969 DSGITLGARYAGKSE
+969 SGITLGAKYSGKTE
-984 LQTTGKLSV
+984 LQTAGKLSV
-993 GDDAGNFT
+993 GDNDGHFT
-1001 LGPDSV
+1001 LGSDSKI
-1007 VSAGG
+1007 SAGQ
-1012 LAVTQANPAG
+1012 LAVTPAESVG
-1022 TLTVNGTL
+1022 RLTVNGTL

-1036 SDIGGTAIA
+1036 SDIGSADIA
-1045 VAPSAPGKGLNLN
+1045 VAPTAPGKGLNLD
-1058 GSTAKLTTT
+1058 GSTTKLTTT
-1067 GNVTATGAK
+1067 GKVTATGTD
-1076 ALKVNGAEMTVGALE
+1076 ALKVAGAGMTVGDLE
-1091 ANAGSTSVTNNG
+1091 TNAGSTLVTNNG
-1103 KLTVNGTLKAT
+1103 TLTVNGTLKAT
-1114 GNDAIAVSGTGSELI
+1114 GEDAITVSGSGSKLI
-1129 ANGDLDLSGST
+1129 ANGDLSLSGNT
-1140 DKSVIE
+1140 NKSVIE

-1154 AKAGK
+1154 AKADR
-1159 ILTKREDGIITSS
+1159 ILRKGEDGNIASV
-1172 VGGMIGVTDSS
+1172 VGGRIGVTDSS
-1183 AGYVNLDGIADWIS
+1183 AGYVDLDGITDWIS
-1197 NNFSG
+1197 NNFNDG
-1202 DAETGKKIVSLDQ
+1202 IVEGKKKISLDQ

-1231 LLLKLGDTFN
+1231 LLLRLGDAFN
-1241 WSEYEIDFGTENP
+1241 WSDYEIDFGEANP

-1303 GANNISSEDD
+1303 GEDNISSDDD

-1323 SDGKFVKNSS
+1323 SDGIFVKNSS

-1365 TGSGNSAN
+1365 TGSGNNAN
-1373 TKLVLSGVGT
+1373 TKLVLSGEGT

-1406 NAKGTVTGDVVA
+1406 NAKGTVTGGVVA

-1515 VKDGATFGY
+1515 VKNGAIFGY
-1524 DTERNTVGGKLKT
+1524 DAEGHPVGGKLKT
-1537 MNGSVS
+1537 MNGSVI
-1543 VSSENENNRSQ
+1543 VSSENDNNRSR

-1568 KAGDVDT
+1568 KAGDADT
-1575 RGPLTVKGNSSF
+1575 HGPLTVKGNSSF

-1615 HNLLKVLKNPVDNTT
+1615 HNMLKVLKNPVDNTT
-1630 QTSGDVNV
+1630 ATSGDVNV
-1638 SDSNSSV
+1638 SDLNSSV

-1655 LTVKNNGSFMTSKGQ
+1655 LTVKNNGSFMTSQGQ
-1670 TSTDNT
+1670 T

-1681 FVDGSVTLENKGI
+1681 SVDGSVTLENKGI

-1701 KAGGKLALSTE
+1701 KAGGKLALSKE

-1719 QAEMKGLI
+1719 KAEMKGLI

-1733 NVGDSLTVDT
+1733 SVGDSLTVDT

-1782 GKEGGSGTRIQK
+1782 GKEGGLGTRIKK
-1794 LHLAGNTELTFNAS
+1794 LYLAGNTELTFNTS
-1808 SDSSTDANVNVV
+1808 SDSSTDAGVNVV
-1820 EDLTVASGV
+1820 NDLTVASGV

-1836 AAQYGAIAVN
+1836 AAQYGAITVN

-1855 LTATQRPGTL
+1855 LTATQETGPGTL
-1865 VVAGISETQALARFG
+1865 DVAGNSETPALARFG
-1880 ELDLTDAAFGSI
+1880 ELGLTGAAFGSI

-1899 GGQKALD
+1899 GGQEALD

-1918 ALKSAKQTDVD
+1918 ALKSARQTDVD

-1947 TVGDTTGMQFGNN
+1947 TVGDTTGMQFGDN

-2048 TFTMSETGAAIIS
+2048 IFTMSETGAAIVGG
-2061 ESLSESLQ
+2061 SLSESLQ
-2069 EMVMDLAEGDGFDSS
+2069 ETVMNLAEGDGFDSS

-2098 VTGDGNRTPDQI
+2098 VTGDGNRTPEQI

-2119 SASRMTTQS
+2119 SVSRMTAQS

-2139 VVAGSVEERLGF
+2139 VAAGSVEERLGF

-2170 ATPLYNKTKADGF
+2170 ATPLYNKTKADAF
-2183 KAGNFTS
+2183 KAGKFTS

-2238 FYGAALYFGHSAG
+2238 FYGAALYFGHNTG

-2256 GDMGFGYVTNDVK
+2256 GDLGFGYVTNDVK
-2269 QTNHGI
+2269 QTNHGL
-2275 VKADMDSTVF
+2275 VKSDMDSTVF

-2291 KYAFAVGGMQVAPF
+2291 KYAFDVAGMQVAPF

-2325 GTILDSHG
+2325 GTILNSYG

-2349 DFMTQTGWTMKPA
+2349 NFMTQTGWTIKPA

-2392 SEVLDRVR
+2392 SEVLDRMR
-2400 YSAVL
+2400 YSATL

>member
-27 QKKGIQLVVATAGL
+27 QKKGIQLVVAAAGL

-54 ITGTPTADGNGS
+54 ITGTPTTAGS
-66 RTRITG
+66 LQKARITG
-72 QFVKNSNDGVTGSL
+72 QFVKNPTDGVTGSH
-86 PTNQWWFE
+86 PTNQWWFINPE
-94 DSDKQ
+94 DIH
-99 ALSATYFSRVELKDI
+99 ALSATYFSQVELKDI
-114 RLETY
+114 QLETY
-119 PKSPETGW
+119 PGGEAKGW

-136 TLDNV
+136 SLDNV

-147 TEDNSKSFIWANSLT
+147 TEENSKSFIWANSLT
-162 TSGQKNTIY
+162 TSGQENTIY
-171 VGGLGVGEFK
+171 VGGLGPGVGEFK
-181 LDKNDAG
+181 LDKYEAEPY
-188 SSGSLTLGGQEDKFE
+188 GSLTLGGQKDKFQI
-203 VASDKGSISM
+203 ASDRGTINM
-213 TVGTADI
+213 TVGKADI

-226 TFLGLP
+226 TFLGHSS
-232 NEPITLNANQLTVKT
+232 NSITLTANNQLTVKT
-247 PLLAL
+247 PLLVL
-252 SHTTIHSNA
+252 SQTTIHSKA
-261 LAEFSGDVPQTI
+261 LAEFSGGASQTI
-273 TFDSGSSG
+273 TFESGSSG
-281 ISALAGLKAEGLTVK
+281 IHADVGLKANGLTIE
-296 TKSGATGTIY
+296 TKSGATGTLH

-329 KDGKVKISELKH
+329 KGGKVTISELKH

-366 LILAQASPF
+366 LILAQASSYL
-375 VGNSTLTLSSAA
+375 GNSTLTLSSAV

-398 SVTEFSVH
+398 SVPEFSVH

-476 IDYGDSTAISVKG
+476 INYGDSTAISVKG

-503 KLQSGLLQLGDAADS
+503 KLQSGLLQLGDAADG
-518 NNSVFGEE
+518 NNSVFGKE
-526 TPEGQVNF
+526 TSEGQVNF
-534 EMSGS
+534 EASGS
-539 SKLNVLGDTVH
+539 SELSVLGDTVH
-550 FGAYKQS
+550 FGTYTQS
-557 ETSETKI
+557 ENSKASI
-564 DSGAGTFNVHGN
+564 AGGAGTFNVHGN
-576 ATLAGKS
+576 ATLVGNS
-583 FTNAN
+583 FKNSN
-588 TADGNAPGA
+588 TAGGNTPGV
-597 LFHSSLTVSNGEFK
+597 LFHSSLTLS
-611 TASGGT
+611 SGDFETSSGAI
-617 TTVSG
+617 TTVKG
-622 TFKQEGAGKT
+622 TFNQTGGNTK
-632 IVDSGGTL
+632 VLSG
-640 NLNGGAEIAAN
+640 
-651 TFSNAGTT
+651 
-659 NSAQGKEMKVSGGT
+659 
-673 FQTASTGTTNVNGQL
+673 GQL
-688 NQTAGKTEILSGGKL
+688 NVL
-703 NVRGETTL
+703 GETTL
-711 SGGEMNLAGTADIK
+711 SSGGMNLAGNADFQ
-725 KVSLSGGQLVSSGT
+725 KVFLSGGQLVSSGST
-739 TTVVA
+739 NVKE
-744 LNQTTDTAAL
+744 LNQTTDTPEL
-754 QIKSGTLTAASTA
+754 QITDGSLTANLAT
-767 LGKAELNGGKLSVT
+767 LRKAGLEGGKLSVA
-781 TADLSSADIHF
+781 TADLSSADINF
-792 KNGSEVEIAGLETGT
+792 KNTATVEIADLKAGT
-807 TSLGKITVDD
+807 DSLGKITVDD
-817 DNARNGV
+817 GNESTGV
-824 TGKFVYNGTRDG
+824 TGKFVYNGTNDV
-836 KIDSLSLGG
+836 KMDSLSLGG
-845 KDALEFSARNAKL
+845 QDTLDFSARNAKL
-858 DLDAMHFKSE
+858 ALDAANLKS
-868 EDSVLTWD
+868 DAHSLLNWD

-903 GSTLNMS
+903 GSTLNMV
-910 SQTFDAMFGQGQ
+910 SQAFDAMFGPGK
-922 GKLNLGANGTNNPQV
+922 GKLNLGAKGTTDPQV
-937 RNVLNV
+937 RNILNV

-951 DSSNTTGS
+951 DSSNSTGS

-969 DSGITLGARYAGKSE
+969 NSGITLGARYAGKSE

-1045 VAPSAPGKGLNLN
+1045 VAPSAPGKGLNIA
-1058 GSTAKLTTT
+1058 GSTTKLKTT
-1067 GNVTATGAK
+1067 GNVTATGAE
-1076 ALKVNGAEMTVGALE
+1076 ALKVAGAEMTVGALE

-1114 GNDAIAVSGTGSELI
+1114 GNDAITVSGTGSELI

-1154 AKAGK
+1154 AKADK
-1159 ILTKREDGIITSS
+1159 ILRKGEDGNIASV

-1197 NNFSG
+1197 NNFSD
-1202 DAETGKKIVSLDQ
+1202 DAETGKKKVSLDQ

-1231 LLLKLGDTFN
+1231 LLLKLGDNFN
-1241 WSEYEIDFGTENP
+1241 WSDYTIDFGEENP

-1268 SDKDIDNV
+1268 SDKDIENV

-1303 GANNISSEDD
+1303 GEDNISSEDD

-1343 SAKSGDLEST
+1343 SAKSRDLEST

-1373 TKLVLSGVGT
+1373 TKLVLSGEGT
-1383 NRATIAT
+1383 NRATITT

-1406 NAKGTVTGDVVA
+1406 NAKGTVTGGVVA

-1515 VKDGATFGY
+1515 VKNGATFGY
-1524 DTERNTVGGKLKT
+1524 DAEGHPVGGKLKT
-1537 MNGSVS
+1537 MNGSVT
-1543 VSSENENNRSQ
+1543 VSSENDNNRSR

-1575 RGPLTVKGNSSF
+1575 HGPLTVKGNSSF

-1608 RSSFDIG
+1608 GSSFDIG

-1630 QTSGDVNV
+1630 ATSGDVNV
-1638 SDSNSSV
+1638 SDPSSSV

-1655 LTVKNNGSFMTSKGQ
+1655 LTVKNNGSFMTSQGQ
-1670 TSTDNT
+1670 T

-1681 FVDGSVTLENKGI
+1681 SVDGSVTLENKGI

-1701 KAGGKLALSTE
+1701 KAGGKLALSKE

-1719 QAEMKGLI
+1719 KAEMKGLI
-1727 VDTSNV
+1727 VDTSHV
-1733 NVGDSLTVDT
+1733 SVGDSLTVDT

-1782 GKEGGSGTRIQK
+1782 GKEGGLGTRIKK
-1794 LHLAGNTELTFNAS
+1794 LHLAGNTELTFNTS
-1808 SDSSTDANVNVV
+1808 SDLSTDAVVNVV
-1820 EDLTVASGV
+1820 NDLTVASGV

-1836 AAQYGAIAVN
+1836 AAQYGAITVN
-1846 GNLDAQKIV
+1846 GNLDARKIV
-1855 LTATQRPGTL
+1855 LTATQETGPGTL
-1865 VVAGISETQALARFG
+1865 DVTGNSETPALARFG
-1880 ELDLTDAAFGSI
+1880 ELDLTGAAFGSI

-1899 GGQKALD
+1899 GGQEALD

-1918 ALKSAKQTDVD
+1918 ALKSARQTDVD

-1947 TVGDTTGMQFGNN
+1947 TVGDTTGMQFGDN

-2040 ARLTGNNL
+2040 ARLAGNNL
-2048 TFTMSETGAAIIS
+2048 IFTMSETGAAIVGG
-2061 ESLSESLQ
+2061 SLSESLQ
-2069 EMVMDLAEGDGFDSS
+2069 ETVMNLAEGDGFDSS

-2098 VTGDGNRTPDQI
+2098 VTGDGNRTPEQI

-2119 SASRMTTQS
+2119 SVSRMTAQS

-2139 VVAGSVEERLGF
+2139 VAAGSVEERLGF

-2170 ATPLYNKTKADGF
+2170 ATPLYNKTKADAF
-2183 KAGNFTS
+2183 KAGKFTS

-2238 FYGAALYFGHSAG
+2238 FYGAALYFGHSTG
-2251 AWSFM
+2251 AWSFL
-2256 GDMGFGYVTNDVK
+2256 GDLGFGYVTNDVK
-2269 QTNHGI
+2269 QTNHGL
-2275 VKADMDSTVF
+2275 VKSDMDSTVF

-2291 KYAFAVGGMQVAPF
+2291 KYAFDVAGMQVAPF

-2325 GTILDSHG
+2325 GTILNSHG

-2349 DFMTQTGWTMKPA
+2349 DFMTQTGWAMKPA
-2362 LDLAVTPV
+2362 LNLAVTPV
-2370 LGSKNLTE
+2370 VGSKNLTE

-2385 GKDVTTS
+2385 SQDVTTS
-2392 SEVLDRVR
+2392 SEVLDRMR
-2400 YSAVL
+2400 YSAAL

>member
-27 QKKGIQLVVATAGL
+27 QKKGIQLVVAAAGL

-54 ITGTPTADGNGS
+54 ITGTPTTAGS
-66 RTRITG
+66 LQKARITG
-72 QFVKNSNDGVTGSL
+72 QFVKNPTDGVTGSH
-86 PTNQWWFE
+86 PTNQWWFINPE
-94 DSDKQ
+94 DIH
-99 ALSATYFSRVELKDI
+99 ALSATYFSQVELKDI
-114 RLETY
+114 QLETY
-119 PKSPETGW
+119 PGGEAKGW

-136 TLDNV
+136 SLDNV

-147 TEDNSKSFIWANSLT
+147 TEENSKSFIWANSLT
-162 TSGQKNTIY
+162 TSGQENTIY
-171 VGGLGVGEFK
+171 VGGLGPGVGQFK
-181 LDKNDAG
+181 LDKYEAEPY
-188 SSGSLTLGGQEDKFE
+188 GSLTLGGQKDKFQI
-203 VASDKGSISM
+203 ASDRGKINM
-213 TVGTADI
+213 TVGKADI

-226 TFLGLP
+226 TFLGHSS
-232 NEPITLNANQLTVKT
+232 NSITLTANQLTVKT
-247 PLLAL
+247 PLLVL
-252 SHTTIHSNA
+252 SQTTIHSNA
-261 LAEFSGDVPQTI
+261 PAEFSSDVPQTI

-281 ISALAGLKAEGLTVK
+281 IHAWAGLKAEGLTVK
-296 TKSGATGTIY
+296 TKSGATGTIH

-329 KDGKVKISELKH
+329 KGGKVKISELKH

-355 ISAVNDGFSGK
+355 ISAVNEGFSGK
-366 LILAQASPF
+366 LILAQASPY
-375 VGNSTLTLSSAA
+375 VGNSTLTLSSAV

-398 SVTEFSVH
+398 SVPEFSVH

-413 KLVIN
+413 KLAIN

-476 IDYGDSTAISVKG
+476 INYGDSTAISVKG

-503 KLQSGLLQLGDAADS
+503 KLQSGLLQLGDAADG

-534 EMSGS
+534 EASGS
-539 SKLNVLGDTVH
+539 SELSVLGDTVH
-550 FGAYKQS
+550 FGTYTQS
-557 ETSETKI
+557 ENSKASI
-564 DSGAGTFNVHGN
+564 AGGAGTFNVHGN
-576 ATLAGKS
+576 ATLAGNS
-583 FTNAN
+583 FKNSN
-588 TADGNAPGA
+588 TAVGNTPGV
-597 LFHSSLTVSNGEFK
+597 LFHSSLTLS
-611 TASGGT
+611 SGDFETSSGAI
-617 TTVSG
+617 TTVKG
-622 TFKQEGAGKT
+622 TFNQTGGNTK
-632 IVDSGGTL
+632 VLSG
-640 NLNGGAEIAAN
+640 
-651 TFSNAGTT
+651 
-659 NSAQGKEMKVSGGT
+659 
-673 FQTASTGTTNVNGQL
+673 GQL
-688 NQTAGKTEILSGGKL
+688 NVL
-703 NVRGETTL
+703 GETTL
-711 SGGEMNLAGTADIK
+711 SSGGMNLAGNADFQ
-725 KVSLSGGQLVSSGT
+725 KVFLSGGQLVSSGST
-739 TTVVA
+739 NVKE
-744 LNQTTDTAAL
+744 LNQTTDTPEL
-754 QIKSGTLTAASTA
+754 QITGGSLTANLAT
-767 LGKAELNGGKLSVT
+767 LRKAGLTGGKLSVA
-781 TADLSSADIHF
+781 TADLSSADINF
-792 KNGSEVEIAGLETGT
+792 KKTATVEIADLKADTD
-807 TSLGKITVDD
+807 SLGKITVDD
-817 DNARNGV
+817 GNATNGV
-824 TGKFVYNGTRDG
+824 TGKFVYNGTNDV
-836 KIDSLSLGG
+836 KMDSLSLGG
-845 KDALEFSARNAKL
+845 QDTLDFSARNAKL
-858 DLDAMHFKSE
+858 ALDAANLKSDA
-868 EDSVLTWD
+868 DSLLNWD

-890 GKMNLADVGAKTS
+890 GQMNLVDVGAKTS
-903 GSTLNMS
+903 GSTLNMV
-910 SQTFDAMFGQGQ
+910 SQAFDAMFGQGN
-922 GKLNLGANGTNNPQV
+922 GKLNLGAKGTNDPQV
-937 RNVLNV
+937 RNILNV
-943 TDGILNLT
+943 TGGELNLT
-951 DSSNTTGS
+951 NSSDETGS
-959 LVSGEGLINA
+959 LVSGEGLIIAN
-969 DSGITLGARYAGKSE
+969 SGITLGAKYSGKTE
-984 LQTTGKLSV
+984 LQTAGKLSV
-993 GDDAGNFT
+993 GDDAGHFT
-1001 LGPDSV
+1001 LGSDSQI
-1007 VSAGG
+1007 SAGQ
-1012 LAVTQANPAG
+1012 LAVTQAESVG
-1022 TLTVNGTL
+1022 RLTVNGTL

-1036 SDIGGTAIA
+1036 SDIGSADIA
-1045 VAPSAPGKGLNLN
+1045 VAPTAPGKGLNLD
-1058 GSTAKLTTT
+1058 GSTTKLTTT
-1067 GNVTATGAK
+1067 GKVTATGTD
-1076 ALKVNGAEMTVGALE
+1076 ALKVAGAGMTVGDLE
-1091 ANAGSTSVTNNG
+1091 TNAGSTSVTNNG
-1103 KLTVNGTLKAT
+1103 TLTVNGTLKAT
-1114 GNDAIAVSGTGSELI
+1114 GEDAITVSGSGSKLI
-1129 ANGDLDLSGST
+1129 ANGDLSLSGNT
-1140 DKSVIE
+1140 NKSVIE

-1154 AKAGK
+1154 AKADK
-1159 ILTKREDGIITSS
+1159 ILRKGEDGNIASV
-1172 VGGMIGVTDSS
+1172 VGGRIDVTDSS
-1183 AGYVNLDGIADWIS
+1183 AGYVDLDGITDWIS
-1197 NNFSG
+1197 NNFNDG
-1202 DAETGKKIVSLDQ
+1202 IEVGKKKISLDQ

-1231 LLLKLGDTFN
+1231 LLLRLGDAFN
-1241 WSEYEIDFGTENP
+1241 WSDYEIDFGEANP

-1303 GANNISSEDD
+1303 GEDNISSDDD

-1323 SDGKFVKNSS
+1323 SDEIFVKNSS
-1333 GAVADVELIG
+1333 GAVSDVELIG

-1365 TGSGNSAN
+1365 TGSGNNAN
-1373 TKLVLSGVGT
+1373 TKLVLSGEGT
-1383 NRATIAT
+1383 NRATITT

-1406 NAKGTVTGDVVA
+1406 NAKGTVIGGVVA

-1481 TKDNGSVSVKGATL
+1481 TKDNGSVSVKGTTL

-1501 SYVASGDSNMGDVT
+1501 SYVTSGDSNMGDVT
-1515 VKDGATFGY
+1515 VKNGATFGY
-1524 DTERNTVGGKLKT
+1524 DAEGNPVGGKLKT
-1537 MNGSVS
+1537 MNGSVT
-1543 VSSENENNRSQ
+1543 VSSENDNNRSR

-1568 KAGDVDT
+1568 KAGDADT
-1575 RGPLTVKGNSSF
+1575 HGPLTVKGNSSF

-1615 HNLLKVLKNPVDNTT
+1615 HNMLKVLKNPVDNTT
-1630 QTSGDVNV
+1630 ATSGDVNV
-1638 SDSNSSV
+1638 SDLNSSV

-1655 LTVKNNGSFMTSKGQ
+1655 LTVKNNGSFMTSQGQ
-1670 TSTDNT
+1670 T

-1681 FVDGSVTLENKGI
+1681 SVDGSVTLENKGI

-1701 KAGGKLALSTE
+1701 KAGGKLALSKE

-1719 QAEMKGLI
+1719 KAEMKGLI

-1733 NVGDSLTVDT
+1733 SVGDSLTVDT

-1782 GKEGGSGTRIQK
+1782 GKEGGLGTRIKK
-1794 LHLAGNTELTFNAS
+1794 LYLAGNTELTFNTS
-1808 SDSSTDANVNVV
+1808 SDSSTDAGVNVV
-1820 EDLTVASGV
+1820 NDLTVASGV

-1836 AAQYGAIAVN
+1836 AAQYGAITVN

-1855 LTATQRPGTL
+1855 FTATQETGPGTL
-1865 VVAGISETQALARFG
+1865 DVAGNSETPALARFG
-1880 ELDLTDAAFGSI
+1880 ELDLTGAASGSI

-1899 GGQKALD
+1899 GGQEALD

-1911 LREEAKA
+1911 LREEAKV

-1947 TVGDTTGMQFGNN
+1947 TVGDTTGMQFGDN

-2040 ARLTGNNL
+2040 ARLAGNNL
-2048 TFTMSETGAAIIS
+2048 IFTMSETGAAIVGG
-2061 ESLSESLQ
+2061 SLSESLQ
-2069 EMVMDLAEGDGFDSS
+2069 ETVMNLAEGDGFDSS

-2098 VTGDGNRTPDQI
+2098 VTGDGNRTPEQI

-2119 SASRMTTQS
+2119 SVSRMTAQS

-2139 VVAGSVEERLGF
+2139 VAAGSVEERLGF

-2170 ATPLYNKTKADGF
+2170 ATPLYNKTKADAF

-2190 GSDVDLYG
+2190 GSDVDMYG

-2221 GKADSRG
+2221 GKTDSRG

-2238 FYGAALYFGHSAG
+2238 FYGAALYFGHNTG
-2251 AWSFM
+2251 PWSFM
-2256 GDMGFGYVTNDVK
+2256 GDLGFGYVTNDVK
-2269 QTNHGI
+2269 QTNHGL
-2275 VKADMDSTVF
+2275 VKSDMDSTVF

-2291 KYAFAVGGMQVAPF
+2291 KYAFDVAGMQVAPF

-2325 GTILDSHG
+2325 GTILNSHG
-2333 TAKTYAEVPL
+2333 TAKTYAQVPL

-2349 DFMTQTGWTMKPA
+2349 DFMTQTGWTIKPA

-2370 LGSKNLTE
+2370 VGSKNLTE

-2385 GKDVTTS
+2385 GQDVTTS
-2392 SEVLDRVR
+2392 SEVLDRMR
-2400 YSAVL
+2400 YSAAL

>member
-41 AAMAGASAADVLT
+41 VAMAGASAADVLT
-54 ITGTPTADGNGS
+54 ITGTPTTAGS
-66 RTRITG
+66 LQKARITG
-72 QFVKNSNDGVTGSL
+72 QFVKNPTDGVTGSH
-86 PTNQWWFE
+86 PTNQWWFINPE
-94 DSDKQ
+94 DIH
-99 ALSATYFSRVELKDI
+99 ALSATYFSQVKLKDI
-114 RLETY
+114 QLETY
-119 PKSPETGW
+119 PGGEAKGW

-136 TLDNV
+136 SLDNV

-147 TEDNSKSFIWANSLT
+147 TEENSKSFIWANSLT
-162 TSGQKNTIY
+162 TSGQENTIY
-171 VGGLGVGEFK
+171 VGGLGPGVGEFI
-181 LDKNDAG
+181 LDKYEAA
-188 SSGSLTLGGQEDKFE
+188 SYGSLTLGGQEDKFQ
-203 VASDKGSISM
+203 VASDRGTIRM
-213 TVGTADI
+213 TVGRADI

-226 TFLGLP
+226 TFLGHSS
-232 NEPITLNANQLTVKT
+232 NSITLTANQLTVKT
-247 PLLAL
+247 PLLVL
-252 SHTTIHSNA
+252 SQTTIHSNA
-261 LAEFSGDVPQTI
+261 PAEFSGDVPQTI

-281 ISALAGLKAEGLTVK
+281 IHAWAGLKAEGLTVK
-296 TKSGATGTIY
+296 TKSGATGTIH

-329 KDGKVKISELKH
+329 KGGKVTISELKH

-366 LILAQASPF
+366 LILAQASSYL
-375 VGNSTLTLSSAA
+375 GNSTLTLSSAV

-398 SVTEFSVH
+398 SVPEFSVH

-476 IDYGDSTAISVKG
+476 INYGDSTAISVKG

-503 KLQSGLLQLGDAADS
+503 KLQSGLLQLGDAADG

-534 EMSGS
+534 EASGS
-539 SKLNVLGDTVH
+539 SELSVLGDTVH
-550 FGAYKQS
+550 FGTYTQS
-557 ETSETKI
+557 ENSKASI
-564 DSGAGTFNVHGN
+564 AGGAGTFNVHGN
-576 ATLAGKS
+576 ATLAGNS
-583 FTNAN
+583 FKNSN
-588 TADGNAPGA
+588 TAGGNTPGV
-597 LFHSSLTVSNGEFK
+597 LFHSSLTLS
-611 TASGGT
+611 SGDFETSSGAI
-617 TTVSG
+617 TTVKG
-622 TFKQEGAGKT
+622 TFGQTGGKT
-632 IVDSGGTL
+632 KVLSG
-640 NLNGGAEIAAN
+640 
-651 TFSNAGTT
+651 
-659 NSAQGKEMKVSGGT
+659 
-673 FQTASTGTTNVNGQL
+673 GQL
-688 NQTAGKTEILSGGKL
+688 NVL
-703 NVRGETTL
+703 GETTL
-711 SGGEMNLAGTADIK
+711 SSGEMNLAGNADFQ
-725 KVSLSGGQLVSSGT
+725 KVFLSGGQLLSSGLT
-739 TTVVA
+739 NVEE
-744 LNQTTDTAAL
+744 LNQTTDTPEF
-754 QIKSGTLTAASTA
+754 QITDGSLTANLAT
-767 LGKAELNGGKLSVT
+767 LRKAGLNGGKLSVA
-781 TADLSSADIHF
+781 TADLSSADINF
-792 KNGSEVEIAGLETGT
+792 KNTATVEIADLKAGT
-807 TSLGKITVDD
+807 DSLGKITVDD
-817 DNARNGV
+817 GNPSTGV
-824 TGKFVYNGTRDG
+824 TGKFVYNGTDDV
-836 KIDSLSLGG
+836 KMDSLSLGG
-845 KDALEFSARNAKL
+845 QDTLDFSARNAKL
-858 DLDAMHFKSE
+858 ALDAANLKSDA
-868 EDSVLTWD
+868 DSLLNWD

-890 GKMNLADVGAKTS
+890 GQMNLVDVGAKTS
-903 GSTLNMS
+903 GSTLNMVA
-910 SQTFDAMFGQGQ
+910 QTFDTMFGQGN

-951 DSSNTTGS
+951 DSSNSTGS

-969 DSGITLGARYAGKSE
+969 NSGITLGARYAGKSE

-1045 VAPSAPGKGLNLN
+1045 VAPSAPGKGLNIA
-1058 GSTAKLTTT
+1058 GSTTKLKTT
-1067 GNVTATGAK
+1067 GNVTATGAE
-1076 ALKVNGAEMTVGALE
+1076 ALKVAGAEMTVGALE

-1103 KLTVNGTLKAT
+1103 TLTVNGTLKAT
-1114 GNDAIAVSGTGSELI
+1114 GDDAIKVSGTGSELI

-1172 VGGMIGVTDSS
+1172 VGGIIGVTDSS

-1197 NNFSG
+1197 NNFSD
-1202 DAETGKKIVSLDQ
+1202 DAETGKKKVSLDQ

-1231 LLLKLGDTFN
+1231 LLLKLGDNFN
-1241 WSEYEIDFGTENP
+1241 WSDYTIDFGEENP

-1268 SDKDIDNV
+1268 SDKDIENV

-1290 LKQGEEKL
+1290 LKQGEDKL

-1303 GANNISSEDD
+1303 GEDNISSEDD

-1353 LKLIGNG
+1353 LKLVGDG

-1373 TKLVLSGVGT
+1373 TKLVLSGEGT
-1383 NRATIAT
+1383 NRATITT

-1406 NAKGTVTGDVVA
+1406 NAKGTVTGGVVA

-1429 LSGALKTRALENTN
+1429 LSGALKTRALENAN

-1473 IDANSSFK
+1473 IDANSSFN
-1481 TKDNGSVSVKGATL
+1481 TKDNGNVFVRGATL

-1524 DTERNTVGGKLKT
+1524 DAERNTVGGKLKT

-1543 VSSENENNRSQ
+1543 VSSENDNNRSQ

-1575 RGPLTVKGNSSF
+1575 HGPLTVKGNSSF

-1608 RSSFDIG
+1608 GSSFDIG

-1630 QTSGDVNV
+1630 ATSGDVNV
-1638 SDSNSSV
+1638 SDPTSSV

-1655 LTVKNNGSFMTSKGQ
+1655 LTVKNNGSFMTSQGQ
-1670 TSTDNT
+1670 T

-1681 FVDGSVTLENKGI
+1681 SVDGSVTLENKGI
-1694 VQVAGDF
+1694 VQVAADF
-1701 KAGGKLALSTE
+1701 KAGGKLALSKE

-1719 QAEMKGLI
+1719 KAEMKGLI

-1733 NVGDSLTVDT
+1733 SVGDSLTVDT

-1782 GKEGGSGTRIQK
+1782 GKEGGLGTRIKK
-1794 LHLAGNTELTFNAS
+1794 LHLAGNTELTFNTS
-1808 SDSSTDANVNVV
+1808 SDSSTDASVNVV
-1820 EDLTVASGV
+1820 NDLTVASGV
-1829 NATINGI
+1829 NGTINGI
-1836 AAQYGAIAVN
+1836 AAQYGAITVN

-1855 LTATQRPGTL
+1855 LTATQETGPGTL
-1865 VVAGISETQALARFG
+1865 DVAGNSETPALARFG
-1880 ELDLTDAAFGSI
+1880 ELDLTGAAFGSI

-1899 GGQKALD
+1899 GGQEALD

-1973 RGAMDEPVIENGKTK
+1973 CGAMDEPVIENGKTK

-2040 ARLTGNNL
+2040 ARLTCNNL
-2048 TFTMSETGAAIIS
+2048 TFKMSETGAAIIG

-2269 QTNHGI
+2269 QTNHGV
-2275 VKADMDSTVF
+2275 VKADMDSAVF

-2291 KYAFAVGGMQVAPF
+2291 KYAFAVGGMQVEPF

-2320 KTNAQ
+2320 KTKAQ
-2325 GTILDSHG
+2325 GTILNSHG

-2392 SEVLDRVR
+2392 SEVLDRMR
-2400 YSAVL
+2400 YSAIL

>member
-27 QKKGIQLVVATAGL
+27 QKKGIQLVVAAAGL

-54 ITGTPTADGNGS
+54 ITGTPTTAGS
-66 RTRITG
+66 LQKARITG
-72 QFVKNSNDGVTGSL
+72 QFVKNPTDGVTGSH
-86 PTNQWWFE
+86 PTNQWWFINPE
-94 DSDKQ
+94 DIH
-99 ALSATYFSRVELKDI
+99 ALSATYFSQVELKDI
-114 RLETY
+114 QLETY
-119 PKSPETGW
+119 PGGEAKGW

-136 TLDNV
+136 SLDNV

-147 TEDNSKSFIWANSLT
+147 TEENSKSFIWANSLT
-162 TSGQKNTIY
+162 TSGQENTIY
-171 VGGLGVGEFK
+171 VGGLGPGVGEFK
-181 LDKNDAG
+181 LDKYEAEPY
-188 SSGSLTLGGQEDKFE
+188 GSLTLGGQKDKFQI
-203 VASDKGSISM
+203 ASDRGTINM
-213 TVGTADI
+213 TVGKADI

-226 TFLGLP
+226 TFLGHSS
-232 NEPITLNANQLTVKT
+232 NSITLTANNQLTVKT
-247 PLLAL
+247 PLLVL
-252 SHTTIHSNA
+252 SQTTIHSKA
-261 LAEFSGDVPQTI
+261 LAEFSGGASQTI
-273 TFDSGSSG
+273 TFESGSSG
-281 ISALAGLKAEGLTVK
+281 IHADVGLKANGLTIE
-296 TKSGATGTIY
+296 TKSGATGTLH

-329 KDGKVKISELKH
+329 KGGKVTISELKH

-366 LILAQASPF
+366 LILAQASSYL
-375 VGNSTLTLSSAA
+375 GNSTLTLSSAV

-398 SVTEFSVH
+398 SVPEFSVH

-476 IDYGDSTAISVKG
+476 INYGDSTAISVKG

-503 KLQSGLLQLGDAADS
+503 KLQSGLLQLGDAADG

-534 EMSGS
+534 EASGS
-539 SKLNVLGDTVH
+539 SELSVLGDTVH
-550 FGAYKQS
+550 FGTYTQS
-557 ETSETKI
+557 ENSKASI
-564 DSGAGTFNVHGN
+564 AGGAGTFNVHGN
-576 ATLAGKS
+576 ATLAGNS
-583 FTNAN
+583 FKNSN
-588 TADGNAPGA
+588 TAGGNTPGV
-597 LFHSSLTVSNGEFK
+597 LFHSSLTLS
-611 TASGGT
+611 SGDFETSSGAI
-617 TTVSG
+617 TTVKG
-622 TFKQEGAGKT
+622 TFNQTGGNTK
-632 IVDSGGTL
+632 VLSG
-640 NLNGGAEIAAN
+640 
-651 TFSNAGTT
+651 
-659 NSAQGKEMKVSGGT
+659 
-673 FQTASTGTTNVNGQL
+673 GQL
-688 NQTAGKTEILSGGKL
+688 NVL
-703 NVRGETTL
+703 GETTL
-711 SGGEMNLAGTADIK
+711 SSGGMNLAGNADFQ
-725 KVSLSGGQLVSSGT
+725 KVFLSGGQLVSSGST
-739 TTVVA
+739 NVKE
-744 LNQTTDTAAL
+744 LNQTTDTPEL
-754 QIKSGTLTAASTA
+754 QITDGSLTANLAT
-767 LGKAELNGGKLSVT
+767 LRKAGLTGGKLSVA
-781 TADLSSADIHF
+781 TADLSSADINF
-792 KNGSEVEIAGLETGT
+792 KNTATVEIADLKAGT
-807 TSLGKITVDD
+807 DSLGKITVDD
-817 DNARNGV
+817 GNESTGV
-824 TGKFVYNGTRDG
+824 TGKFVYNGTNDV
-836 KIDSLSLGG
+836 KMDSLSLGG
-845 KDALEFSARNAKL
+845 QDTLDFSARNAKL
-858 DLDAMHFKSE
+858 ALDAANLKS
-868 EDSVLTWD
+868 DAHSLLNWD

-890 GKMNLADVGAKTS
+890 GQMNLVDVEAKTS
-903 GSTLNMS
+903 GSTLNMV
-910 SQTFDAMFGQGQ
+910 SQAFDAMFGQGK
-922 GKLNLGANGTNNPQV
+922 GKLNLGAKGTTDPQV
-937 RNVLNV
+937 RNILNV
-943 TDGILNLT
+943 TGGELNLT
-951 DSSNTTGS
+951 NSSDETGS
-959 LVSGEGLINA
+959 LVSGEGLIIAN
-969 DSGITLGARYAGKSE
+969 SGITLGAKYSGKTE
-984 LQTTGKLSV
+984 LQTAGKLSV
-993 GDDAGNFT
+993 GDNDGHFT
-1001 LGPDSV
+1001 LGSDSQI
-1007 VSAGG
+1007 SAAQ
-1012 LAVTQANPAG
+1012 LAVTPAESAG
-1022 TLTVNGTL
+1022 RLTVNGTL

-1036 SDIGGTAIA
+1036 SDIGSADIA
-1045 VAPSAPGKGLNLN
+1045 VAPTAPGKGLNLD
-1058 GSTAKLTTT
+1058 GSTTKLTTT
-1067 GNVTATGAK
+1067 GKITATGTD
-1076 ALKVNGAEMTVGALE
+1076 ALKVAGAGMTVGDLE
-1091 ANAGSTSVTNNG
+1091 TNAGSTLVTNNG
-1103 KLTVNGTLKAT
+1103 TLTVNGTLKAT
-1114 GNDAIAVSGTGSELI
+1114 GDDAIKVSGSGSKLI
-1129 ANGDLDLSGST
+1129 ANGDLSLSGNT
-1140 DKSVIE
+1140 NQSVIE

-1154 AKAGK
+1154 AKADK
-1159 ILTKREDGIITSS
+1159 ILRKGEDGNIASV
-1172 VGGMIGVTDSS
+1172 VGGRIGVTDSS
-1183 AGYVNLDGIADWIS
+1183 AGYVDLDGITDWIS
-1197 NNFSG
+1197 NNFNDG
-1202 DAETGKKIVSLDQ
+1202 IEVGKKKISLDQ

-1231 LLLKLGDTFN
+1231 LLLRLGDAFN
-1241 WSEYEIDFGTENP
+1241 WSDYEIDFGEANP

-1303 GANNISSEDD
+1303 GEDNISSDDD

-1323 SDGKFVKNSS
+1323 SDGIFVKNSS

-1365 TGSGNSAN
+1365 TGSGNNAN
-1373 TKLVLSGVGT
+1373 TKLVLSGEGT

-1406 NAKGTVTGDVVA
+1406 NAKGTVIGGVVA
-1418 GTLELNNSEMD
+1418 GTLKLNNSEMG

-1443 NTDRNRTGDVKVTGQ
+1443 NADRNRTGDVKVTGQ

-1481 TKDNGSVSVKGATL
+1481 TKDNGNVSVKGATL
-1495 VDGAGS
+1495 VDGSGS

-1515 VKDGATFGY
+1515 VKNGATFGY
-1524 DTERNTVGGKLKT
+1524 DAEGHPVGGKLKT
-1537 MNGSVS
+1537 MNGSVT
-1543 VSSENENNRSQ
+1543 VSSENDNNRSR

-1575 RGPLTVKGNSSF
+1575 HGPLTVKGNSSF

-1615 HNLLKVLKNPVDNTT
+1615 HNMLKVLKNLVDNTT
-1630 QTSGDVNV
+1630 ATSGDVNV
-1638 SDSNSSV
+1638 SDLNSSV

-1655 LTVKNNGSFMTSKGQ
+1655 LTVKNNGSFMTSQGQ
-1670 TSTDNT
+1670 T

-1681 FVDGSVTLENKGI
+1681 SVDGSVTLENKGI

-1701 KAGGKLALSTE
+1701 KAGGKLALSKE

-1719 QAEMKGLI
+1719 KAEMKGLI

-1733 NVGDSLTVDT
+1733 SVGDSLTVDT

-1782 GKEGGSGTRIQK
+1782 GKEGGLGTRIKK
-1794 LHLAGNTELTFNAS
+1794 LYLAGNTELTFNTS
-1808 SDSSTDANVNVV
+1808 SDSSTDAGVNVV
-1820 EDLTVASGV
+1820 NDLTVASGV

-1836 AAQYGAIAVN
+1836 AAQCGAITVN

-1855 LTATQRPGTL
+1855 LTATQETGPGTL
-1865 VVAGISETQALARFG
+1865 DVAGNSETPALARFG
-1880 ELDLTDAAFGSI
+1880 ELDLTGAASGSI

-1899 GGQKALD
+1899 GGQEALD

-1918 ALKSAKQTDVD
+1918 ALKSARQTDVD

-1947 TVGDTTGMQFGNN
+1947 TVGDTTGMQFGDN

-2040 ARLTGNNL
+2040 ARLAGNNL
-2048 TFTMSETGAAIIS
+2048 IFTMSETGAAIVGG
-2061 ESLSESLQ
+2061 SLSESLQ
-2069 EMVMDLAEGDGFDSS
+2069 ETVMNLAEGDGFDSS

-2098 VTGDGNRTPDQI
+2098 VTGDGNRTPEQI

-2119 SASRMTTQS
+2119 SVSRMTAQS

-2139 VVAGSVEERLGF
+2139 VAAGSVEERLGF

-2170 ATPLYNKTKADGF
+2170 ATPLYNKTKADAF

-2190 GSDVDLYG
+2190 GSDVDMYG

-2221 GKADSRG
+2221 GKTDSRG

-2238 FYGAALYFGHSAG
+2238 FYGAALYFGHNTG
-2251 AWSFM
+2251 PWSFM
-2256 GDMGFGYVTNDVK
+2256 GDLGFGYVTNDVK
-2269 QTNHGI
+2269 QTNHGL
-2275 VKADMDSTVF
+2275 VKSDMDSTVF

-2291 KYAFAVGGMQVAPF
+2291 KYAFDVAGMQVAPF

-2325 GTILDSHG
+2325 GTILNSHG
-2333 TAKTYAEVPL
+2333 TAKTYAQVPL

-2349 DFMTQTGWTMKPA
+2349 DFMTQTGWTIKPA

-2370 LGSKNLTE
+2370 VGSKNLTE

-2385 GKDVTTS
+2385 GQDVTTS
-2392 SEVLDRVR
+2392 SEVLDRMR
-2400 YSAVL
+2400 YSAAL

>member
-27 QKKGIQLVVATAGL
+27 QKKGIQLVVAAAGL

-54 ITGTPTADGNGS
+54 ITGTPTTAGS
-66 RTRITG
+66 LQKARITG
-72 QFVKNSNDGVTGSL
+72 QFVKNPTDGLTGSH
-86 PTNQWWFE
+86 PTNQWWFINPE
-94 DSDKQ
+94 DIH
-99 ALSATYFSRVELKDI
+99 ALSATYFSQVELKDI
-114 RLETY
+114 QLETY
-119 PKSPETGW
+119 PGGEAKGW

-136 TLDNV
+136 SLDNV

-147 TEDNSKSFIWANSLT
+147 TEENSKSFIWANSLT
-162 TSGQKNTIY
+162 TSGQENTIY
-171 VGGLGVGEFK
+171 VGGLGPGVGEFK
-181 LDKNDAG
+181 LDKYEAEPY
-188 SSGSLTLGGQEDKFE
+188 GSLTLGGQKDKFQI
-203 VASDKGSISM
+203 ASDRGTINM
-213 TVGTADI
+213 TVGKADI

-226 TFLGLP
+226 TFLGHSS
-232 NEPITLNANQLTVKT
+232 NSITLTANNQLTVKT
-247 PLLAL
+247 PLLVL
-252 SHTTIHSNA
+252 SQTTIHSKA
-261 LAEFSGDVPQTI
+261 LAEFSGGASQTI
-273 TFDSGSSG
+273 TFESGSSG
-281 ISALAGLKAEGLTVK
+281 IHADVGLKANGLTIE
-296 TKSGATGTIY
+296 TKSGATGTLH

-329 KDGKVKISELKH
+329 KGGKVTISELKH

-366 LILAQASPF
+366 LILAQASSYL
-375 VGNSTLTLSSAA
+375 GNSTLTLSSAV

-398 SVTEFSVH
+398 SVPEFSVH

-432 VDGTGNSFVTVEGIV
+432 VDGTGNSFVTIEGIV

-476 IDYGDSTAISVKG
+476 INYGDSTAISVKG

-503 KLQSGLLQLGDAADS
+503 KLQSGLLQLGDATDG

-534 EMSGS
+534 EASGS
-539 SKLNVLGDTVH
+539 SELSVLGDTVH
-550 FGAYKQS
+550 FGTYTQS
-557 ETSETKI
+557 ENSKASI
-564 DSGAGTFNVHGN
+564 AGGAGTFNVHGN
-576 ATLAGKS
+576 ATLAGNS
-583 FTNAN
+583 FKNSN
-588 TADGNAPGA
+588 TAGGNTPGV
-597 LFHSSLTVSNGEFK
+597 LFHSSLTLS
-611 TASGGT
+611 SGDFETSSGAI
-617 TTVSG
+617 TTVKG
-622 TFKQEGAGKT
+622 TFNQTGGNTK
-632 IVDSGGTL
+632 VLSG
-640 NLNGGAEIAAN
+640 
-651 TFSNAGTT
+651 
-659 NSAQGKEMKVSGGT
+659 
-673 FQTASTGTTNVNGQL
+673 GQL
-688 NQTAGKTEILSGGKL
+688 NIL
-703 NVRGETTL
+703 GETTL
-711 SGGEMNLAGTADIK
+711 SSGGMNLAGNADFQ
-725 KVSLSGGQLVSSGT
+725 KVFLSGGQLVSSGST
-739 TTVVA
+739 NVKE
-744 LNQTTDTAAL
+744 LNQTTDTPEL
-754 QIKSGTLTAASTA
+754 QITDGSLTANLAT
-767 LGKAELNGGKLSVT
+767 LRKAGLTGGKLSVA
-781 TADLSSADIHF
+781 TADLSSADINF
-792 KNGSEVEIAGLETGT
+792 KNTATVEIADLKAGT
-807 TSLGKITVDD
+807 DSLGKITVDD
-817 DNARNGV
+817 GNESTGV
-824 TGKFVYNGTRDG
+824 TGKFVYNGTNDV
-836 KIDSLSLGG
+836 KMDSLSLGG
-845 KDALEFSARNAKL
+845 QDTLDFSARNAKL
-858 DLDAMHFKSE
+858 ALDAANLKS
-868 EDSVLTWD
+868 DAHSLLNWD

-890 GKMNLADVGAKTS
+890 GQMNLVDVEAKTS
-903 GSTLNMS
+903 GSTLNMV
-910 SQTFDAMFGQGQ
+910 SQAFDAMFGQGK
-922 GKLNLGANGTNNPQV
+922 GKLNLGAKGTTDPQV
-937 RNVLNV
+937 RNILNV
-943 TDGILNLT
+943 TGGELNLT
-951 DSSNTTGS
+951 NSSDETGS
-959 LVSGEGLINA
+959 LVSGEGLIIAN
-969 DSGITLGARYAGKSE
+969 SGITLGAKYSGKTE
-984 LQTTGKLSV
+984 LQTAGKLSV
-993 GDDAGNFT
+993 GDNDGHFT
-1001 LGPDSV
+1001 LGSDSQI
-1007 VSAGG
+1007 SAAQ
-1012 LAVTQANPAG
+1012 LAVTPAESAG
-1022 TLTVNGTL
+1022 RLTVNGTL

-1036 SDIGGTAIA
+1036 SDIGSADIA
-1045 VAPSAPGKGLNLN
+1045 VAPTAPGKGLNLD
-1058 GSTAKLTTT
+1058 GSTTKLTTT
-1067 GNVTATGAK
+1067 GKITATGTD
-1076 ALKVNGAEMTVGALE
+1076 ALKVAGAGMTVGDLE
-1091 ANAGSTSVTNNG
+1091 TNAGSTLVTNNG
-1103 KLTVNGTLKAT
+1103 TLTVNGTLKAT
-1114 GNDAIAVSGTGSELI
+1114 GDDAIKVSGSGSKLI
-1129 ANGDLDLSGST
+1129 ANGDLSLSGNT
-1140 DKSVIE
+1140 NQSVIE

-1154 AKAGK
+1154 AKADK
-1159 ILTKREDGIITSS
+1159 ILRKGEDGNIASV
-1172 VGGMIGVTDSS
+1172 VGGRIGVTDSS
-1183 AGYVNLDGIADWIS
+1183 AGYVDLDGITDWIS
-1197 NNFSG
+1197 NNFNDG
-1202 DAETGKKIVSLDQ
+1202 IEVGKKKISLDQ

-1231 LLLKLGDTFN
+1231 LLLRLGDAFN
-1241 WSEYEIDFGTENP
+1241 WSDYEIDFGEANP

-1303 GANNISSEDD
+1303 GEDNISSDDD

-1323 SDGKFVKNSS
+1323 SDGIFVKNSS

-1365 TGSGNSAN
+1365 TGSGNNAN
-1373 TKLVLSGVGT
+1373 TKLVLSGEGT

-1390 KDLGTDN
+1390 KDLGIDN

-1406 NAKGTVTGDVVA
+1406 NAKGTVIGGVVA
-1418 GTLELNNSEMD
+1418 GTLKLNNSEMG

-1443 NTDRNRTGDVKVTGQ
+1443 NADRNRTGDVKVTGQ

-1481 TKDNGSVSVKGATL
+1481 TKDNGNVSVKGATL
-1495 VDGAGS
+1495 VDGSGS

-1515 VKDGATFGY
+1515 VKNGATFGY
-1524 DTERNTVGGKLKT
+1524 DAEGHPVGGKLKT
-1537 MNGSVS
+1537 MNGSVT
-1543 VSSENENNRSQ
+1543 VSSENDNNRSR

-1575 RGPLTVKGNSSF
+1575 HGPLTVKGNSSF

-1615 HNLLKVLKNPVDNTT
+1615 HNMLKVLKNPVDNTT
-1630 QTSGDVNV
+1630 ATSGDVNV
-1638 SDSNSSV
+1638 SDLNSSV

-1655 LTVKNNGSFMTSKGQ
+1655 LTVKNNGSFMTSQGQ
-1670 TSTDNT
+1670 T

-1681 FVDGSVTLENKGI
+1681 SVDGSVTLENKGI

-1701 KAGGKLALSTE
+1701 KAGGKLALSKE

-1719 QAEMKGLI
+1719 KAEMKGLI

-1733 NVGDSLTVDT
+1733 SVGDSLTVDT

-1782 GKEGGSGTRIQK
+1782 GKEGGLGTRIKK
-1794 LHLAGNTELTFNAS
+1794 LYLAGNTELTFNTS
-1808 SDSSTDANVNVV
+1808 SDSSTDAGVNVV
-1820 EDLTVASGV
+1820 NDLTVASGV

-1836 AAQYGAIAVN
+1836 AAQCGAITVN

-1855 LTATQRPGTL
+1855 LTATQETGPGTL
-1865 VVAGISETQALARFG
+1865 DVAGNSETPALARFG
-1880 ELDLTDAAFGSI
+1880 ELDLTGAASGSI

-1899 GGQKALD
+1899 GGQEALD

-1918 ALKSAKQTDVD
+1918 ALKSARQTDVD

-1947 TVGDTTGMQFGNN
+1947 TVGDTTGMQFGDN

-2040 ARLTGNNL
+2040 ARLAGNNL
-2048 TFTMSETGAAIIS
+2048 IFTMSETGAAIVGG
-2061 ESLSESLQ
+2061 SLSESLQ
-2069 EMVMDLAEGDGFDSS
+2069 ETVMNLAEGDGFDSS

-2098 VTGDGNRTPDQI
+2098 VTGDGNRTPEQI

-2119 SASRMTTQS
+2119 SVSRMTAQS

-2133 TDTVKH
+2133 TNTVKH
-2139 VVAGSVEERLGF
+2139 VAAGSVEERLGF

-2170 ATPLYNKTKADGF
+2170 ATPLYNKTKADAF
-2183 KAGNFTS
+2183 KAGKFTS

-2238 FYGAALYFGHSAG
+2238 FYGAALYFGHNTG

-2256 GDMGFGYVTNDVK
+2256 GDLGFGYVTNDVK
-2269 QTNHGI
+2269 QTNHGL
-2275 VKADMDSTVF
+2275 VKSDMDSTVF

-2291 KYAFAVGGMQVAPF
+2291 KYAFDVAGMQVAPF

-2325 GTILDSHG
+2325 GTILNSYG

-2349 DFMTQTGWTMKPA
+2349 NFMTQTGWTIKPA
-2362 LDLAVTPV
+2362 LDLALTPV
-2370 LGSKNLTE
+2370 VGSKNLTE

-2385 GKDVTTS
+2385 GQDVTTS
-2392 SEVLDRVR
+2392 SEVLDRMR
-2400 YSAVL
+2400 YSAAL

-2421 YSGSKNTDAFAVKAN
+2421 YSGSKNTDAFSVKAN

>member
-41 AAMAGASAADVLT
+41 VAMAGASAADVLT
-54 ITGTPTADGNGS
+54 ITGTPTTAGS
-66 RTRITG
+66 LQKARITG
-72 QFVKNSNDGVTGSL
+72 QFVKNPTDGVTGSH
-86 PTNQWWFE
+86 PTNQWWFINPE
-94 DSDKQ
+94 DIH
-99 ALSATYFSRVELKDI
+99 ALSATYFSQVELKDI
-114 RLETY
+114 QLETY
-119 PKSPETGW
+119 PGGEAKGW

-136 TLDNV
+136 SLDNV

-147 TEDNSKSFIWANSLT
+147 TEENSKSFIWANSLT
-162 TSGQKNTIY
+162 TSGQENTIY
-171 VGGLGVGEFK
+171 VGGLGPGVGEFK
-181 LDKNDAG
+181 LDKYEAEPY
-188 SSGSLTLGGQEDKFE
+188 GSLTLGGQKDKFQI
-203 VASDKGSISM
+203 ASDRGTINM
-213 TVGTADI
+213 TVGKADI

-226 TFLGLP
+226 TFLGHSS
-232 NEPITLNANQLTVKT
+232 NSITLTANNQLTVKT
-247 PLLAL
+247 PLLVL
-252 SHTTIHSNA
+252 SQTTIHSKA
-261 LAEFSGDVPQTI
+261 LAEFSGGASQTI
-273 TFDSGSSG
+273 TFESGSSG
-281 ISALAGLKAEGLTVK
+281 IHADVGLKANGLTIE
-296 TKSGATGTIY
+296 TKSGATGTLH

-329 KDGKVKISELKH
+329 KGGKVTISELKH

-366 LILAQASPF
+366 LILAQASSYL
-375 VGNSTLTLSSAA
+375 GNSTLTLSSAV

-398 SVTEFSVH
+398 SVPEFSVH

-432 VDGTGNSFVTVEGIV
+432 DDGTGNSFVTVEGIV

-476 IDYGDSTAISVKG
+476 INYGDSTAISVKG

-503 KLQSGLLQLGDAADS
+503 KLQSGLLQLGDAADG
-518 NNSVFGEE
+518 NNSVFGKE
-526 TPEGQVNF
+526 TSEGQVNF
-534 EMSGS
+534 EASGS
-539 SKLNVLGDTVH
+539 SELSVLGDTVH
-550 FGAYKQS
+550 FGTYTQS
-557 ETSETKI
+557 ENSKASI
-564 DSGAGTFNVHGN
+564 AGGAGTFNVHGN
-576 ATLAGKS
+576 ATLAGNS
-583 FTNAN
+583 FKNSN
-588 TADGNAPGA
+588 TAGGNTPGV
-597 LFHSSLTVSNGEFK
+597 LFHSSLTLS
-611 TASGGT
+611 SGDFETSSGAI
-617 TTVSG
+617 TTVKG
-622 TFKQEGAGKT
+622 TFNQTGGNTK
-632 IVDSGGTL
+632 VLSG
-640 NLNGGAEIAAN
+640 
-651 TFSNAGTT
+651 
-659 NSAQGKEMKVSGGT
+659 
-673 FQTASTGTTNVNGQL
+673 GQL
-688 NQTAGKTEILSGGKL
+688 NVL
-703 NVRGETTL
+703 GETTL
-711 SGGEMNLAGTADIK
+711 SSGGMNLAGNADFQ
-725 KVSLSGGQLVSSGT
+725 KVFLSGGQLVSSGST
-739 TTVVA
+739 NVKE
-744 LNQTTDTAAL
+744 LNQTTDTPEL
-754 QIKSGTLTAASTA
+754 QITDGSLTANLAT
-767 LGKAELNGGKLSVT
+767 LRKAGLEGGKLSVA
-781 TADLSSADIHF
+781 TADLSSADINF
-792 KNGSEVEIAGLETGT
+792 KNTATVEIADLKAGT
-807 TSLGKITVDD
+807 DSLGKITVDD
-817 DNARNGV
+817 GNESTGV
-824 TGKFVYNGTRDG
+824 TGKFVYNGTNDV
-836 KIDSLSLGG
+836 KMDSLSLGG
-845 KDALEFSARNAKL
+845 QDTLDFSARNAKL
-858 DLDAMHFKSE
+858 ALDAANLKS
-868 EDSVLTWD
+868 DAHSLLNWD

-890 GKMNLADVGAKTS
+890 GQMNLVDVEAKTS
-903 GSTLNMS
+903 GSTLNMV
-910 SQTFDAMFGQGQ
+910 SQAFDAMFGQGK
-922 GKLNLGANGTNNPQV
+922 GKLNLGAKGTTDPQV
-937 RNVLNV
+937 RNILNV
-943 TDGILNLT
+943 TGGELNLT
-951 DSSNTTGS
+951 NSSDETGS
-959 LVSGEGLINA
+959 LVSGEGLIIAN
-969 DSGITLGARYAGKSE
+969 SGITLGAKYSGKTE
-984 LQTTGKLSV
+984 LQTAGKLSV
-993 GDDAGNFT
+993 GDDDGHFT
-1001 LGPDSV
+1001 LGSDSQI
-1007 VSAGG
+1007 SAGQ
-1012 LAVTQANPAG
+1012 LAVTQAESVG
-1022 TLTVNGTL
+1022 RLTVNGTL

-1036 SDIGGTAIA
+1036 SDIGSADIA
-1045 VAPSAPGKGLNLN
+1045 VVPTAPGKGLNLD
-1058 GSTAKLTTT
+1058 GSTTKLTTT
-1067 GNVTATGAK
+1067 GKVTATGTD
-1076 ALKVNGAEMTVGALE
+1076 ALKVAGAGMTVGDLE
-1091 ANAGSTSVTNNG
+1091 TNAGSTSVTNNG
-1103 KLTVNGTLKAT
+1103 TLTVNGTLKAT
-1114 GNDAIAVSGTGSELI
+1114 GEDAITVSGSGSKLI
-1129 ANGDLDLSGST
+1129 ANGDLSLSGNT
-1140 DKSVIE
+1140 NKSVIE

-1154 AKAGK
+1154 AKADK
-1159 ILTKREDGIITSS
+1159 ILRKGEDGNIASV
-1172 VGGMIGVTDSS
+1172 VGGRIGVTDSS
-1183 AGYVNLDGIADWIS
+1183 AGYVDLDGITDWIS
-1197 NNFSG
+1197 NNFNDG
-1202 DAETGKKIVSLDQ
+1202 IEVGKKKISLDQ

-1231 LLLKLGDTFN
+1231 LLLRLGDAFN
-1241 WSEYEIDFGTENP
+1241 WSDYEIDFGEANP

-1303 GANNISSEDD
+1303 GEDNISSDDD

-1323 SDGKFVKNSS
+1323 SDEIFVKNSS
-1333 GAVADVELIG
+1333 GAVSDVELIG

-1360 EVGSV
+1360 QVGSV
-1365 TGSGNSAN
+1365 TGSGNNAN
-1373 TKLVLSGVGT
+1373 TKLVLSGEGT

-1406 NAKGTVTGDVVA
+1406 NAKGTVTGGVVA

-1495 VDGAGS
+1495 VDGASS

-1515 VKDGATFGY
+1515 VKNGAIFGY
-1524 DTERNTVGGKLKT
+1524 DAEGNPVGGKLKT
-1537 MNGSVS
+1537 MNGSVT
-1543 VSSENENNRSQ
+1543 VSSENDNNRSR

-1568 KAGDVDT
+1568 KAGDADT
-1575 RGPLTVKGNSSF
+1575 HGPLTVKGNSSF

-1615 HNLLKVLKNPVDNTT
+1615 HNMLKVLKNPVDNTT
-1630 QTSGDVNV
+1630 ATSGDVNV
-1638 SDSNSSV
+1638 SDLNSSV

-1655 LTVKNNGSFMTSKGQ
+1655 LTVKNNGSFMTSQGQ
-1670 TSTDNT
+1670 T

-1681 FVDGSVTLENKGI
+1681 SVDGSVTLENKGI

-1701 KAGGKLALSTE
+1701 KAGGKLALSKE

-1719 QAEMKGLI
+1719 KAEMKGLI
-1727 VDTSNV
+1727 VDTSHV
-1733 NVGDSLTVDT
+1733 SVGDSLTVDT

-1751 GGALSAGNALLNE
+1751 GGALSAGNAHLNK

-1782 GKEGGSGTRIQK
+1782 GKEGGLGTHIKK
-1794 LHLAGNTELTFNAS
+1794 LYLAGNTELTFNTS
-1808 SDSSTDANVNVV
+1808 SDSSTDAGVNVV
-1820 EDLTVASGV
+1820 NDLTVASGV

-1836 AAQYGAIAVN
+1836 AAQYGAITVN

-1855 LTATQRPGTL
+1855 LTATQETGPGTL
-1865 VVAGISETQALARFG
+1865 DVAGNSETPALARFG
-1880 ELDLTDAAFGSI
+1880 ELDLTGAAFGSI

-1899 GGQKALD
+1899 GGQEALD

-1911 LREEAKA
+1911 LREETKA
-1918 ALKSAKQTDVD
+1918 ALKSARQTDVD

-1947 TVGDTTGMQFGNN
+1947 TVGDTTGMQFGDN

-2040 ARLTGNNL
+2040 ARLAGNNL
-2048 TFTMSETGAAIIS
+2048 IFTMSETGAAIVGG
-2061 ESLSESLQ
+2061 SLSESLQ
-2069 EMVMDLAEGDGFDSS
+2069 ETVMNLAEGDGFDSS

-2098 VTGDGNRTPDQI
+2098 VTGDGNRTPEQI

-2119 SASRMTTQS
+2119 SVSRMTAQS

-2139 VVAGSVEERLGF
+2139 VAAGSVEERLGF

-2170 ATPLYNKTKADGF
+2170 ATPLYNKTKADAF
-2183 KAGNFTS
+2183 KAGKFTS

-2238 FYGAALYFGHSAG
+2238 FYGAALYFGHSTG

-2256 GDMGFGYVTNDVK
+2256 GDLGFGYVTNDVK
-2269 QTNHGI
+2269 QTNHGL
-2275 VKADMDSTVF
+2275 VKSDMDSTVF

-2291 KYAFAVGGMQVAPF
+2291 KYAFDVAGMQVAPF

-2325 GTILDSHG
+2325 GTILNSHG
-2333 TAKTYAEVPL
+2333 TAKTYAQVPL

-2349 DFMTQTGWTMKPA
+2349 DFMTQTGWTIKPA

-2370 LGSKNLTE
+2370 VGSKNLTE

-2385 GKDVTTS
+2385 SQDVTTS
-2392 SEVLDRVR
+2392 SEVLDRMR
-2400 YSAVL
+2400 YSAAL